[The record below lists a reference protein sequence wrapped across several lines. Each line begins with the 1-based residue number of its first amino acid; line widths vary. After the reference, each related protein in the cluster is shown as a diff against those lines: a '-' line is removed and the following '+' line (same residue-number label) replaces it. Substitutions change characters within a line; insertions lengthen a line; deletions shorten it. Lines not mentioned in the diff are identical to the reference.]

1 MVQECILTICLLGS
15 PKLAP
20 ASGRRKQREAGLPV
34 SNGDSVQQVADLG
47 FWRDRLASAPKELPL
62 PVDRPHP
69 AEPAPPSARLTRELS
84 LALGDDAE
92 LIVLSAFVVLLHR
105 YAGTADVVLGI
116 GSLVPLR
123 VDLGGA
129 PGFDD
134 VVARVRAA
142 REEALAHQVPF
153 DDLVGEV
160 QPERGR
166 GGSVLVNVGFAA
178 ETTLPLDLVL
188 AAGDGVLEARYRA
201 DVLDE
206 STVDRMLGH
215 LEHLLHDA
223 LSRPQW
229 PVARLNLVPEPEL
242 RRMLEEWNDTAL
254 DAPLST
260 LPELFAARVREAPGS
275 VALVFE
281 DVEVTYAELDAR
293 ANRLAHVLIGRGAGP
308 ERVVALAV
316 PRSVEMIVAELAVLK
331 AGAAY
336 LPLDQDYPAERI
348 AFMVADA
355 GPVCVVT
362 TSELAG
368 RFDGDVLVLD
378 ETSPDDAPATDPGA
392 AIAPASA
399 AYVIYTSGSTG
410 RPKGVVVSHAGVAK
424 LVATQAE
431 RFGVGPHSRVLQFA
445 SPSFDVAFWD
455 LCLGLLSGGR
465 LVVVPAER
473 RVPGPELADY
483 AHAHGV
489 DFMILPP
496 ALLAEFPEDC
506 DLPRD
511 SVLLAGTERVSPELV
526 RRWAPGRRMFNAYG
540 PTEAT
545 TNSTLGLC
553 DPEIAPGSAVPIG
566 VPDPGTRAYVLDA
579 YLAPVPVGVVGELY
593 LAGSGLA
600 RGYLG
605 RAALTSERF
614 VADPFG
620 SGGRLYRTG
629 DLVKWLP
636 DGRLVFLGRAD
647 DQVKIRGYR
656 IELGEI
662 ESVLAEHPRVGQSV
676 VVAQDGQLVAY
687 AVPVP
692 DRAAEQGHVD
702 EWHDVHEEMLAGSQG
717 IEENFAGWNSSYDG
731 SDIPLEEMREWHAAT
746 IDRIRALRPK
756 RVLEIGVGSGL
767 ILSRIAPDAETY
779 WGVDL
784 SESAVENVRR
794 EVAAMPE
801 LAGKVHL
808 AARPAHDL
816 GDLPAEPFDTVIV
829 NSVAQ
834 YFPSADYLAEVVR
847 TAAGLVA
854 PGGTVFLGDLRNLR
868 SLRAFR
874 TAVELRHGRGD
885 VAAVDQAIAREGELV
900 LDPDFFPALARGLDG
915 FDDVDLWVKRGDAHN
930 ELTRHRYDVVLRKAP
945 KPAPPAEQVIAFG
958 DLAAV
963 ERFLTAETPDRL
975 RVTGVPDARLA
986 GELAAVRALDEG
998 DSAAALAALDRRD
1011 GVDPEDLHR
1020 VGERAGYRVAVT
1032 WAAAGEL
1039 EAVFGRG
1046 SAPGAAYR
1054 PARTTGAPGSY
1065 ANNPA
1070 ARRETGALV
1079 ASLRS
1084 HVRDRLPQYMVPT
1097 AFVVLDKLP
1106 VLASGKLDR
1115 KALPAPE
1122 RFTAGPGR
1130 APRTPVEQLLCELF
1144 ADVLGVPRVGP
1155 DDDFFALGGHS
1166 LMATRLIQRIRAAV
1180 GTDLP
1185 VRAVFDAPTVAA
1197 LAELL
1202 AGAGSGT
1209 ERRPLGRAV
1218 ERPERL
1224 PLSFAQQR
1232 LWFLHGLEGGSA
1244 TYNVPLVMRLS
1255 GELDVDAL
1263 RVALHDVLGRHEAL
1277 RTVFPVA
1284 DGVPYQRVLPVE
1296 EAAVELT
1303 VRTVAESEVDSAVDG
1318 LVRSVFDLGAGV
1330 PVRAELLTIDQ
1341 RRHVLVL
1348 VVHHIAADGWSL
1360 SPLWRDI
1367 AAAYGARRQG
1377 EGPRWTPLPVQYA
1390 DYTLWQRELLETE
1403 EAAQLG
1409 YWRSTLADLPE
1420 RIGLPLDRPHPAVSA
1435 YRGEFFT
1442 FTWDAGLRAALA
1454 DLARACGASPFMV
1467 VHAGLTALLS
1477 RLGGGTDIPIGTP
1490 IAGRADPALD
1500 DLVGFF
1506 VNTLVLR
1513 VDTGGDPTFRD
1524 LVARVRE
1531 RSLDAYAHQDV
1542 PFERLVEALNPAR
1555 SLAHHPLFQ
1564 TMLAWQNTPGSG
1576 VELPGLTVTE
1586 QPVGTGTAKFD
1597 LWFSLTEHADGID
1610 GQAEFNAEVF
1620 DRSTVD
1626 ALLARL
1632 EVLLRQV
1639 VSAPDRRLGSL
1650 DVLTRAERDGL
1661 EAVWSGAVEAVPAV
1675 TVPELFAAQV
1685 ARTPDHPALVFED
1698 ERLTYAELDAASN
1711 RLAQALVARGA
1722 GPERVVALALP
1733 RSTHLV
1739 TAILAVLKA
1748 GAAYLPL
1755 DPGYPADRIAFMLAD
1770 AEPTLVLATAE
1781 TADLV
1786 PGALLLDE
1794 PVTAAGF
1801 PAKAPEVVL
1810 RPEHPAYVIYT
1821 SGSTGRPKGVVVPHA
1836 GIVNRLLWMQDE
1848 YGLTGDDR
1856 VLQKT
1861 PSSFDVSVWEFL
1873 WPLLVG
1879 ATEVL
1884 ARPDGQKDPAYLAR
1898 LIREHE
1904 VTTVHFVPSM
1914 LQVFLQEPAA
1924 AECAS
1929 LRRVL
1934 CSGEALPP
1942 EAVARFG
1949 QVLDAELHNLY
1960 GPTEASV
1967 DVTSWHTSPDETSVP
1982 IGRPVWNT
1990 RTYVL
1995 DAALRPVPPGTP
2007 GELYLAGVQLARG
2020 YLGRPGLSA
2029 ERFIADPYGE
2039 PGSRMY
2045 RTGDVARFRADG
2057 VCEFLGRGD
2066 EQIKIRGFR
2075 VEPGEIA
2082 ATLAAHDDVAHAVV
2096 VAREDRP
2103 GDVRLVGYVVP
2114 ADTSASATDETEQ
2127 VREWRELYDSMY
2139 SGATDDFEGWNSSY
2153 TGEPISR
2160 AEMREWR
2167 DAIVTRIRG
2176 LEPRRVLELGVG
2188 TGLLLTELA
2197 PHCESYWGT
2206 DFSAEVIASL
2216 GDRVAADPALA
2227 DRVELRTGD
2236 AADVSGLPAGY
2247 FDTIVLNSVV
2257 QYFPSGTYLLD
2268 VLDKAIGLLAPGGTV
2283 FVGDVRDLRQVRAFH
2298 AEVARQRGGDVEQGL
2313 VREKELLVAP
2323 EFFAGLDG
2331 VAADIRVKR
2340 GRGVNELS
2348 QFRYDVVIHTEP
2360 VQAPAVEPL
2369 TWGTDVSTVDEV
2381 AAALDNGLRINGV
2394 PNGRTTTG
2402 VNPQDWY
2409 DLGDAHGY
2417 TTAVTWS
2424 AEGDGSVDVVFTTG
2438 SAAGAFRPGSEPLL
2452 SYTGNPGRFR
2462 RISTLSADLRALA
2475 AESLPEHMVPSAIV
2489 VLDALPVTA
2498 NGKLDRPAL
2507 PSPDPL
2513 VPTSDRE
2520 PRTPVERQLCAL
2532 FADVLG
2538 LPRVGPD
2545 DSFFALGGHSLLAT
2559 RLIARIRATLNAEL
2573 EVRSVFETPTAAGLA
2588 ELITTGAGPARPPLV
2603 PLDRPALVPLSG
2615 AQRRLW
2621 FLHHLEGPSATYNV
2635 PLIMRIEGELDV
2647 EALRSA
2653 LSDVV
2658 ARHEALRTRFPQR
2671 DGVPFQDIIP
2681 AEEVDLRVREVTD
2694 LDRALTGLVRGAFDL
2709 ERHVPMR
2716 AELLRL
2722 ADGEH
2727 VLALVFHH
2735 IASDGWSMA
2744 PLWRDIAT
2752 AYAARRSGERPQWT
2766 PLPVQYADYTLW
2778 QQDLLGSEDDPDSV
2792 LTAQLDYWRATL
2804 DGLPDRIELPL
2815 DRPHPATATFRGELH
2830 TFTWDA
2836 DLHTRL
2842 SRLARECGSSVFM
2855 VVHAALAALLT
2866 RLGAGTDVPIGSPIA
2881 GRTDQALDDL
2891 VGFFVNTLVL
2901 RVDTAG
2907 EPSFRDLVGR
2917 VRERN
2922 LDAYAHQDVPFERLV
2937 EVLNPAR
2944 SLSYHPLFQVMLAGQ
2959 NNARAEVTLPGLTV
2973 TEIPVTTGTSKFDL
2987 SISLTEREAG
2997 IAGVLEF
3004 NADVFDHAGADAIL
3018 RRLGVLLRAALAEP
3032 DGPVGALDLLEGDE
3046 RDQVLTR
3053 WAGSLEPAG
3062 TETFTG
3068 MFARRV
3074 RQAPDAV
3081 ALVFE
3086 DVELTYAELDARAN
3100 QLAHLLIERGAG
3112 PERVVALAVPRS
3124 VEMIV
3129 AELAVLKA
3137 GAAYLPVDVDYPGD
3151 RIAFMIDDAA
3161 PVCVVT
3167 TRDVDGNLPPGVPRV
3182 LLDDPALTTM
3192 STVDPEV
3199 PVKPENAAY
3208 VIYTS
3213 GSSGRP
3219 KGVVLQHSGVA
3230 KLVATQKERFGI
3242 GPHSR
3247 VLQFASPSFDV
3258 AFWDLCLGLL
3268 SGGRLIVVPAERRV
3282 AGPALTEY
3290 AHEHGA
3296 DFMILPPALLDAMP
3310 EDCDLPRDSV
3320 LLAGTERVSPEL
3332 IRRWAPGRRMFNA
3345 YGPTEATTNSTLGE
3359 SDPVELADATV
3370 VPIGIPDPG
3379 TRAYVL
3385 DAGLRPVPPGVVGEL
3400 YLAGSGLARGYL
3412 GRAGLTSERFVA
3424 DPFGS
3429 GGRLYRT
3436 GDLVKWLPDGRLVFL
3451 GRADDQVK
3459 IRGYRIEPGEIEAVI
3474 TEHPAVAQ
3482 SVVLAQ
3488 DGRLI
3493 AYAVPAASRDE
3504 EAELDHVGEWRELH
3518 ENVFDDAASGGFE
3531 ENFTGWNSSY
3541 DGSEIPLDEMREWHA
3556 ATIERIQALR
3566 PKRVLEIGVGSGL
3579 ILSRIAPD
3587 AEEYW
3592 GVDLSEKAIANLRRE
3607 LAGRPELAGKVH
3619 VAARPAH
3626 DLGELPDEP
3635 FDTVIV
3641 NSVAQYFP
3649 SVDYLAEVIRTA
3661 AARVRPGGAIFL
3673 GDIRNLRSLRA
3684 FRTATELRHGR
3695 RDVAGVDQAIARDGE
3710 LVLDP
3715 DFFTALSRGLAG
3727 FDDVDLWF
3735 KRGEAHNELT
3745 RHRYDVVLRKA
3756 PKPAPAA
3763 EEVVTFGSVAELER
3777 LLADHPARLRV
3788 AGVPNA
3794 RLSGELAAV
3803 AALAERD
3810 ADAALSALDSEPTG
3824 VDPETLQ
3831 DLGTRL
3837 GYRVYTTP
3845 AADVSVLEVVFT
3857 TGEPVRIY
3865 RARPVRAALST
3876 LGNHPAGQR
3885 DTSALVS
3892 ALRAHVR
3899 DRLPQYMVP
3908 SAFVV
3913 LDRLPVLASGKLDR
3927 RALPSPDKQAG
3938 AAGRAPR
3945 TPVEEV
3951 LCGLFADVLG
3961 VPRVG
3966 PDDDFFALGGHS
3978 LMATRLV
3985 ARLRAVFGVE
3995 LQVRSVF
4002 ETPTVAGLAAL
4013 LSTLDSS
4020 AARPALVRAE
4030 PRPDALPLS
4039 FAQQRLWFLHRLE
4052 GPSATYNMPTA
4063 IRLTGDLDGT
4073 ALRTALSDVVERH
4086 EALRTVFPEI
4096 DGEARQQV
4104 LEDVTIPLHARDVTE
4119 ATLADAVSEAA
4130 RTVFELESEVP
4141 LRAELLRLGARE
4153 HVLVLVFHHI
4163 ASDGWST
4170 APLWRDLATAY
4181 TARRTGERP
4190 EWTPLPVQYAD
4201 YTLWQRD
4208 VLGEQVIEPQLAY
4221 WRETLAG
4228 LPERIELPTDR
4239 PHPAEASYQGE
4250 QFSFGWDAD
4259 LHSGL
4264 VDLARACG
4272 ASVFMVVHAGL
4283 TAVLTRLGAGTD
4295 VPIGT
4300 SIAGRTDQA
4309 LDDLVGFFVNTLVL
4323 RVGTDGDPSFR
4334 DLVARVRDRSL
4345 DAYAHQDVPFERL
4358 VEALNPVRSLAY
4370 HPLFQTMLAW
4380 QNNAVAELGLPGLTV
4395 EEEPVRTGTARA
4407 DLVFFVGERPGNQTG
4422 IRGTAEYNSDVFDR
4436 SGVEA
4441 ILGRIKTLLRA
4452 AVTDPDTR
4460 IGAIDLL
4467 TDAEHE
4473 RLTAEQTETVTSL
4486 PARTTAELF
4495 AAQVAR
4501 TPDATALV
4509 IGEECLTY
4517 ADLDARAT
4525 TLAQALLARGAGPE
4539 RVVAVALPRSAELVT
4554 ALLAVLKTGA
4564 AYLPLDLNHPAD
4576 RVELML
4582 TDAAPHLVVA
4592 WEGFG
4597 ERLVRPDE
4605 TAAEPAVWPVI
4616 SPDNP
4621 AYVIFTSGST
4631 GRPKAVAGTQLALAN
4646 RLHWGRGLAQGVRV
4660 AKSALTFIDGSTEL
4674 LGGLVAGDPVVLA
4687 DDTTATDPHALAEF
4701 VRSSGAQILTVVPSL
4716 LDSFAEDVSDSAF
4729 DSVTTWITSGE
4740 PLSEALAEKVAR
4752 RWPSAK
4758 LVNLYGCS
4766 EVGGDS
4772 LAQVCGPVAIGRPV
4786 ANTRAYLL
4794 DAALRPVPPGVRGEL
4809 YLAGAGLA
4817 RGYLGRPALSAE
4829 RFLADPFGAPGERMY
4844 RTGDLVRRRADGAL
4858 DFLGRADQQI
4868 KIRGFR
4874 VEPGEVE
4881 AVLTADPSVARA
4893 VVIARENRLVAY
4905 VVGESADPVVL
4916 RTLVATRLPEYLVPA
4931 AVVVLAELPVNA
4943 NGKLDRRALPDPEVR
4958 TTARQA
4964 RTPAEQALCELF
4976 ADVLGVPAVGPDD
4989 GFFTLGG
4996 HSLLATRLVSRIRA
5010 LLGVEVPIRAVFD
5023 APTPARLASLL
5034 DPGRTSRPALVPAHR
5049 PDVLPLS
5056 FAQQRLWFLDRL
5068 DGLSATYNIPWA
5080 WELTGPVDVDAL
5092 RAALGDVVTRHEI
5105 LRTVLAEDRGTP
5117 RQIVLNPGDERAH
5130 PVLVTGTA
5138 TEADLAD
5145 RVAEAA
5151 AYCFTLDAEIPV
5163 RATLVSA
5170 GPERH
5175 VFVLL
5180 VHHIAG
5186 DGWSL
5191 PPLKRDLDT
5200 AYAARLRGARPQWT
5214 PLPVQYADYTLWQQE
5229 MFGRSDDPDSLLGR
5243 QAAFW
5248 RDTLAG
5254 IPDELALPA
5263 DRPRPA
5269 RSTNRGA
5276 AVPFTVPGAVHRGL
5290 RDLAHGSDTSTF
5302 MVLQAALAAVLTR
5315 LGAGTDIPLGTPV
5328 AGRMDHAL
5336 EDLAGFFVNTL
5347 VLRTDTG
5354 GDPTFRELLA
5364 RVREADLAAYAHQD
5378 LPFEHLVEL
5387 LNPARSLARHPLFQV
5402 MLAVYHSGSEPEK
5415 LLGLDASYRDTGLR
5429 PAKFDLSFD
5438 LVETADGI
5446 EGDLEFSFDL
5456 FDEPTARTLTERLV
5470 RLMAAVVADPDR
5482 PLSRID
5488 VLEPA
5493 ERHRILGE
5501 WGTGE
5506 PVTTAAPTVV
5516 DRLAAQVAA
5525 TPGATALSDAHE
5537 SVTFGEFAART
5548 DRLARWLTA
5557 HGARPEQVVALVLPR
5572 SAAVVEAIF
5581 GVFKAGAAY
5590 LPVDPDQ
5597 PVDRIAAVLADSG
5610 AALVLTTRALAD
5622 RVPPERALF
5631 VEDIVDSA
5639 VTLTPPSPANPA
5651 YVLYTSGS
5659 TGEPK
5664 GVVIPHSGLV
5674 NLFHSHR
5681 ETLYRPAVAAAGGR
5695 RLRVGHAW
5703 AFFFD
5708 ASWQPQLWMLDGH
5721 EVHVVDDDTRR
5732 DPDRLAAVV
5741 RERGLDFLELT
5752 PSHFAQL
5759 AAAGVVE
5766 DGSCAL
5772 GVVGVGGEAVSQS
5785 LWEELR
5791 SMPGTEAYN
5800 LYGPTEA
5807 TVDALVGRFRDAD
5820 RPVVGRP
5827 VHNARAYVL
5836 DGGLS
5841 PVPAGVPG
5849 ELYLAGAGL
5858 ARGYHERPSLTAD
5871 RFVADPFGRP
5881 GERMYRTGDLVRW
5894 RPDGQLEY
5902 LGRTDDQVK
5911 IRGFRIE
5918 PGEIETALTRHDD
5931 VAQALVIVREDR
5943 PGDKRLVAYTTPE
5956 TTDPARLREF
5966 VARSLPEYMV
5976 PAAIVSLDAFPVTAN
5991 GKLDKA
5997 ALPVPELEAR
6007 GRAPETPLE
6016 KTLCEVFAEVL
6027 DVDAVGAD
6035 DDLFA
6040 LGGHSM
6046 LLVVLRNRITERT
6059 GTELPIAE
6067 FFRTPTAAGLAAVLT
6082 ETRGS

>member
-1 MVQECILTICLLGS
+1 M
-15 PKLAP
+15 
-20 ASGRRKQREAGLPV
+20 
-34 SNGDSVQQVADLG
+34 SNGDAVQQVSRLG

-62 PVDRPHP
+62 PVDRPYS
-69 AEPAPPSARLTRELS
+69 AEPVAGRLIRPVPEADELTL
-84 LALGDDAE
+84 LA
-92 LIVLSAFVVLLHR
+92 AFVVLLSR
-105 YAGTADVVLGI
+105 YSGTADVVVGV

-123 VDLGGA
+123 VDLGGS
-129 PGFDD
+129 PGFAE
-134 VVARVRAA
+134 VVTRVREA

-153 DDLVGEV
+153 ADLVAEV
-160 QPERGR
+160 EPEPGR
-166 GGSVLVNVGFAA
+166 GGSVLVNVGFGA
-178 ETTLPLDLVL
+178 ETDLPLDLNLTV
-188 AAGDGVLEARYRA
+188 ADGVLVAGYRA

-215 LEHLLHDA
+215 LGHLLADA
-223 LSRPQW
+223 SRRPQC
-229 PVARLNLVPEPEL
+229 PVARLEVVPEPEL
-242 RRMLEEWNDTAL
+242 RRMLDDWNDTDL

-260 LPELFAARVREAPGS
+260 LPELFAARVREAPDA

-281 DVEVTYAELDAR
+281 DEQLTYAELDAR

-308 ERVVALAV
+308 ERVVALVV
-316 PRSVEMIVAELAVLK
+316 PRSPEMIVAELAVLK

-355 GPVCVVT
+355 RPVCVVT
-362 TSELAG
+362 TADLAD
-368 RFDGDVLVLD
+368 RFDGDVLLLD
-378 ETSPDDAPATDPGA
+378 EIDLGAGPDTDPRA
-392 AIAPASA
+392 EIVPANA

-424 LVATQAE
+424 LVATQSE

-465 LVVVPAER
+465 LVIVPAER
-473 RVPGPELADY
+473 RVPGSELAEY
-483 AHAHGV
+483 AHRHGV

-579 YLAPVPVGVVGELY
+579 YLAPVPAGVVGELY

-605 RAALTSERF
+605 RPGLTAERF

-676 VVAQDGQLVAY
+676 VVAQDGRLVAY

-692 DRAAEQGHVD
+692 DRDQAAEQGHVD
-702 EWHDVHEEMLAGSQG
+702 EWHDVHEEMLAGSTG

-731 SDIPLEEMREWHAAT
+731 SEIPLDEMREWHAAT
-746 IDRIRALRPK
+746 IERIRSLGPK

-767 ILSRIAPDAETY
+767 ILSRIAPETESY

-784 SESAVENVRR
+784 SESAIENVRR
-794 EVAAMPE
+794 EVAAMPF
-801 LAGKVHL
+801 ANKVHL

-816 GDLPAEPFDTVIV
+816 GELPDFDTVII

-847 TAAGLVA
+847 TAAGVLK
-854 PGGTVFLGDLRNLR
+854 PGGTIFLGDIRNLR

-874 TAVELRHGRGD
+874 TAVELWHGRGD

-900 LDPDFFPALARGLDG
+900 LDPDFFPALARDLEG
-915 FDDVDLWVKRGDAHN
+915 FDDVDLWVKRGTAHN
-930 ELTRHRYDVVLRKAP
+930 ELTRHRYDVVLRKVP
-945 KPAPPAEQVIAFG
+945 KPEVADEQVVAFG
-958 DLAAV
+958 DLVAV
-963 ERFLTAETPDRL
+963 ERFLTAETPARL
-975 RVTGVPDARLA
+975 RVTGIPDARLA
-986 GELAAVRALDEG
+986 GELAAVRALDTG
-998 DSAAALAALDRRD
+998 DAGAALAALERRD
-1011 GVDPEDLHR
+1011 GVDPEALHR
-1020 VGERAGYRVAVT
+1020 LGDQAGYRVAVT
-1032 WAAAGEL
+1032 WAAESGEL
-1039 EAVFGRG
+1039 EAVFMKGEDG
-1046 SAPGAAYR
+1046 TAYR
-1054 PARTTGAPGSY
+1054 PVRQAGAPASY

-1079 ASLRS
+1079 ASLRA
-1084 HVRDRLPQYMVPT
+1084 HVRDRLPLYMVPS

-1115 KALPAPE
+1115 KALPSPE
-1122 RFTAGPGR
+1122 RWAGPGR
-1130 APRTPVEQLLCELF
+1130 APRNPVEQLLCEMF
-1144 ADVLGVPRVGP
+1144 ADVLGLPQAGL

-1166 LMATRLIQRIRAAV
+1166 LLATRLIQRIRAAAGAEV
-1180 GTDLP
+1180 P
-1185 VRAVFDAPTVAA
+1185 VRAVFDAPTPAA

-1202 AGAGSGT
+1202 SGAVAGT
-1209 ERRPLGRAV
+1209 ERRPLVRV
-1218 ERPERL
+1218 PERPDRL

-1232 LWFLHGLEGGSA
+1232 LWFLHGLDGGSA
-1244 TYNVPLVMRLS
+1244 TYNVPLVVRLA
-1255 GELDVDAL
+1255 GELDVEAL
-1263 RVALHDVLGRHEAL
+1263 RSALNDVVARHETL
-1277 RTVFPVA
+1277 RTVFPAA
-1284 DGVPYQRVLPVE
+1284 DGEPYQQVLDESTVELPVR
-1296 EAAVELT
+1296 A
-1303 VRTVAESEVDSAVDG
+1303 VAESEVDTVVDC
-1318 LVRSVFDLGAGV
+1318 LVREVFDLGAGV
-1330 PVRAELLTIDQ
+1330 PLRAGLLAVDP
-1341 RRHVLVL
+1341 RRHVLV
-1348 VVHHIAADGWSL
+1348 VVLHHIAADGWSL

-1367 AAAYGARRQG
+1367 ATAYRARLRSEAPQ
-1377 EGPRWTPLPVQYA
+1377 WTPLPVQYA
-1390 DYTLWQRELLETE
+1390 DYTLWQRDLLETE
-1403 EAAQLG
+1403 ETAQLD
-1409 YWRSTLADLPE
+1409 YWRETLDALPE
-1420 RIGLPLDRPHPAVSA
+1420 RLTLPLDRPHPPVSA
-1435 YRGEFFT
+1435 HRGEFFT
-1442 FTWDAGLRAALA
+1442 FTWDAGLQDGLA

-1467 VHAGLTALLS
+1467 VHAGLAALLS
-1477 RLGGGTDIPIGTP
+1477 RLGAGSDIPLGTP

-1513 VDTGGDPTFRD
+1513 VDTGGDPSFRD
-1524 LVARVRE
+1524 LVTRVRE
-1531 RSLDAYAHQDV
+1531 RSLDAYNHQDV

-1564 TMLAWQNTPGSG
+1564 TMLAWQNTPGTG
-1576 VELPGLTVTE
+1576 AGLPGLTVTT
-1586 QPVGTGTAKFD
+1586 QHVGTGTAKFD
-1597 LWFSLTEHADGID
+1597 LWFSFTEQDG
-1610 GQAEFNAEVF
+1610 GLEGEAEFNTEVF
-1620 DRSTVD
+1620 DRATVHG
-1626 ALLARL
+1626 LLDRL
-1632 EVLLRQV
+1632 ELLLRQV
-1639 VSAPDRRLGSL
+1639 ISAPDRRLGSL
-1650 DVLTRAERDGL
+1650 EVLTPAERDRL
-1661 EAVWSGAVEAVPAV
+1661 ADVWSGAVQDVPAV
-1675 TVPELFAAQV
+1675 TLPELFAAQV

-1698 ERLTYAELDAASN
+1698 EELSYAELDAVSN
-1711 RLAQALVARGA
+1711 RLARVLAARGA

-1733 RSTHLV
+1733 RSAHLV
-1739 TAILAVLKA
+1739 TAILAVLKT

-1755 DPGYPADRIAFMLAD
+1755 DPGYPADRIAFMLED
-1770 AEPTLVLATAE
+1770 AQPALVLATAE
-1781 TADLV
+1781 TAI
-1786 PGALLLDE
+1786 PGALPLDD
-1794 PVTAAGF
+1794 PDVLAGV
-1801 PAKAPEVVL
+1801 PDAPLDVVL
-1810 RPEHPAYVIYT
+1810 GPEHPAYVIYT

-1873 WPLLVG
+1873 WPLVTG

-1884 ARPDGQKDPAYLAR
+1884 ARPDGHKDPAYLAR
-1898 LIREHE
+1898 LIRERGI
-1904 VTTVHFVPSM
+1904 TTVHFVPSM
-1914 LQVFLQEPAA
+1914 LQVFLREPAA
-1924 AECAS
+1924 AECTS

-1942 EAVARFG
+1942 DAVAQFG
-1949 QVLDAELHNLY
+1949 RVLGAELHNLY

-1967 DVTSWHTSPDETSVP
+1967 DVTSWQTSTEDTTVP

-2029 ERFIADPYGE
+2029 ERFVADPFGA
-2039 PGSRMY
+2039 PGARMY
-2045 RTGDVARFRADG
+2045 RTGDLARFRPDG
-2057 VCEFLGRGD
+2057 VLEFLGRGD

-2082 ATLAAHDDVAHAVV
+2082 ATLSAHDDVAHAVV

-2114 ADTSASATDETEQ
+2114 AGPRTGALLA
-2127 VREWRELYDSMY
+2127 EL
-2139 SGATDDFEGWNSSY
+2139 
-2153 TGEPISR
+2153 
-2160 AEMREWR
+2160 
-2167 DAIVTRIRG
+2167 
-2176 LEPRRVLELGVG
+2176 RVL
-2188 TGLLLTELA
+2188 
-2197 PHCESYWGT
+2197 
-2206 DFSAEVIASL
+2206 
-2216 GDRVAADPALA
+2216 
-2227 DRVELRTGD
+2227 
-2236 AADVSGLPAGY
+2236 
-2247 FDTIVLNSVV
+2247 
-2257 QYFPSGTYLLD
+2257 
-2268 VLDKAIGLLAPGGTV
+2268 
-2283 FVGDVRDLRQVRAFH
+2283 
-2298 AEVARQRGGDVEQGL
+2298 
-2313 VREKELLVAP
+2313 
-2323 EFFAGLDG
+2323 
-2331 VAADIRVKR
+2331 
-2340 GRGVNELS
+2340 
-2348 QFRYDVVIHTEP
+2348 
-2360 VQAPAVEPL
+2360 
-2369 TWGTDVSTVDEV
+2369 
-2381 AAALDNGLRINGV
+2381 AAAR
-2394 PNGRTTTG
+2394 
-2402 VNPQDWY
+2402 
-2409 DLGDAHGY
+2409 
-2417 TTAVTWS
+2417 
-2424 AEGDGSVDVVFTTG
+2424 
-2438 SAAGAFRPGSEPLL
+2438 
-2452 SYTGNPGRFR
+2452 
-2462 RISTLSADLRALA
+2462 
-2475 AESLPEHMVPSAIV
+2475 LPDHMVPSAIV
-2489 VLDALPVTA
+2489 LLDALPVTA
-2498 NGKLDRPAL
+2498 NGKLDRRAL
-2507 PSPDPL
+2507 PSPDP
-2513 VPTSDRE
+2513 VTPTSGRA
-2520 PRTPVERQLCAL
+2520 PRTPVERQLCEL

-2545 DSFFALGGHSLLAT
+2545 DSFFTLGGHSLLAT
-2559 RLIARIRATLNAEL
+2559 RLIARIRAALGAEV
-2573 EVRSVFETPTAAGLA
+2573 EIRSVFETPTPAGLA
-2588 ELITTGAGPARPPLV
+2588 GVLATGAGAARPPLMPV
-2603 PLDRPALVPLSG
+2603 RRPSPVPLSG
-2615 AQRRLW
+2615 AQQRLW

-2635 PLIMRIEGELDV
+2635 PLVMRLEGEVDV
-2647 EALRSA
+2647 EALRAA
-2653 LSDVV
+2653 LADVV
-2658 ARHEALRTRFPQR
+2658 GRHEALRTRFPQR
-2671 DGVPFQDIIP
+2671 DGVPYQDIL
-2681 AEEVDLRVREVTD
+2681 AVEDADVTLRVRAVAD
-2694 LDRALTGLVRGAFDL
+2694 LGEALTGLVRGPFDL
-2709 ERHVPMR
+2709 ERHVPVR

-2722 ADGEH
+2722 GDREH
-2727 VLALVFHH
+2727 VFALVFHH

-2752 AYAARRSGERPQWT
+2752 AYTARRAGESPQWT

-2778 QQDLLGSEDDPDSV
+2778 QRELLGREDDPDSV
-2792 LTAQLDYWRATL
+2792 LSAQLAYWRAAL

-2815 DRPHPATATFRGELH
+2815 DRPHPAAATFRGELH

-2836 DLHTRL
+2836 GLHSRL
-2842 SRLARECGSSVFM
+2842 ARLARECGASVFM

-2901 RVDTAG
+2901 RVDTGG
-2907 EPSFRDLVGR
+2907 EPSFRDLVAR

-2944 SLSYHPLFQVMLAGQ
+2944 SLSYHPLFQVMIAGQ
-2959 NNARAEVTLPGLTV
+2959 NNARAEVVLPGLTV

-2987 SISLTEREAG
+2987 AISLTERDAG

-3004 NADVFDHAGADAIL
+3004 NADVFDHAGAHAIL
-3018 RRLGVLLRAALAEP
+3018 RRLEVLLRAALAEP
-3032 DGPVGALDLLEGDE
+3032 DRPVGALDLLAGDE
-3046 RDQVLTR
+3046 RDRVLGR

-3062 TETFTG
+3062 TETFPG

-3074 RQAPDAV
+3074 AEAPDAV

-3086 DVELTYAELDARAN
+3086 DVELTYAEVDARAN
-3100 QLAHLLIERGAG
+3100 RLANLLVERGAG

-3124 VEMIV
+3124 LDMII

-3151 RIAFMIDDAA
+3151 RIAYMAGDAA

-3167 TRDVDGNLPPGVPRV
+3167 TREIDAKLPPDVPRV
-3182 LLDDPALTTM
+3182 LLEDPALDGM
-3192 STVDPEV
+3192 STADPAV
-3199 PVKPENAAY
+3199 MVKPENAAY

-3230 KLVATQKERFGI
+3230 KLVATQSERFGV

-3268 SGGRLIVVPAERRV
+3268 SGGRLVVVPAERRV

-3290 AHEHGA
+3290 AHRHGV
-3296 DFMILPPALLDAMP
+3296 DFMILPPALLDALP

-3332 IRRWAPGRRMFNA
+3332 VRRWAPGRRMFNA

-3359 SDPVELADATV
+3359 SDPAELAEATV

-3412 GRAGLTSERFVA
+3412 GRPGLTAERFVA

-3459 IRGYRIEPGEIEAVI
+3459 IRGYRIEPGEIEAVLA
-3474 TEHPAVAQ
+3474 EHPAVGQ

-3488 DGRLI
+3488 DGRLV
-3493 AYAVPAASRDE
+3493 AYAVPAAGRDE

-3518 ENVFDDAASGGFE
+3518 ENVFTDAASAGLE

-3541 DGSEIPLDEMREWHA
+3541 DGSEIPLGEMREWHA
-3556 ATIERIQALR
+3556 ATIERIRSLAKAPLSRESGALG
-3566 PKRVLEIGVGSGL
+3566 RVLEIGVGSGL

-3592 GVDLSEKAIANLRRE
+3592 GVDLSERAIANLRRE
-3607 LAGRPELAGKVH
+3607 LAGTPFAGKVH
-3619 VAARPAH
+3619 LAARPAH
-3626 DLGELPDEP
+3626 DLGELPE

-3649 SVDYLAEVIRTA
+3649 SVGYLAEVVRTA
-3661 AARVRPGGAIFL
+3661 AARVLPGGVIFL

-3695 RDVAGVDQAIARDGE
+3695 RDTAAVDQAIARDGE

-3715 DFFTALSRGLAG
+3715 DFFPALARDLGG
-3727 FDDVDLWF
+3727 FDDVDLWV
-3735 KRGEAHNELT
+3735 KRGHAHNELT

-3756 PKPAPAA
+3756 PKLATP
-3763 EEVVTFGSVAELER
+3763 EEQVVTFESVADLDR
-3777 LLADHPARLRV
+3777 LLETRPGRV
-3788 AGVPNA
+3788 RVTGVPNA

-3803 AALAERD
+3803 TALAAGD
-3810 ADAALSALDSEPTG
+3810 PDAALSSLDSRDG
-3824 VDPETLQ
+3824 VDPETLH
-3831 DLGTRL
+3831 DLGERF
-3837 GYRVYTTP
+3837 GYRVCATLT
-3845 AADVSVLEVVFT
+3845 ADEGALEVVFT
-3857 TGEPVRIY
+3857 TGEPTRIH
-3865 RARPVRAALST
+3865 RVRPVRAALET

-3885 DTSALVS
+3885 DTNALVT
-3892 ALRAHVR
+3892 ALRTHVR

-3908 SAFVV
+3908 SAFVI
-3913 LDRLPVLASGKLDR
+3913 LARLPLLASGKLDR
-3927 RALPSPDKQAG
+3927 RALPSPDKQAVT
-3938 AAGRAPR
+3938 AGRAPR

-3951 LCGLFADVLG
+3951 LCGLFAEVLDTASIG
-3961 VPRVG
+3961 V
-3966 PDDDFFALGGHS
+3966 DDDFFALGGHS

-4013 LSTLDSS
+4013 LST
-4020 AARPALVRAE
+4020 AGQARPALVRAD
-4030 PRPDALPLS
+4030 PRPDVLPLS

-4052 GPSATYNMPTA
+4052 GPSATYNMPSA
-4063 IRLTGDLDGT
+4063 VRLTGDLDVD
-4073 ALRTALSDVVERH
+4073 ALRAALSDVVGRH
-4086 EALRTVFPEI
+4086 EALRTVFPEVG
-4096 DGEARQQV
+4096 GEARQLV
-4104 LEDVTIPLHARDVTE
+4104 LDDVAIPLPLRTVTE
-4119 ATLADAVSEAA
+4119 ATLADAVSEVAG
-4130 RTVFELESEVP
+4130 TVFRLEAELP

-4170 APLWRDLATAY
+4170 APLWRDLAKAY
-4181 TARRTGERP
+4181 TARQAAEAP
-4190 EWTPLPVQYAD
+4190 QWTPLPVQYAD

-4208 VLGEQVIEPQLAY
+4208 VLGEPVIEPQLAY
-4221 WRETLAG
+4221 WREALAD
-4228 LPERIELPTDR
+4228 LPDRIELPTDR
-4239 PHPAEASYQGE
+4239 PHPAEASYRGE
-4250 QFSFGWDAD
+4250 QFAFGWDAE

-4264 VDLARACG
+4264 VELARACG

-4295 VPIGT
+4295 IPLGT
-4300 SIAGRTDQA
+4300 SIAGRTDEA

-4323 RVGTDGDPSFR
+4323 RVDTGGDPSFR

-4358 VEALNPVRSLAY
+4358 VEVLNPVRSPAY
-4370 HPLFQTMLAW
+4370 PPLFQTMLAW
-4380 QNNAVAELGLPGLTV
+4380 QNNAVADLALPGLTAV
-4395 EEEPVRTGTARA
+4395 EEPVRTGTARA
-4407 DLVFFVGERPGNQTG
+4407 DLTFFVGEQPGHQAG

-4436 SGVEA
+4436 ASVEA
-4441 ILGRIKTLLRA
+4441 ILDRLRTLLQ
-4452 AVTDPDTR
+4452 AVVADPDTR
-4460 IGAIDLL
+4460 IGAVDLL
-4467 TDAEHE
+4467 TEAERE
-4473 RLTAEQTETVTSL
+4473 QLAAAPATPLSAETA
-4486 PARTTAELF
+4486 AELF

-4509 IGEECLTY
+4509 FGSARLTY
-4517 ADLDARAT
+4517 AELDARAT
-4525 TLAQALLARGAGPE
+4525 TLARALLARGAGPE
-4539 RVVAVALPRSAELVT
+4539 QVVAVALPRSPELVV
-4554 ALLAVLKTGA
+4554 ALLAVLKAGA
-4564 AYLPLDLNHPAD
+4564 AYLPLDLNHPAE
-4576 RVELML
+4576 RIELML

-4592 WEGFG
+4592 EDGFG
-4597 ERLVRPDE
+4597 DRLVRPGS
-4605 TAAEPAVWPVI
+4605 TADQPDAWPPI

-4631 GRPKAVAGTQLALAN
+4631 GRPKAVAGTQRALAN
-4646 RLHWGRGLAQGVRV
+4646 RLYWGRDLAEGVRA

-4687 DDTTATDPHALAEF
+4687 DDTTATDPMALAEF
-4701 VRSSGAQILTVVPSL
+4701 VRESGAQVLTVVPSL
-4716 LDSFAEDVSDSAF
+4716 LDSFAEDAPADAF
-4729 DSVTTWITSGE
+4729 ESVTTWITSGE
-4740 PLSEALAEKVAR
+4740 PLSAALAEKVAT

-4766 EVGGDS
+4766 EVAGDS
-4772 LAQVCGPVAIGRPV
+4772 LVQVCGPVAIGRPI
-4786 ANTRAYLL
+4786 ANTRAYVL
-4794 DAALRPVPPGVRGEL
+4794 DTALRPVPPGVRGEL

-4817 RGYLGRPALSAE
+4817 RGYLGRPALTAE
-4829 RFLADPFGAPGERMY
+4829 RFVASPFEPGERMY

-4858 DFLGRADQQI
+4858 EFLGRADQQI

-4881 AVLTADPSVARA
+4881 AVLTTDASVARA
-4893 VVIARENRLVAY
+4893 AVIARGNRLIAY
-4905 VVGESADPVVL
+4905 VAPSGDPVAL
-4916 RTLVATRLPEYLVPA
+4916 RARVAEQLPEYLVPS
-4931 AVVVLAELPVNA
+4931 AVVVLPELPVNA
-4943 NGKLDRRALPDPEVR
+4943 NGKLDRAALPDPEVR
-4958 TTARQA
+4958 TSGRVA

-4976 ADVLGVPAVGPDD
+4976 ADVLGVPVVGPDD
-4989 GFFTLGG
+4989 GFFALGG

-5023 APTPARLASLL
+5023 APTPARLAGLL
-5034 DPGRTSRPALVPAHR
+5034 DPGRRSRPALVPAER
-5049 PDVLPLS
+5049 PEVLPLS

-5068 DGLSATYNIPWA
+5068 DGLNATYNIPWA
-5080 WELTGPVDVDAL
+5080 WELTGPVDVGAL
-5092 RAALGDVVTRHEI
+5092 RAALSDVVARHEI
-5105 LRTVLAEDRGTP
+5105 LRTLLVEEQGTP
-5117 RQIVLNPGDERAH
+5117 RQVVLDRAE
-5130 PVLVTGTA
+5130 PVLVTETVA
-5138 TEADLAD
+5138 TADLD
-5145 RVAEAA
+5145 ERVTAA
-5151 AYCFTLDAEIPV
+5151 ASYCFTLDTEIPI

-5200 AYAARLRGARPQWT
+5200 AYAARLRGESPQWT
-5214 PLPVQYADYTLWQQE
+5214 PLPVQYADYTLWQRE
-5229 MFGRSDDPDSLLGR
+5229 SFGRAGDPDSVLGR

-5248 RDTLAG
+5248 RETLADL
-5254 IPDELALPA
+5254 PDELALPV
-5263 DRPRPA
+5263 DRSRPA

-5276 AVPFTVPGAVHRGL
+5276 AVPFTVPADVHRGL
-5290 RDLAHGSDTSTF
+5290 RELAHGSDTSTF
-5302 MVLQAALAAVLTR
+5302 MVLQAALAALLTR

-5328 AGRMDHAL
+5328 AGRTDHAL
-5336 EDLAGFFVNTL
+5336 DDLAGFFVNTL

-5364 RVREADLAAYAHQD
+5364 RVREAGLAAYAHQD

-5387 LNPARSLARHPLFQV
+5387 LNPPRSLARHPLFQV
-5402 MLAVYHSGSEPEK
+5402 MLAVYHSGTEDGR
-5415 LLGLDASYRDTGLR
+5415 LLGLDAAYRDTGLR
-5429 PAKFDLSFD
+5429 QAKFDLSFD
-5438 LVETADGI
+5438 LVETAEGI
-5446 EGDLEFSFDL
+5446 DGDLEYSLDL

-5470 RLMAAVVADPDR
+5470 RVMAAVVADPDR

-5488 VLEPA
+5488 VLDSV
-5493 ERHRILGE
+5493 ERDRILRD
-5501 WGTGE
+5501 WGAGAPLTL
-5506 PVTTAAPTVV
+5506 PAPTVV

-5525 TPGATALSDAHE
+5525 TPGAIALSDARE
-5537 SVTFGEFAART
+5537 SLTFAEFAART
-5548 DRLARWLTA
+5548 DRLARWLA
-5557 HGARPEQVVALVLPR
+5557 AQGAGPEKVVALVLPR

-5581 GVFKAGAAY
+5581 GVFKTGAAY

-5597 PVDRIAAVLADSG
+5597 PGDRISAILADAG
-5610 AALVLTTRALAD
+5610 AALVLTSRSLASP
-5622 RVPPERALF
+5622 VPGALF
-5631 VEDIVDSA
+5631 VEDIVDSDA
-5639 VTLTPPSPANPA
+5639 ALTPPSPANPA

-5659 TGEPK
+5659 TGNPK

-5708 ASWQPQLWMLDGH
+5708 ASWQPQLWLLDGH

-5759 AAAGVVE
+5759 AAAGVIS
-5766 DGSCAL
+5766 DGRCAL
-5772 GVVGVGGEAVSQS
+5772 GVVGVGGEAVSQP
-5785 LWEELR
+5785 LWEQLR

-5800 LYGPTEA
+5800 LYGPTET

-5827 VHNARAYVL
+5827 VHNTRAYVL

-5858 ARGYHERPSLTAD
+5858 ARGYHGRPALTAD
-5871 RFVADPFGRP
+5871 RFVADPSGPP

-5894 RPDGQLEY
+5894 RPGGQLEY

-5931 VAQALVIVREDR
+5931 VGQALVVVREDR
-5943 PGDKRLVAYTTPE
+5943 DKRLVAYTTPA
-5956 TTDPARLREF
+5956 TADPVELREF
-5966 VARSLPEYMV
+5966 LARSLPEYMV
-5976 PAAIVSLDAFPVTAN
+5976 PAAIVPLEKFPVTPN

-5997 ALPVPELEAR
+5997 ALPVPDVAAR

-6016 KTLCEVFAEVL
+6016 KALCEIFAEVL
-6027 DVDAVGAD
+6027 DVAAVGAD
-6035 DDLFA
+6035 DDLFT

-6046 LLVVLRNRITERT
+6046 LLVVLRNRITERL
-6059 GTELPIAE
+6059 GTELEIAE
-6067 FFRTPTAAGLAAVLT
+6067 FFRTPTAAGLAALLT
-6082 ETRGS
+6082 RDAR

>member
-1 MVQECILTICLLGS
+1 M
-15 PKLAP
+15 
-20 ASGRRKQREAGLPV
+20 
-34 SNGDSVQQVADLG
+34 SNGDAVQQQVSRLG
-47 FWRDRLASAPKELPL
+47 FWRDRLASAPEELPL
-62 PVDRPHP
+62 PVDRPYP
-69 AEPAPPSARLTRELS
+69 AEPAAP
-84 LALGDDAE
+84 
-92 LIVLSAFVVLLHR
+92 VVLGRPVPEADELTLLAAFTVLLSR
-105 YAGTADVVLGI
+105 YAGTVDVRLGI

-123 VDLGGA
+123 VDLGGS
-129 PGFDD
+129 PGFAE
-134 VVARVRAA
+134 VVARVREA
-142 REEALAHQVPF
+142 REEALAHEVPF
-153 DDLVGEV
+153 ADLVAELD
-160 QPERGR
+160 PEPGR
-166 GGSVLVNVGFAA
+166 GGSLLVNVGFGA
-178 ETTLPLDLVL
+178 ETDLPLDLNL
-188 AAGDGVLEARYRA
+188 TADGLRYRA
-201 DVLDE
+201 DVLEE
-206 STVDRMLGH
+206 STVEHMLGH
-215 LEHLLHDA
+215 LGHLLA
-223 LSRPQW
+223 EATERPQW
-229 PVARLNLVPEPEL
+229 PVDRLALLAAEERHEILAGWNATNLATPPA
-242 RRMLEEWNDTAL
+242 TF
-254 DAPLST
+254 
-260 LPELFAARVREAPGS
+260 PELFAARVRENPDA

-281 DVEVTYAELDAR
+281 DEELTYAELDAR

-316 PRSVEMIVAELAVLK
+316 PRSIEMIVAELAVLK

-348 AFMVADA
+348 AFMVSDA
-355 GPVCVVT
+355 RPVCVVT
-362 TSELAG
+362 TGELAD
-368 RFDGDVLVLD
+368 RFDGDLLLLD
-378 ETSPDDAPATDPGA
+378 EVDLADGPATDPAA
-392 AIAPASA
+392 AIVPANA

-424 LVATQAE
+424 LVATQSE

-465 LVVVPAER
+465 LVIVPAER
-473 RVPGPELADY
+473 RVPGPELAEY

-579 YLAPVPVGVVGELY
+579 HLAPVPPGVVGELY

-605 RAALTSERF
+605 RPGLTAERF

-676 VVAQDGQLVAY
+676 VVAQDGQLIAY

-692 DRAAEQGHVD
+692 DRDPAAEQGHVD
-702 EWHDVHEEMLAGSQG
+702 EWHDVHEEMLAGSRG

-731 SDIPLEEMREWHAAT
+731 SEIPLAEMREWHAAT

-767 ILSRIAPDAETY
+767 ILSRIAPDSETY

-784 SESAVENVRR
+784 SESAIENVRR
-794 EVAAMPE
+794 EVAGMPF
-801 LAGKVHL
+801 ADKVHL

-816 GDLPAEPFDTVIV
+816 GELPPFDTVII

-834 YFPSADYLAEVVR
+834 YFPSADYLAEVVK
-847 TAAGLVA
+847 TAAGLLT
-854 PGGTVFLGDLRNLR
+854 PGGTIFLGDIRNLR

-874 TAVELRHGRGD
+874 TAVELHRGRAD

-915 FDDVDLWVKRGDAHN
+915 FGDVDLWVKRGHAHN

-945 KPAPPAEQVIAFG
+945 RPEPADEQVVAFG
-958 DLAAV
+958 GLDAV
-963 ERFLTAETPDRL
+963 ERFLAAETPERL
-975 RVTGVPDARLA
+975 RVTAIPDARLA
-986 GELAAVRALDEG
+986 GELAAVRALDTG
-998 DSAAALAALDRRD
+998 DASAASAALDRRD
-1011 GVDPEDLHR
+1011 GIDPEALYAL
-1020 VGERAGYRVAVT
+1020 GERAGYRVAVT
-1032 WAAAGEL
+1032 LAAEGL
-1039 EAVFGRG
+1039 EAVFSRG
-1046 SAPGAAYR
+1046 EDGPAYR
-1054 PARTTGAPGSY
+1054 PVRPTGAPGSY
-1065 ANNPA
+1065 ANDPA

-1079 ASLRS
+1079 ASLRA
-1084 HVRDRLPQYMVPT
+1084 HVRDRLPLYMVPS

-1115 KALPAPE
+1115 KALPSPE

-1130 APRTPVEQLLCELF
+1130 APRNPVEQLLCEMF
-1144 ADVLGVPRVGP
+1144 ADVLGVPQAGP

-1166 LMATRLIQRIRAAV
+1166 LLATRLIQRIRAAV
-1180 GTDLP
+1180 GAEVP
-1185 VRAVFDAPTVAA
+1185 VRAVFDAPTPAA

-1202 AGAGSGT
+1202 AGEVTAG
-1209 ERRPLGRAV
+1209 ERRPLVRV
-1218 ERPERL
+1218 TERPERL

-1244 TYNVPLVMRLS
+1244 TYNVPLVMRLA

-1263 RVALHDVLGRHEAL
+1263 REALNDVVARHEAL
-1277 RTVFPVA
+1277 RTVFPVV
-1284 DGVPYQRVLPVE
+1284 DGVPYQQIRPE
-1296 EAAVELT
+1296 G
-1303 VRTVAESEVDSAVDG
+1303 TVALAVRVVSDVDSEVDA
-1318 LVRSVFDLGAGV
+1318 LVRGVFELDAGV
-1330 PVRAELLTIDQ
+1330 PVRAELLTAGP

-1348 VVHHIAADGWSL
+1348 VIHHIAADGWSL

-1367 AAAYGARRQG
+1367 AAAYRARLRGDAPQ
-1377 EGPRWTPLPVQYA
+1377 WTPLPVQYA
-1390 DYTLWQRELLETE
+1390 DYTLWQRDLLDTE
-1403 EAAQLG
+1403 EAAQLA
-1409 YWRSTLADLPE
+1409 YWRETLAGLPD
-1420 RIGLPLDRPHPAVSA
+1420 RIALPLDRPHPPVSA
-1435 YRGEFFT
+1435 YRGGFFT
-1442 FTWDAGLRAALA
+1442 FTWDAGLQTAIA

-1477 RLGGGTDIPIGTP
+1477 RLGAGTDIPIGTP
-1490 IAGRADPALD
+1490 IAGRTDPALD

-1513 VDTGGDPTFRD
+1513 VDTSGDPAFRD

-1555 SLAHHPLFQ
+1555 SPAHHPLFQ
-1564 TMLAWQNTPGSG
+1564 TMLAWQNTPGAG

-1597 LWFSLTEHADGID
+1597 LWFSFTEGADGLH

-1620 DRSTVD
+1620 DRTTVTG
-1626 ALLARL
+1626 LLDRL
-1632 EVLLRQV
+1632 ETLLRQV
-1639 VSAPDRRLGSL
+1639 AAAPDRRLGSL
-1650 DVLTRAERDGL
+1650 DVLTPAERDSL
-1661 EAVWSGAVEAVPAV
+1661 EQSWSGAVEDVPAV

-1698 ERLTYAELDAASN
+1698 EELTYAELDALSN
-1711 RLAQALVARGA
+1711 RLARVLAARGA

-1739 TAILAVLKA
+1739 TAILAVLKT

-1755 DPGYPADRIAFMLAD
+1755 DPGYPADRIAFMLED
-1770 AEPTLVLATAE
+1770 AAPALVLAVAE
-1781 TADLV
+1781 TAVD
-1786 PGALLLDE
+1786 GALLLDDPE
-1794 PVTAAGF
+1794 TLAGVSD
-1801 PAKAPEVVL
+1801 ASLDVVL
-1810 RPEHPAYVIYT
+1810 RPENPAYVIYT

-1848 YGLTGDDR
+1848 YGLTADDR

-1873 WPLLVG
+1873 WPLLTG

-1884 ARPDGQKDPAYLAR
+1884 ARPDGHKDPAYLTR
-1898 LIREHE
+1898 LIRERGI
-1904 VTTVHFVPSM
+1904 TTVHFVPSM

-1924 AECAS
+1924 GECTS

-1942 EAVARFG
+1942 DAVAQFG
-1949 QVLDAELHNLY
+1949 QVLDTELHNLY
-1960 GPTEASV
+1960 GPTEASI
-1967 DVTSWHTSPDETSVP
+1967 DVTAQRTSTEDTSVP

-2020 YLGRPGLSA
+2020 YLGRAGLTA
-2029 ERFIADPYGE
+2029 ERFVADPFGA
-2039 PGSRMY
+2039 PGTRMY
-2045 RTGDVARFRADG
+2045 RTGDLARFRPDG
-2057 VCEFLGRGD
+2057 VLEFLGRGD
-2066 EQIKIRGFR
+2066 EQVKIRGFR

-2114 ADTSASATDETEQ
+2114 ADTAGSAEEETEQ
-2127 VREWRELYDSMY
+2127 VGEWRELYDSMY
-2139 SGATDDFEGWNSSY
+2139 SAAEDEFAGWNSSY
-2153 TGEPISR
+2153 TGEPIPR

-2167 DAIVTRIRG
+2167 DAIVTRIRE
-2176 LEPRRVLELGVG
+2176 LRPKRVLEIGVG
-2188 TGLLLTELA
+2188 TGLLLTGLA
-2197 PHCESYWGT
+2197 PDCETYWGT

-2216 GDRVAADPALA
+2216 GERVAADPALA
-2227 DRVELRTGD
+2227 GRVELRTGD
-2236 AADVSGLPAGY
+2236 AADVTGLPSGF

-2257 QYFPSGTYLLD
+2257 QYFPSGAYLLD
-2268 VLDKAIGLLAPGGTV
+2268 VVRKALDLLAPGGSL

-2298 AEVARQRGGDVEQGL
+2298 TAVAEARGGDVEQRL
-2313 VREKELLVAP
+2313 LREKELLVAP
-2323 EFFAGLDG
+2323 EFFAGIDG

-2340 GRGVNELS
+2340 GRAVNELTRY
-2348 QFRYDVVIHTEP
+2348 RYDVVLRP
-2360 VQAPAVEPL
+2360 GAAGPAEAETL
-2369 TWGTDVSTVDEV
+2369 TWGTDVSTVEEV
-2381 AAALDNGLRINGV
+2381 AARRRNGLRVEGV
-2394 PNGRTTTG
+2394 PNGRLTEG
-2402 VNPQDWY
+2402 VDPEDWY
-2409 DLGDAHGY
+2409 ALGAV
-2417 TTAVTWS
+2417 VTWS
-2424 AEGDGSVDVVFTTG
+2424 AAGDGSVDVLFTDDP
-2438 SAAGAFRPGSEPLL
+2438 AGAFRPGPGSIL
-2452 SYTGNPGRFR
+2452 SYTGNPR
-2462 RISTLSADLRALA
+2462 RSRRSPALPADLRTFA
-2475 AESLPEHMVPSAIV
+2475 AGRLPEHMVPSAIV

-2498 NGKLDRPAL
+2498 NGKLDRRAL
-2507 PSPDPL
+2507 PAPDVSAP
-2513 VPTSDRE
+2513 VSDRE

-2559 RLIARIRATLNAEL
+2559 RLIARVRTTLNAEL
-2573 EVRSVFETPTAAGLA
+2573 EVRAVFETPTPAGLA
-2588 ELITTGAGPARPPLV
+2588 EALATARGTARPPLV
-2603 PLDRPALVPLSG
+2603 PARRPDFVPLSG
-2615 AQRRLW
+2615 AQQRLW

-2635 PLIMRIEGELDV
+2635 PLVMRLDGDLDV
-2647 EALRSA
+2647 EALRRA

-2671 DGVPFQDIIP
+2671 DGVPCQDILP
-2681 AEEVDLRVREVTD
+2681 PGEVDLPVREVAD
-2694 LDRALTGLVRGAFDL
+2694 VDAALTGLVRGSFDL
-2709 ERHVPMR
+2709 ERHAPMR

-2722 ADGEH
+2722 GAREH
-2727 VLALVFHH
+2727 VFALVFHH

-2752 AYAARRSGERPQWT
+2752 AYAARRSGEAPQWT

-2778 QQDLLGSEDDPDSV
+2778 QQDLLGREDDPDSV
-2792 LTAQLDYWRATL
+2792 LSAQLDYWRDAL

-2836 DLHTRL
+2836 GLHAHL
-2842 SRLARECGSSVFM
+2842 AELARESGASVFM

-2881 GRTDQALDDL
+2881 GRTDAALDDL

-2901 RVDTAG
+2901 RVDTGG
-2907 EPSFRDLVGR
+2907 EPTFRELLAR

-2937 EVLNPAR
+2937 ELLNPAR
-2944 SLSYHPLFQVMLAGQ
+2944 SLSYHPLFQVMIAGQ
-2959 NNARAEVTLPGLTV
+2959 NNVRAQATLPGLAV
-2973 TEIPVTTGTSKFDL
+2973 TEVPVTTGTSKFDL
-2987 SISLTEREAG
+2987 SISLTERDAG

-3018 RRLGVLLRAALAEP
+3018 RRLEVLLRAAVAEP
-3032 DGPVGALDLLEGDE
+3032 DRPVGALDLLDGDE
-3046 RDQVLTR
+3046 RDRVLTE
-3053 WAGSLEPAG
+3053 WAGSGDPAG
-3062 TETFTG
+3062 TETFPG
-3068 MFARRV
+3068 LFARRV
-3074 RQAPDAV
+3074 AEAPDAV

-3086 DVELTYAELDARAN
+3086 DVELTYAEVDTRAN
-3100 QLAHLLIERGAG
+3100 RLAHLLLARGAG

-3124 VEMIV
+3124 AEMIV

-3137 GAAYLPVDVDYPGD
+3137 GAAYLPIDVDYPGD
-3151 RIAFMIDDAA
+3151 RIAFMVEDAA

-3167 TRDVDGNLPPGVPRV
+3167 TRDVEAKLPAALPRV
-3182 LLDDPALTTM
+3182 LLDDPALETA
-3192 STVDPEV
+3192 STEDPQV
-3199 PVKPENAAY
+3199 AIVPENAAY
-3208 VIYTS
+3208 VLYTS

-3230 KLVATQKERFGI
+3230 KLVATQVERFGV

-3268 SGGRLIVVPAERRV
+3268 SGGRLVVVPAERRV

-3290 AHEHGA
+3290 AHAHGV
-3296 DFMILPPALLDAMP
+3296 DFMILPPALLDALP
-3310 EDCDLPRDSV
+3310 SDLDLPRDSV

-3332 IRRWAPGRRMFNA
+3332 VRRWAPGRRMFNA

-3359 SDPVELADATV
+3359 SDPAELADATV
-3370 VPIGIPDPG
+3370 VPIGVPDPG

-3412 GRAGLTSERFVA
+3412 GRPGLTAERFVA

-3459 IRGYRIEPGEIEAVI
+3459 IRGYRIELGEIESVLA
-3474 TEHPAVAQ
+3474 EHPAVGQA
-3482 SVVLAQ
+3482 VVVAQ

-3493 AYAVPAASRDE
+3493 AYAVPAAGRDE

-3518 ENVFDDAASGGFE
+3518 ENVFTEAASGGLE

-3541 DGSEIPLDEMREWHA
+3541 DGSEIPLAEMREWHA
-3556 ATIERIQALR
+3556 ATIDRIRSLR

-3607 LAGRPELAGKVH
+3607 LAATPLASKVH
-3619 VAARPAH
+3619 LAARPAH
-3626 DLGELPDEP
+3626 DLGELPD
-3635 FDTVIV
+3635 FDTVII

-3649 SVDYLAEVIRTA
+3649 SVGYLAEVLRTA
-3661 AARVRPGGAIFL
+3661 AAHVRPGGVIFL

-3695 RDVAGVDQAIARDGE
+3695 RDVAAVDQAIAREGE

-3715 DFFTALSRGLAG
+3715 DFFRALELDG
-3727 FDDVDLWF
+3727 FGDVDVWV
-3735 KRGEAHNELT
+3735 KRGHAHNELT

-3756 PKPAPAA
+3756 PRPDTP
-3763 EEVVTFGSVAELER
+3763 EEQVVALDELEPA
-3777 LLADHPARLRV
+3777 LAARPARLRV
-3788 AGVPNA
+3788 TGVPNA

-3803 AALAERD
+3803 AALAAGD
-3810 ADAALSALDSEPTG
+3810 AETALSSLAERSG
-3824 VDPETLQ
+3824 VDPETLHE
-3831 DLGTRL
+3831 LGERH
-3837 GYRVYTTP
+3837 GYRVYATLT
-3845 AADVSVLEVVFT
+3845 ADESELEVVFT
-3857 TGEPVRIY
+3857 TGEPQRIH
-3865 RARPVRAALST
+3865 RGRPVRAALDT
-3876 LGNHPAGQR
+3876 LGNHPSGQR
-3885 DTSALVS
+3885 DTSALVT

-3913 LDRLPVLASGKLDR
+3913 LDRLPLLASGKLDR
-3927 RALPSPDKQAG
+3927 RALPSPGKQAVT
-3938 AAGRAPR
+3938 AGRAPR

-3951 LCGLFADVLG
+3951 LCGLFAEVLDTASIG
-3961 VPRVG
+3961 V
-3966 PDDDFFALGGHS
+3966 DDDFFALGGHS

-3985 ARLRAVFGVE
+3985 ARVRAVFGVE

-4002 ETPTVAGLAAL
+4002 ETPTVAGLAASL
-4013 LSTLDSS
+4013 ATSDTS
-4020 AARPALVRAE
+4020 ARPALVRAD
-4030 PRPDALPLS
+4030 PRPDVLPLS

-4063 IRLTGDLDGT
+4063 VRLTGVLDVG
-4073 ALRTALSDVVERH
+4073 ALRTALSDVVDRH

-4096 DGEARQQV
+4096 DGEARQHV
-4104 LEDVTIPLHARDVTE
+4104 LDDVTIPLPVRTVTE
-4119 ATLADAVSEAA
+4119 AALADAVSEAA
-4130 RTVFELESEVP
+4130 GTVFALESELP
-4141 LRAELLRLGARE
+4141 LRAQLLRLGARE

-4181 TARRTGERP
+4181 TARCGGERP
-4190 EWTPLPVQYAD
+4190 QWTPLPVQYAD

-4208 VLGEQVIEPQLAY
+4208 VLGEPVIEPQLAY

-4239 PHPAEASYQGE
+4239 PHPAEASYRGE
-4250 QFSFGWDAD
+4250 QFAFGWDAE

-4264 VDLARACG
+4264 VELARACG

-4295 VPIGT
+4295 IPLGT
-4300 SIAGRTDQA
+4300 SIAGRTDAA

-4323 RVGTDGDPSFR
+4323 RVDTGGDPSFR
-4334 DLVARVRDRSL
+4334 DLVARVRERSL

-4358 VEALNPVRSLAY
+4358 VEALNPARSLAY
-4370 HPLFQTMLAW
+4370 HPLFQTMIAW
-4380 QNNAVAELGLPGLTV
+4380 QNNAVADLVLPGLTV
-4395 EEEPVRTGTARA
+4395 VEEPVRTGTARA
-4407 DLVFFVGERPGNQTG
+4407 DLTFFVGERPGHQAG

-4436 SGVEA
+4436 TTVEA
-4441 ILGRIKTLLRA
+4441 ILGRLRTLLA
-4452 AVTDPDTR
+4452 AVVADPDTR
-4460 IGAIDLL
+4460 IGAVDLL
-4467 TDAEHE
+4467 TAAEHDQPAADPA
-4473 RLTAEQTETVTSL
+4473 TPL
-4486 PARTTAELF
+4486 PAETAAELF
-4495 AAQVAR
+4495 SAQVAR
-4501 TPDATALV
+4501 TPDAPALV
-4509 IGEECLTY
+4509 FGSERLTY
-4517 ADLDARAT
+4517 AELDARAT
-4525 TLAQALLARGAGPE
+4525 ALARALLARGAGPE
-4539 RVVAVALPRSAELVT
+4539 RVVAVALPRSVDLVV

-4564 AYLPLDLNHPAD
+4564 AYLPLDLNHPAG
-4576 RVELML
+4576 RIELML
-4582 TDAAPHLVVA
+4582 TDAGPHLVIA
-4592 WEGFG
+4592 SDGFG
-4597 ERLVRPDE
+4597 DRLVRPGD
-4605 TAAEPAVWPVI
+4605 TGPEPAWPTI
-4616 SPDNP
+4616 HPDHP

-4631 GRPKAVAGTQLALAN
+4631 GRPKAVAGTQRALAN
-4646 RLHWGRGLAQGVRV
+4646 RLHWGRELAQGVRM

-4687 DDTTATDPHALAEF
+4687 DDTTATDPLELAEF
-4701 VRSSGAQILTVVPSL
+4701 VRETVAQVLTVVPSL
-4716 LDSFAEDVSDSAF
+4716 LDTFAEDAPAGAF

-4740 PLSEALAEKVAR
+4740 PLSEALAEKVAA

-4766 EVGGDS
+4766 EVAGDS
-4772 LAQVCGPVAIGRPV
+4772 LAQVCGPVAIGRPI
-4786 ANTRAYLL
+4786 ANTRAYVL

-4817 RGYLGRPALSAE
+4817 RGYLGRPALTAE
-4829 RFLADPFGAPGERMY
+4829 RFVASPHQPGERMY
-4844 RTGDLVRRRADGAL
+4844 RTGDLVRRRADGAYE
-4858 DFLGRADQQI
+4858 FLGRADQQL

-4881 AVLTADPSVARA
+4881 AVLMADASVARA
-4893 VVIARENRLVAY
+4893 AVLARENRLIAY
-4905 VVGESADPVVL
+4905 VAPSGDPGAL
-4916 RTLVATRLPEYLVPA
+4916 RARVAEHLPEYLVPSA
-4931 AVVVLAELPVNA
+4931 IVVLPELPVNA
-4943 NGKLDRRALPDPEVR
+4943 NGKLDRAALPDPQVR
-4958 TTARQA
+4958 ASGRLA
-4964 RTPAEQALCELF
+4964 RTPAEQALCGLF
-4976 ADVLGVPAVGPDD
+4976 ADVLGVPSVGPDD
-4989 GFFTLGG
+4989 GFFALGG

-5023 APTPARLASLL
+5023 APTPARLAEAL
-5034 DPGRTSRPALVPAHR
+5034 DPGRGVRPALTRAER
-5049 PDVLPLS
+5049 PEVLPPS

-5068 DGLSATYNIPWA
+5068 DGPSATYNIPWA
-5080 WELTGPVDVDAL
+5080 WDLTGPVDIDAL
-5092 RAALGDVVTRHEI
+5092 RAALGDVVARHEV
-5105 LRTVLAEDRGTP
+5105 LRTLLVEERGTP
-5117 RQIVLNPGDERAH
+5117 RQVVLDRAV
-5130 PVLVTGTA
+5130 PVLVTESVA
-5138 TEADLAD
+5138 EADLD
-5145 RVAEAA
+5145 ERVTAA
-5151 AYCFTLDAEIPV
+5151 ASYCFTLDAEIPIRV
-5163 RATLVSA
+5163 TLVSA
-5170 GPERH
+5170 GPDRH
-5175 VFVLL
+5175 VLVLL

-5191 PPLKRDLDT
+5191 PPLKRDLGT
-5200 AYAARLRGARPQWT
+5200 AYAARLRGERPQWT
-5214 PLPVQYADYTLWQQE
+5214 PLPVQYADYTLWQRE
-5229 MFGRSDDPDSLLGR
+5229 MFGRADDPDSLLGR

-5276 AVPFTVPGAVHRGL
+5276 AVPFTVPASVHRGL
-5290 RDLAHGSDTSTF
+5290 RELAHRSDTSTF
-5302 MVLQAALAAVLTR
+5302 MVLQAALAALLTR

-5328 AGRMDHAL
+5328 AGRSDHAL

-5354 GDPTFRELLA
+5354 GDPTFRELLD

-5387 LNPARSLARHPLFQV
+5387 LNPPRSLARHPLFQV
-5402 MLAVYHSGSEPEK
+5402 MLAVYHSGSEPER
-5415 LLGLDASYRDTGLR
+5415 LLGLDAAYRDTGLR
-5429 PAKFDLSFD
+5429 QAKFDLSFD
-5438 LVETADGI
+5438 LVETAEGI
-5446 EGDLEFSFDL
+5446 DGDLEYSLDL

-5470 RLMAAVVADPDR
+5470 RVLAAVVADPDR

-5488 VLEPA
+5488 VLDAP
-5493 ERHRILGE
+5493 ERHRILHE
-5501 WGTGE
+5501 WGAGAPLTLS
-5506 PVTTAAPTVV
+5506 APTVV

-5525 TPGATALSDAHE
+5525 TPGATALSDATS
-5537 SVTFGEFAART
+5537 SVTFAEFGART
-5548 DRLARWLTA
+5548 DRLARWLA
-5557 HGARPEQVVALVLPR
+5557 SQGAGPEKVVALVLPR

-5581 GVFKAGAAY
+5581 GVFKTGAAY
-5590 LPVDPDQ
+5590 LPIDPDQ
-5597 PVDRIAAVLADSG
+5597 PLDRISAILADAG
-5610 AALVLTTRALAD
+5610 PALVLSSRSLASV
-5622 RVPPERALF
+5622 VPGAVC
-5631 VEDIVDSA
+5631 VEDMVDSDA
-5639 VTLTPPSPANPA
+5639 ALTPPSPANPA

-5659 TGEPK
+5659 TGKPK
-5664 GVVIPHSGLV
+5664 GVVVPHSGLV

-5708 ASWQPQLWMLDGH
+5708 ASWQPQLWLLDGH
-5721 EVHVVDDDTRR
+5721 EVHVVDDETRR
-5732 DPDRLAAVV
+5732 DPARLAAVV
-5741 RERGLDFLELT
+5741 RERELDFLELT

-5759 AAAGVVE
+5759 AAAGVIA
-5766 DGSCAL
+5766 DGACAL
-5772 GVVGVGGEAVSQS
+5772 GVVGVGGEAVSQA
-5785 LWEELR
+5785 LWETLS

-5807 TVDALVGRFRDAD
+5807 TVDALVGRFGDAD

-5827 VHNARAYVL
+5827 VHNTRAYVL

-5858 ARGYHERPSLTAD
+5858 ARGYHARPALTAE
-5871 RFVADPFGRP
+5871 RFVASPHQP

-5931 VAQALVIVREDR
+5931 VTEALVVVREE
-5943 PGDKRLVAYTTPE
+5943 RLVAYTTPA
-5956 TTDPARLREF
+5956 TADPGELREF
-5966 VARSLPEYMV
+5966 LARSLPEYMV
-5976 PAAIVSLDAFPVTAN
+5976 PAAIVPLDAFPVTRN
-5991 GKLDKA
+5991 GKLDRA
-5997 ALPVPELEAR
+5997 ALPVPEFSTR

-6016 KTLCEVFAEVL
+6016 KALCEIFAEVL
-6027 DVDAVGAD
+6027 DVAAVGAD
-6035 DDLFA
+6035 DDLFT

-6046 LLVVLRNRITERT
+6046 LLVVLRNRITERF

-6067 FFRTPTAAGLAAVLT
+6067 FFRTPTAAGLAALV
-6082 ETRGS
+6082 TRDEDQSCSAP

>member
-1 MVQECILTICLLGS
+1 M
-15 PKLAP
+15 
-20 ASGRRKQREAGLPV
+20 
-34 SNGDSVQQVADLG
+34 SNGDAVQQQVSRLG
-47 FWRDRLASAPKELPL
+47 FWRDSLASAPKELPL
-62 PVDRPHP
+62 PVDRPYVG
-69 AEPAPPSARLTRELS
+69 EPVFARLDRPLPAVDELTL
-84 LALGDDAE
+84 LAAFA
-92 LIVLSAFVVLLHR
+92 VLMSR
-105 YAGTADVVLGI
+105 YAGTVDVVLGI
-116 GSLVPLR
+116 GALVPLR
-123 VDLGGA
+123 VDLGGS
-129 PGFDD
+129 PGFGE
-134 VVARVRAA
+134 VVARVREA
-142 REEALAHQVPF
+142 REDALAHRVPF
-153 DDLVGEV
+153 ADLVAELG
-160 QPERGR
+160 PEPGR
-166 GGSVLVNVGFAA
+166 GGSVLVNVGFGA
-178 ETTLPLDLVL
+178 ETDLALDLNL
-188 AAGDGVLEARYRA
+188 TRDGADYRA

-206 STVDRMLGH
+206 STVDRMLDH
-215 LEHLLHDA
+215 LGILLA
-223 LSRPQW
+223 GARERPQW
-229 PVARLNLVPEPEL
+229 PVSRLELMTAPE
-242 RRMLEEWNDTAL
+242 RHRILEEWNETDL
-254 DAPLST
+254 EAPLST
-260 LPELFAARVREAPGS
+260 LPELFAARVREAPDA

-281 DVEVTYAELDAR
+281 DQELSYAELDAR
-293 ANRLAHVLIGRGAGP
+293 ANRLAHLLIGRGAGP

-316 PRSVEMIVAELAVLK
+316 PRSIEMIVAELAVLK

-336 LPLDQDYPAERI
+336 LPLDPDHPAERI

-355 GPVCVVT
+355 RPVCVVT
-362 TSELAG
+362 TRELAG
-368 RFDGDVLVLD
+368 RFDGDVLLLED
-378 ETSPDDAPATDPGA
+378 ISWEPATDPAA
-392 AIAPASA
+392 AIVPANA

-424 LVATQAE
+424 LVATQSE
-431 RFGVGPHSRVLQFA
+431 RFGVGPQSRVLQFA

-465 LVVVPAER
+465 LVIVPAQR
-473 RVPGPELADY
+473 RVPGPELAEY

-545 TNSTLGLC
+545 TNSTLGRC

-579 YLAPVPVGVVGELY
+579 HLAPVPVGVAGELY

-605 RAALTSERF
+605 RPGLTAERF

-636 DGRLVFLGRAD
+636 DGRLVFLGRVD

-656 IELGEI
+656 IEPGEI
-662 ESVLAEHPRVGQSV
+662 ESVLAEHPRVGQAV
-676 VVAQDGQLVAY
+676 VVARDGQLIAY

-692 DRAAEQGHVD
+692 DRDQAAEQGHVD
-702 EWHDVHEEMLAGSQG
+702 EWRAVHEEMLAGSHG

-731 SDIPLEEMREWHAAT
+731 SEIPLAEMREWHAAT
-746 IDRIRALRPK
+746 IERIRALATQGALSGESAPFG

-784 SESAVENVRR
+784 SESAIENVRR
-794 EVAAMPE
+794 EVAAVPG

-816 GDLPAEPFDTVIV
+816 GELPEFDTVII

-834 YFPSADYLAEVVR
+834 YFPSADYLAEVVK
-847 TAAGLVA
+847 TAARVVR
-854 PGGTVFLGDLRNLR
+854 PGGAIFLGDIRNLR

-874 TAVELRHGRGD
+874 TAVELRRGRPD
-885 VAAVDQAIAREGELV
+885 VAAVDQALAREGELV
-900 LDPDFFPALARGLDG
+900 LDPDFFPALARGLAG
-915 FDDVDLWVKRGDAHN
+915 FDDVDLWVKRGTAHN

-945 KPAPPAEQVIAFG
+945 RPEPAGEQVVAFG

-963 ERFLTAETPDRL
+963 ERFLAAEKPERL
-975 RVTGVPDARLA
+975 RVTAIPDARLA
-986 GELAAVRALDEG
+986 GELAAVRALDTG
-998 DSAAALAALDRRD
+998 DAEAALAALGRRD
-1011 GVDPEDLHR
+1011 GVDPEALYAL
-1020 VGERAGYRVAVT
+1020 GERAGYRVAVT
-1032 WAAAGEL
+1032 PAAEAGEL
-1039 EAVFGRG
+1039 EVVFTRPNVALGRVG
-1046 SAPGAAYR
+1046 GAAYR
-1054 PARTTGAPGSY
+1054 PVRRTGTPGSY

-1070 ARRETGALV
+1070 AGRETGAFV
-1079 ASLRS
+1079 ASLRA
-1084 HVRDRLPQYMVPT
+1084 HVRERLPQYMVPS

-1115 KALPAPE
+1115 KALPSPD
-1122 RFTAGPGR
+1122 RFDAGPGR
-1130 APRTPVEQLLCELF
+1130 APRHPVEQLLCELF
-1144 ADVLGVPRVGP
+1144 ADVLGVPQAGP

-1166 LMATRLIQRIRAAV
+1166 LLATRLIQRIRAAV
-1180 GTDLP
+1180 GAEVG
-1185 VRAVFDAPTVAA
+1185 VRAVFDAPTPAA
-1197 LAELL
+1197 LADLL
-1202 AGAGSGT
+1202 AGSVTATG
-1209 ERRPLGRAV
+1209 RRPLVRV
-1218 ERPERL
+1218 TERPDRL
-1224 PLSFAQQR
+1224 PLSSAQQR

-1244 TYNVPLVMRLS
+1244 TYNVPLVIRLA

-1263 RVALHDVLGRHEAL
+1263 RAALDDVVARHEAL
-1277 RTVFPVA
+1277 RTVFPVVG
-1284 DGVPYQRVLPVE
+1284 GVPYQQILPE
-1296 EAAVELT
+1296 GTVELA
-1303 VRTVAESEVDSAVDG
+1303 VRAVSDVDSEVAG
-1318 LVRSVFDLGAGV
+1318 LVRAVFDLGAGV
-1330 PVRAELLTIDQ
+1330 PVRAELLTDGP

-1360 SPLWRDI
+1360 SPLWRDL
-1367 AAAYGARRQG
+1367 ATAYRARLRGGAPQ
-1377 EGPRWTPLPVQYA
+1377 WTPLPVQYA
-1390 DYTLWQRELLETE
+1390 DYTLWQRELLDTE
-1403 EAAQLG
+1403 EAAQLA
-1409 YWRSTLADLPE
+1409 YWRDALAGLPD
-1420 RIGLPLDRPHPAVSA
+1420 RIPLPLDRPHPPVSA
-1435 YRGEFFT
+1435 YRGGFFT
-1442 FTWDAGLRAALA
+1442 FTWDTGLQTALT

-1467 VHAGLTALLS
+1467 VHAALTALLS
-1477 RLGGGTDIPIGTP
+1477 RLGAGTDIPVGTP
-1490 IAGRADPALD
+1490 IAGRTDPALD

-1513 VDTGGDPTFRD
+1513 VDTGGDPSFRD

-1564 TMLAWQNTPGSG
+1564 TMLAWQNTPGAG

-1597 LWFSLTEHADGID
+1597 LWFSFTERPDGLH

-1620 DRSTVD
+1620 DRATVTG
-1626 ALLARL
+1626 LLDRL
-1632 EVLLRQV
+1632 ETLLRQV
-1639 VSAPDRRLGSL
+1639 VAAPDRRLGSL
-1650 DVLTRAERDGL
+1650 DVLTPAERDGL
-1661 EAVWSGAVEAVPAV
+1661 EKTWSGAVEDVPAV

-1685 ARTPDHPALVFED
+1685 ARTPHHPALVFED
-1698 ERLTYAELDAASN
+1698 EELTYAELDAVSD
-1711 RLAQALVARGA
+1711 RLARVLAARGA

-1739 TAILAVLKA
+1739 TAILAVLKT

-1755 DPGYPADRIAFMLAD
+1755 DPGYPADRIAFMLED
-1770 AEPTLVLATAE
+1770 AEPALVLAVADTA
-1781 TADLV
+1781 V
-1786 PGALLLDE
+1786 PGALLLDD
-1794 PVTAAGF
+1794 
-1801 PAKAPEVVL
+1801 PATLAVVPDAPLDVLL

-1836 GIVNRLLWMQDE
+1836 GIVNRLLWMQHE

-1873 WPLLVG
+1873 WPLLTG

-1884 ARPDGQKDPAYLAR
+1884 ARPDGHKDPAYLAR
-1898 LIREHE
+1898 LIRDRGI
-1904 VTTVHFVPSM
+1904 TTVHFVPSM

-1924 AECAS
+1924 RECTS

-1934 CSGEALPP
+1934 CSGEALPLD
-1942 EAVARFG
+1942 AVTQFG
-1949 QVLDAELHNLY
+1949 HVLDAELHNLY

-1967 DVTSWHTSPDETSVP
+1967 DVTAHRTSTEDTSVP

-2020 YLGRPGLSA
+2020 YLGRAGLTA
-2029 ERFIADPYGE
+2029 QRFVADPFGA
-2039 PGSRMY
+2039 PGARMY
-2045 RTGDVARFRADG
+2045 RTGDLARFRTDG
-2057 VCEFLGRGD
+2057 VLEFLGRGD
-2066 EQIKIRGFR
+2066 EQVKIRGFR

-2082 ATLAAHDDVAHAVV
+2082 ATLSAHDDVAHAVV

-2103 GDVRLVGYVVP
+2103 GDIRLVGYVVP
-2114 ADTSASATDETEQ
+2114 ADADAAGSAEEETEQ
-2127 VREWRELYDSMY
+2127 VGEWRELYDSMY
-2139 SGATDDFEGWNSSY
+2139 AVDRDEFAGWNSSY
-2153 TGEPISR
+2153 TGEPIPR
-2160 AEMREWR
+2160 EEMREWR
-2167 DAIVTRIRG
+2167 AAIVTRIRE
-2176 LEPRRVLELGVG
+2176 LRPRRVLEIGVG
-2188 TGLLLTELA
+2188 SGLLLTELA
-2197 PHCESYWGT
+2197 PDCEAYWGT

-2216 GDRVAADPALA
+2216 GERVAAEPALA
-2227 DRVELRTGD
+2227 GRVELRTGD
-2236 AADVSGLPAGY
+2236 AADVTGLPPAF

-2257 QYFPSGTYLLD
+2257 QYFPSGSYLLD
-2268 VLDKAIGLLAPGGTV
+2268 VVRKALALLAPGGSL

-2298 AEVARQRGGDVEQGL
+2298 TAVARARGGDVEQRL
-2313 VREKELLVAP
+2313 LREKELLVAP

-2340 GRGVNELS
+2340 GRAVNELT
-2348 QFRYDVVIHTEP
+2348 QFRYDVVLRPGTAEP
-2360 VQAPAVEPL
+2360 RPVETL
-2369 TWGTDVSTVDEV
+2369 TWGTEVSTVDEV
-2381 AAALDNGLRINGV
+2381 AERRRDGLRVEGV
-2394 PNGRTTTG
+2394 PNGRITDG
-2402 VNPQDWY
+2402 VDPEDWY
-2409 DLGDAHGY
+2409 ALGAV
-2417 TTAVTWS
+2417 VTWS
-2424 AEGDGSVDVVFTTG
+2424 AAGDGSVDVLFTG
-2438 SAAGAFRPGSEPLL
+2438 GDAVGAFRPGPDPILT
-2452 SYTGNPGRFR
+2452 YTGNPRRSRRSAALPAELRTFAAGR
-2462 RISTLSADLRALA
+2462 
-2475 AESLPEHMVPSAIV
+2475 LPEHMVPSAIV

-2498 NGKLDRPAL
+2498 NGKLDRRAL
-2507 PSPDPL
+2507 PAPEPAAP
-2513 VPTSDRE
+2513 VSDRE
-2520 PRTPVERQLCAL
+2520 PRTPVERQLCEL

-2559 RLIARIRATLNAEL
+2559 RLIARVRTALHAEL
-2573 EVRSVFETPTAAGLA
+2573 EVRAVFETPTPSGLA
-2588 ELITTGAGPARPPLV
+2588 GVLATARGTARPPLAAAR
-2603 PLDRPALVPLSG
+2603 RPDFVPLSG
-2615 AQRRLW
+2615 AQQRLW
-2621 FLHHLEGPSATYNV
+2621 FLHHLEGLSATYNV
-2635 PLIMRIEGELDV
+2635 PLVMRLEGELDV
-2647 EALRSA
+2647 EALRRA

-2671 DGVPFQDIIP
+2671 DGVPYQDILPP
-2681 AEEVDLRVREVTD
+2681 AELDLPVREVTG
-2694 LDRALTGLVRGAFDL
+2694 LDDALTGLVRGSFDL
-2709 ERHVPMR
+2709 EREVPVR

-2722 ADGEH
+2722 GAREH
-2727 VLALVFHH
+2727 VFALVFHH

-2752 AYAARRSGERPQWT
+2752 AYTARRAGEPPRWP

-2778 QQDLLGSEDDPDSV
+2778 QHDLLGREDDPDSV
-2792 LTAQLDYWRATL
+2792 LSAQLDHWRTAL
-2804 DGLPDRIELPL
+2804 AGLPDRIELPL
-2815 DRPHPATATFRGELH
+2815 ARPHPATATFRGELH

-2836 DLHTRL
+2836 GLHARL
-2842 SRLARECGSSVFM
+2842 AELARESGASVFM

-2866 RLGAGTDVPIGSPIA
+2866 RLGAGTDVPIGAPIA
-2881 GRTDQALDDL
+2881 GRTDPALDDL

-2901 RVDTAG
+2901 RVDTGG
-2907 EPSFRDLVGR
+2907 EPTFRELLAR

-2944 SLSYHPLFQVMLAGQ
+2944 SLSYHPLFQVMIAGQ
-2959 NNARAEVTLPGLTV
+2959 NNARAEVTLPGLAV
-2973 TEIPVTTGTSKFDL
+2973 TEIPVTTGTAKFDL
-2987 SISLTEREAG
+2987 SISLTERDAG

-3004 NADVFDHAGADAIL
+3004 NADVFDHAGAHAIL
-3018 RRLGVLLRAALAEP
+3018 RRLEVLLRAAAAEP
-3032 DGPVGALDLLEGDE
+3032 DRPVGALDLLDGDE
-3046 RDQVLTR
+3046 RDRVLTG

-3062 TETFTG
+3062 TETFPG
-3068 MFARRV
+3068 LFARRV
-3074 RQAPDAV
+3074 AEAPDAV

-3086 DVELTYAELDARAN
+3086 DVELTYAEVNARAN
-3100 QLAHLLIERGAG
+3100 RLAHLLLGRGAG

-3124 VEMIV
+3124 PDMIL

-3137 GAAYLPVDVDYPGD
+3137 GAAYLPIDVDYPGD
-3151 RIAFMIDDAA
+3151 RIAYMVEDAA

-3167 TRDVDGNLPPGVPRV
+3167 TREVEAKLPAALPRV
-3182 LLDDPALTTM
+3182 LLEDAALAGMSTEDPAVTIT
-3192 STVDPEV
+3192 
-3199 PVKPENAAY
+3199 PENAAY

-3230 KLVATQKERFGI
+3230 KLVATQTERFGV

-3268 SGGRLIVVPAERRV
+3268 SGGRLVVVPAERRV

-3290 AHEHGA
+3290 AHRHA
-3296 DFMILPPALLDAMP
+3296 VDFMILPPALLDALP
-3310 EDCDLPRDSV
+3310 ADLDLPRDSV

-3332 IRRWAPGRRMFNA
+3332 VRRWAPGRRMFNA

-3359 SDPVELADATV
+3359 SDPAELAAAAV

-3385 DAGLRPVPPGVVGEL
+3385 DTGLRPVPPGVVGEL

-3412 GRAGLTSERFVA
+3412 GRPGLTAERFVA

-3451 GRADDQVK
+3451 GRADDQIK
-3459 IRGYRIEPGEIEAVI
+3459 IRGYRIEPGEIESVLA
-3474 TEHPAVAQ
+3474 EHPAVGQA
-3482 SVVLAQ
+3482 VVVAR

-3493 AYAVPAASRDE
+3493 AYAVPSAGRDE
-3504 EAELDHVGEWRELH
+3504 AAELAHVGEWRELH
-3518 ENVFDDAASGGFE
+3518 ENVFTEAASGGLE

-3541 DGSEIPLDEMREWHA
+3541 DGSEIPVGEMREWHA
-3556 ATIERIQALR
+3556 ATIDRIRALR

-3592 GVDLSEKAIANLRRE
+3592 GVDLSEQAIANLRRE
-3607 LAGRPELAGKVH
+3607 LAATPFASKVR

-3626 DLGELPDEP
+3626 DLGELPE

-3649 SVDYLAEVIRTA
+3649 SVGYLAEVLRTA
-3661 AARVRPGGAIFL
+3661 AAHVRPGGVIFL

-3695 RDVAGVDQAIARDGE
+3695 RDVAAVDQAIAREGE

-3715 DFFTALSRGLAG
+3715 DFFGALELDG
-3727 FDDVDLWF
+3727 FDDVDLWV
-3735 KRGEAHNELT
+3735 KRGRAHNELT

-3756 PKPAPAA
+3756 PRPDTP
-3763 EEVVTFGSVAELER
+3763 EELVVAWDDLEEALVGR
-3777 LLADHPARLRV
+3777 PARLRV
-3788 AGVPNA
+3788 TGVPNA

-3803 AALAERD
+3803 TALAAGD
-3810 ADAALSALDSEPTG
+3810 PGTALSSLEDRSG
-3824 VDPETLQ
+3824 VDPETLHE
-3831 DLGTRL
+3831 LGERH
-3837 GYRVYTTP
+3837 GYRVYATLT
-3845 AADVSVLEVVFT
+3845 ADEGALEAVFT
-3857 TGEPVRIY
+3857 TGEPTRIH
-3865 RARPVRAALST
+3865 RARPVRAALDA

-3885 DTSALVS
+3885 DTNALVA

-3908 SAFVV
+3908 SAFVL
-3913 LDRLPVLASGKLDR
+3913 LDRLPLLASGKLDR
-3927 RALPSPDKQAG
+3927 RALPSPDPQA
-3938 AAGRAPR
+3938 ATAGRAPR

-3951 LCGLFADVLG
+3951 LCGLFAEVLDASVG
-3961 VPRVG
+3961 V
-3966 PDDDFFALGGHS
+3966 DDDFFALGGHS
-3978 LMATRLV
+3978 LLATRLV

-4013 LSTLDSS
+4013 LATSGASP
-4020 AARPALVRAE
+4020 ARPALVRAD
-4030 PRPDALPLS
+4030 PRPDVLPLS

-4063 IRLTGDLDGT
+4063 VRLTGVLDVE
-4073 ALRTALSDVVERH
+4073 ALRAALSDVVERH
-4086 EALRTVFPEI
+4086 EALRTVFPEV
-4096 DGEARQQV
+4096 DGEARQLV
-4104 LEDVTIPLHARDVTE
+4104 LDDVTLPLPVHPVTE
-4119 ATLADAVSEAA
+4119 DTLADAVSEAA
-4130 RTVFELESEVP
+4130 GTVFELESELP
-4141 LRAELLRLGARE
+4141 LRARLLRLGDRA

-4181 TARRTGERP
+4181 TARQAGEAP
-4190 EWTPLPVQYAD
+4190 QWIPLPVQYAD
-4201 YTLWQRD
+4201 YTLWQRH
-4208 VLGEQVIEPQLAY
+4208 VLGEPVIEPQLAY
-4221 WRETLAG
+4221 WREALAG

-4239 PHPAEASYQGE
+4239 PHPDRASYRGE
-4250 QFSFGWDAD
+4250 QFAFGWDAE

-4264 VDLARACG
+4264 LALARACG

-4295 VPIGT
+4295 IPLGT
-4300 SIAGRTDQA
+4300 SIAGRTDAA

-4323 RVGTDGDPSFR
+4323 RVDTGGDPSFR

-4358 VEALNPVRSLAY
+4358 VEALNPVRSPAH

-4380 QNNAVAELGLPGLTV
+4380 QNNAVADLALPGLAV
-4395 EEEPVRTGTARA
+4395 AEEPVRTGTARA
-4407 DLVFFVGERPGNQTG
+4407 DLTFFVGERPGHRAG

-4436 SGVEA
+4436 ASVEA
-4441 ILGRIKTLLRA
+4441 LLDRLRKFLA
-4452 AVTDPDTR
+4452 AVVADPDTR
-4460 IGAIDLL
+4460 IGAVDLL
-4467 TDAEHE
+4467 TAAE
-4473 RLTAEQTETVTSL
+4473 RDQLTPAPATTL
-4486 PARTTAELF
+4486 PAETAAGLF
-4495 AAQVAR
+4495 AAQVGR
-4501 TPDATALV
+4501 TPDALALV
-4509 IGEECLTY
+4509 SGAERLTY
-4517 ADLDARAT
+4517 AELDTRAT
-4525 TLAQALLARGAGPE
+4525 ALARALLARGAGPE
-4539 RVVAVALPRSAELVT
+4539 RVVAVALPRSADLVV

-4582 TDAAPHLVVA
+4582 TDAAPHLVIA
-4592 WEGFG
+4592 EDGFG
-4597 ERLVRPDE
+4597 DRLVRPGD
-4605 TAAEPAVWPVI
+4605 TGTEPAWPPVQ
-4616 SPDNP
+4616 PDHP

-4631 GRPKAVAGTQLALAN
+4631 GRPKAVAGTQRALAN
-4646 RLHWGRGLAQGVRV
+4646 RLHWGRDLARGVRL

-4687 DDTTATDPHALAEF
+4687 DDATATDPIALAELA
-4701 VRSSGAQILTVVPSL
+4701 RESGAQVLTVVPSL
-4716 LDSFAEDVSDSAF
+4716 LETFAEDAPAGAF
-4729 DSVTTWITSGE
+4729 GSVTTWITSGE
-4740 PLSEALAEKVAR
+4740 PLSGVLAGKVAA

-4766 EVGGDS
+4766 EVAGDS
-4772 LAQVCGPVAIGRPV
+4772 LAQVCGPVAIGRPI
-4786 ANTRAYLL
+4786 ANTRAHVL

-4817 RGYLGRPALSAE
+4817 RGYLGRPALTAE
-4829 RFLADPFGAPGERMY
+4829 RFVASPFEPGQRLY
-4844 RTGDLVRRRADGAL
+4844 RTGDLACRRADGAL
-4858 DFLGRADQQI
+4858 EFLGRADQQI

-4881 AVLTADPSVARA
+4881 AVLTADAAVARA
-4893 VVIARENRLVAY
+4893 AVIAREDRLIAY
-4905 VVGESADPVVL
+4905 VAPAGDPVAL
-4916 RTLVATRLPEYLVPA
+4916 RASLAARLPEHLVPSA
-4931 AVVVLAELPVNA
+4931 IVVLPELPVNA
-4943 NGKLDRRALPDPEVR
+4943 NGKSDRAALPDPRVR
-4958 TTARQA
+4958 ASGRLA

-4989 GFFTLGG
+4989 GFFALGG

-5010 LLGVEVPIRAVFD
+5010 RLGVEVPLRAVFD
-5023 APTPARLASLL
+5023 APTPARLADAL
-5034 DPGRTSRPALVPAHR
+5034 DPGRGRRPALVPASR
-5049 PDVLPLS
+5049 PEVVPLS
-5056 FAQQRLWFLDRL
+5056 SAQQRLWFLDRL
-5068 DGLSATYNIPWA
+5068 DGPSATYNIPWA
-5080 WELTGPVDVDAL
+5080 WELTGPVDTGAL
-5092 RAALGDVVTRHEI
+5092 RAALGDVVARHEV
-5105 LRTVLAEDRGTP
+5105 LRTLLVEVRGTP
-5117 RQIVLNPGDERAH
+5117 RQVVLDHAE
-5130 PVLVTGTA
+5130 PVLVTETVPA
-5138 TEADLAD
+5138 ADLD
-5145 RVAEAA
+5145 ERVTAA
-5151 AYCFTLDAEIPV
+5151 ASYRFTLDAEIPI

-5170 GPERH
+5170 GPDRH
-5175 VFVLL
+5175 VLVLL

-5200 AYAARLRGARPQWT
+5200 AYAARRRGERPLWT
-5214 PLPVQYADYTLWQQE
+5214 PLPVQYADYTLWQRE
-5229 MFGRSDDPDSLLGR
+5229 MFGRADDPDSFLGR

-5254 IPDELALPA
+5254 LPDELALPA
-5263 DRPRPA
+5263 DRPRPP

-5276 AVPFTVPGAVHRGL
+5276 AVPFTVPASVHTGL
-5290 RDLAHGSDTSTF
+5290 RELAHRSGTSTF
-5302 MVLQAALAAVLTR
+5302 MVLQAALATLLTR
-5315 LGAGTDIPLGTPV
+5315 LGAGTDIPVGTPV
-5328 AGRMDHAL
+5328 AGRSDHAL

-5354 GDPTFRELLA
+5354 GDPTFRQLLG

-5387 LNPARSLARHPLFQV
+5387 LNPPRSLARHPLFQV
-5402 MLAVYHSGSEPEK
+5402 MLAVYHSGSEPER
-5415 LLGLDASYRDTGLR
+5415 LLGLDAAYRGTGLR
-5429 PAKFDLSFD
+5429 QAKFDLSFD
-5438 LVETADGI
+5438 LVETAAGI
-5446 EGDLEFSFDL
+5446 DGDLEYSLDL

-5470 RLMAAVVADPDR
+5470 RVLAAVVADPDR

-5488 VLEPA
+5488 VLDA
-5493 ERHRILGE
+5493 GERHRILHD
-5501 WGTGE
+5501 WSAGE
-5506 PVTTAAPTVV
+5506 PLTVSAPTVV

-5525 TPGATALSDAHE
+5525 TPEATALSDARS
-5537 SVTFGEFAART
+5537 SVTFAEFAART
-5548 DRLARWLTA
+5548 DRLARWLA
-5557 HGARPEQVVALVLPR
+5557 SRGAGPEQVVALVLPR

-5581 GVFKAGAAY
+5581 GVFKTGAAY

-5597 PVDRIAAVLADSG
+5597 PLERISAILDDSG
-5610 AALVLTTRALAD
+5610 ASLVLSSRSLASL
-5622 RVPPERALF
+5622 VPDALF
-5631 VEDIVDSA
+5631 VEDIVDSDA
-5639 VTLTPPSPANPA
+5639 ALTPPSPANPA

-5659 TGEPK
+5659 TGKPK

-5708 ASWQPQLWMLDGH
+5708 ASWQPQLWLLDGH

-5759 AAAGVVE
+5759 AAAGVIA
-5766 DGSCAL
+5766 DGRCAL
-5772 GVVGVGGEAVSQS
+5772 GVVGVGGEAVSQP
-5785 LWEELR
+5785 LWETLA
-5791 SMPGTEAYN
+5791 SMPGTAAYN

-5807 TVDALVGRFRDAD
+5807 TVDALVGRFGAAD
-5820 RPVVGRP
+5820 RPVIGRP
-5827 VHNARAYVL
+5827 VHNTRAYVL
-5836 DGGLS
+5836 DGGLT

-5858 ARGYHERPSLTAD
+5858 ARGYHGRPALTAE
-5871 RFVADPFGRP
+5871 RFVASPFEP
-5881 GERMYRTGDLVRW
+5881 GERLYRTGDLVRW
-5894 RPDGQLEY
+5894 RPGGQLEY

-5911 IRGFRIE
+5911 VRGFRIE
-5918 PGEIETALTRHDD
+5918 PGEIETALTRHED
-5931 VAQALVIVREDR
+5931 VGEALVVVRDE
-5943 PGDKRLVAYTTPE
+5943 RLVAYTTPASAN
-5956 TTDPARLREF
+5956 PARLREF
-5966 VARSLPEYMV
+5966 LARSLPEYMV
-5976 PAAIVSLDAFPVTAN
+5976 PAAIVPLDAFPVTPN
-5991 GKLDKA
+5991 GKVDRA
-5997 ALPVPELEAR
+5997 ALPVPSFEVR
-6007 GRAPETPLE
+6007 GRAPETPVE
-6016 KTLCEVFAEVL
+6016 KALCEIFADVL
-6027 DVDAVGAD
+6027 GVAAVGAD
-6035 DDLFA
+6035 DDLFT

-6046 LLVVLRNRITERT
+6046 LLVVLRNRITERL
-6059 GTELPIAE
+6059 GTELAIAE
-6067 FFRTPTAAGLAAVLT
+6067 FFRTPTAAGLAALLT
-6082 ETRGS
+6082 RDTE

>member
-1 MVQECILTICLLGS
+1 M
-15 PKLAP
+15 
-20 ASGRRKQREAGLPV
+20 
-34 SNGDSVQQVADLG
+34 SNGDAVQQVAELG
-47 FWRDRLASAPKELPL
+47 FWRDRLASAPKELAL
-62 PVDRPHP
+62 PVDRPYP
-69 AEPAPPSARLTRELS
+69 AEPVVARLTRPWPEVDEVTL
-84 LALGDDAE
+84 LA
-92 LIVLSAFVVLLHR
+92 AFAVLLSR
-105 YAGTADVVLGI
+105 YAGTVDVVLGI

-123 VDLGGA
+123 VDLGGS
-129 PGFDD
+129 PGFAD
-134 VVARVRAA
+134 VVARVREA
-142 REEALAHQVPF
+142 REEALAHEVPF
-153 DDLVGEV
+153 VDLVAELK
-160 QPERGR
+160 PEPAR
-166 GGSVLVNVGFAA
+166 GGSVLVNVGFGA
-178 ETTLPLDLVL
+178 ETDLPLDLNL
-188 AAGDGVLEARYRA
+188 SPADGMVVADYRA

-215 LEHLLHDA
+215 LEHLLA
-223 LSRPQW
+223 AARKRPQW
-229 PVARLNLVPEPEL
+229 PVARLDLVPAPEL
-242 RRMLEEWNDTAL
+242 RRILDDWNDTDL
-254 DAPLST
+254 ETPLST
-260 LPELFAARVREAPGS
+260 LPELFAARVREAPDA

-281 DVEVTYAELDAR
+281 DEELTYAELDAR
-293 ANRLAHVLIGRGAGP
+293 ANRLAHVLIGLGAGP

-316 PRSVEMIVAELAVLK
+316 PRSAGMIVAELAVLK

-336 LPLDQDYPAERI
+336 LPLDPDYPAERI

-355 GPVCVVT
+355 RPVCVLT
-362 TSELAG
+362 TGELAEH
-368 RFDGDVLVLD
+368 FESAVLVDDLD
-378 ETSPDDAPATDPGA
+378 LDAAPDTDPA
-392 AIAPASA
+392 AEIVPANA

-424 LVATQAE
+424 LVATQSE

-473 RVPGPELADY
+473 RVPGPELAEY

-579 YLAPVPVGVVGELY
+579 FLAPVPVGVAGELY

-605 RAALTSERF
+605 RPGLTAERF

-620 SGGRLYRTG
+620 AGGRLYRTG

-692 DRAAEQGHVD
+692 DRDPAAEEGHVE
-702 EWHDVHEEMLAGSQG
+702 EWHAVHEEMLAGSTG

-731 SDIPLEEMREWHAAT
+731 SDLPLDEMREWHAAT
-746 IDRIRALRPK
+746 IARIRALKPK

-784 SESAVENVRR
+784 SESAIENVRR
-794 EVAAMPE
+794 EVAAMPFAE
-801 LAGKVHL
+801 RVHL

-816 GDLPAEPFDTVIV
+816 GELPDEPFDTVII

-847 TAAGLVA
+847 TTAGLLA
-854 PGGTVFLGDLRNLR
+854 PGGTIFLGDIRNLR

-874 TAVELRHGRGD
+874 TAVELRHGRAD

-915 FDDVDLWVKRGDAHN
+915 FEDVDLWVKRGTAHN

-945 KPAPPAEQVIAFG
+945 NREVAGEQVVAFG
-958 DLAAV
+958 DLGAV
-963 ERFLTAETPDRL
+963 ARFLAAETPARL
-975 RVTGVPDARLA
+975 RVTGIPDARLA

-998 DSAAALAALDRRD
+998 DAEAALAALERRD
-1011 GVDPEDLHR
+1011 GVDPEELHR
-1020 VGERAGYRVAVT
+1020 LGERAGYQVAVT
-1032 WAAAGEL
+1032 WAAESGEL
-1039 EAVFGRG
+1039 EAVFMRPNATLGALDAPNATLGALDATNATLGRLG
-1046 SAPGAAYR
+1046 SAYR
-1054 PARTTGAPGSY
+1054 PGRQTGTYASY

-1079 ASLRS
+1079 ASLRA
-1084 HVRDRLPQYMVPT
+1084 HVRDRLPRYMVPS

-1115 KALPAPE
+1115 KALPSPE

-1130 APRTPVEQLLCELF
+1130 APRHPVEQLLCEMF
-1144 ADVLGVPRVGP
+1144 ADVLGVPQAGP

-1166 LMATRLIQRIRAAV
+1166 LLATRLIQRIRAAV
-1180 GTDLP
+1180 GAEVP
-1185 VRAVFDAPTVAA
+1185 VRAVFDAPTPAA
-1197 LAELL
+1197 LADLL
-1202 AGAGSGT
+1202 AGAVTGT
-1209 ERRPLGRAV
+1209 GRRPLARV
-1218 ERPERL
+1218 TERPERL

-1244 TYNVPLVMRLS
+1244 TYNVPLVLRLA
-1255 GELDVDAL
+1255 GELDVEAL
-1263 RVALHDVLGRHEAL
+1263 RSALADVLARHEAL
-1277 RTVFPVA
+1277 RTVFPTA
-1284 DGVPYQRVLPVE
+1284 DGVPYQQILAE
-1296 EAAVELT
+1296 GTVELT
-1303 VRTVAESEVDSAVDG
+1303 VRTVTESEVDSQVDT
-1318 LVRSVFDLGAGV
+1318 LVRGVFDLGAGV
-1330 PVRAELLTIDQ
+1330 PVRAALLTVDE

-1360 SPLWRDI
+1360 APLWRDI
-1367 AAAYGARRQG
+1367 AAAYRARLRG
-1377 EGPRWTPLPVQYA
+1377 EAPPWTPLPVQYA
-1390 DYTLWQRELLETE
+1390 DYTLWQRDLLAAE
-1403 EAAQLG
+1403 ESSQLG
-1409 YWRSTLADLPE
+1409 YWRTTLAGLPE
-1420 RIGLPLDRPHPAVSA
+1420 RIPLPLDRPHPAVSA

-1442 FTWDAGLRAALA
+1442 FTWDAGLQAGLA

-1490 IAGRADPALD
+1490 IAGRTDPALD

-1564 TMLAWQNTPGSG
+1564 TMLAWQNTPAAG

-1586 QPVGTGTAKFD
+1586 RPVGTGTAKFD
-1597 LWFSLTEHADGID
+1597 LWFSFTERGDGLH

-1620 DRSTVD
+1620 DRATVTGILD
-1626 ALLARL
+1626 RL
-1632 EVLLRQV
+1632 EVLLREV
-1639 VSAPDRRLGSL
+1639 VSAPDRRLGTL
-1650 DVLTRAERDGL
+1650 DVLTPAERDGL
-1661 EAVWSGAVEAVPAV
+1661 EETWSGAIEDVPV
-1675 TVPELFAAQV
+1675 GTVPELFAAQV
-1685 ARTPDHPALVFED
+1685 ARTPEHPALVFED
-1698 ERLTYAELDAASN
+1698 EELTYAELDAVSN
-1711 RLAQALVARGA
+1711 RLARVLAARGA
-1722 GPERVVALALP
+1722 GPERIVALALP

-1739 TAILAVLKA
+1739 TAILAVLKT

-1755 DPGYPADRIAFMLAD
+1755 DPGYPADRIAFMLED
-1770 AEPTLVLATAE
+1770 AAPALVLATAE
-1781 TADLV
+1781 TAV
-1786 PGALLLDE
+1786 EGALLLDD
-1794 PVTAAGF
+1794 PATVAGVSD
-1801 PAKAPEVVL
+1801 APLDGTL
-1810 RPEHPAYVIYT
+1810 RPENPAYVIYT
-1821 SGSTGRPKGVVVPHA
+1821 SGSTGRPKGVVVPHE

-1848 YGLTGDDR
+1848 YGLTADDR

-1873 WPLLVG
+1873 WPLVTG

-1884 ARPDGQKDPAYLAR
+1884 ARPEGHKDPAYLAR
-1898 LIREHE
+1898 LIRDRGI
-1904 VTTVHFVPSM
+1904 TTVHFVPSM

-1924 AECAS
+1924 GEGTS

-1942 EAVARFG
+1942 DAVVQFG

-1967 DVTSWHTSPDETSVP
+1967 DVTSWRTSTEDTTVP

-2020 YLGRPGLSA
+2020 YLGRPGLTA
-2029 ERFIADPYGE
+2029 ERFVADPFGA
-2039 PGSRMY
+2039 PGTRMY
-2045 RTGDVARFRADG
+2045 RTGDLARFRPDG
-2057 VCEFLGRGD
+2057 VLEFLGRGD

-2114 ADTSASATDETEQ
+2114 ADTASTTDEETEQ
-2127 VREWRELYDSMY
+2127 VGEWRELYDSMY
-2139 SGATDDFEGWNSSY
+2139 AGTDDEFEGWNSSY
-2153 TGEPISR
+2153 TGEPIPRS
-2160 AEMREWR
+2160 EMREWR
-2167 DAIVTRIRG
+2167 DAIVTRIRE
-2176 LEPRRVLELGVG
+2176 LRPRRVLEIGVG

-2197 PHCESYWGT
+2197 PHCETYWGT

-2216 GDRVAADPALA
+2216 GRRVEADPTLA

-2236 AADVSGLPAGY
+2236 AADLSGLPAGF

-2257 QYFPSGTYLLD
+2257 QYFPSGTYLLE
-2268 VLDKAIGLLAPGGTV
+2268 VLRGALELLAPGGSL

-2298 AEVARQRGGDVEQGL
+2298 TAVAEARGGDVEQNL
-2313 VREKELLVAP
+2313 LREKELLVAP
-2323 EFFAGLDG
+2323 EFFAGLRE
-2331 VAADIRVKR
+2331 VTADIRVKR
-2340 GRGVNELS
+2340 GRAVNELT
-2348 QFRYDVVIHTEP
+2348 QYRYDVVLRP
-2360 VQAPAVEPL
+2360 GSAAAPEVPAFV
-2369 TWGTDVSTVDEV
+2369 WGTDLSTVDEV
-2381 AAALDNGLRINGV
+2381 AGPSRIERV
-2394 PNGRTTTG
+2394 PNGRTAPGG
-2402 VNPQDWY
+2402 VNPEDWY
-2409 DLGDAHGY
+2409 EFGDAHGY
-2417 TTAVTWS
+2417 RTVVTWS
-2424 AEGDGSVDVVFTTG
+2424 AEGDGSVDVLFTTG
-2438 SAAGAFRPGSEPLL
+2438 DPAGAFRPGTGPLL

-2462 RISTLSADLRALA
+2462 RISTLTARLRAFA
-2475 AESLPEHMVPSAIV
+2475 AQRLPEHMVPSAIV

-2498 NGKLDRPAL
+2498 NGKLDRLAL
-2507 PSPDPL
+2507 PSPDPAA
-2513 VPTSDRE
+2513 PISDRE
-2520 PRTPVERQLCAL
+2520 PRTPAERQLCEL
-2532 FADVLG
+2532 FAEVLG

-2559 RLIARIRATLNAEL
+2559 RLIARIRTTLTAEL
-2573 EVRSVFETPTAAGLA
+2573 EVRSVFETPTPAGLA
-2588 ELITTGAGPARPPLV
+2588 GVLATAGGTARPPLV
-2603 PLDRPALVPLSG
+2603 PRRRPERVPLSG

-2635 PLIMRIEGELDV
+2635 PLVMRLEGDVDV
-2647 EALRSA
+2647 EALGAA

-2658 ARHEALRTRFPQR
+2658 GRHESLRTRFPQR
-2671 DGVPFQDIIP
+2671 DGVPYQDILP
-2681 AEEVDLRVREVTD
+2681 AEDVALRVRDVTD
-2694 LDRALTGLVRGAFDL
+2694 LDEALTGLVRGPFDL
-2709 ERHVPMR
+2709 ERHAPMR

-2722 ADGEH
+2722 GEREH

-2744 PLWRDIAT
+2744 PLWRDLAT
-2752 AYAARRSGERPQWT
+2752 AYTARRADEAPQWT

-2778 QQDLLGSEDDPDSV
+2778 QQELLGREDDPDSV
-2792 LTAQLDYWRATL
+2792 LAAQLDYWRDTL

-2836 DLHTRL
+2836 GLHA
-2842 SRLARECGSSVFM
+2842 RLAELAGECRASVFM

-2881 GRTDQALDDL
+2881 GRTDPALDDL

-2901 RVDTAG
+2901 RVDTGG
-2907 EPSFRDLVGR
+2907 EPSFRELVGR

-2944 SLSYHPLFQVMLAGQ
+2944 SLSYHPLFQVMIAGQ
-2959 NNARAEVTLPGLTV
+2959 NNARAEVTLPGLAV
-2973 TEIPVTTGTSKFDL
+2973 SEIPVTTGTSKFDL
-2987 SISLTEREAG
+2987 AISLTERDAG

-3004 NADVFDHAGADAIL
+3004 NADVFDHPGADAIL
-3018 RRLGVLLRAALAEP
+3018 RRLEVLLRAALAEP
-3032 DGPVGALDLLEGDE
+3032 DRPVGALDLLAGDE
-3046 RDQVLTR
+3046 RDRVLTE
-3053 WAGSLEPAG
+3053 WAGSLDPAG
-3062 TETFTG
+3062 TETFPG
-3068 MFARRV
+3068 LFARRV
-3074 RQAPDAV
+3074 AEAPDAV

-3086 DVELTYAELDARAN
+3086 DVELTYAEVNARAN
-3100 QLAHLLIERGAG
+3100 RLAHLLLDRGAG

-3124 VEMIV
+3124 ADMIV

-3151 RIAFMIDDAA
+3151 RIAYLVEDAG

-3167 TRDVDGNLPPGVPRV
+3167 TREVDAKLPADVPRV
-3182 LLDDPALTTM
+3182 LLDDPALDHL
-3192 STVDPEV
+3192 STEDPEV
-3199 PVKPENAAY
+3199 TITPENAAY

-3230 KLVATQKERFGI
+3230 KLVATQVERFGV

-3268 SGGRLIVVPAERRV
+3268 SGGRLVVVPAERRV
-3282 AGPALTEY
+3282 AGPALSEY
-3290 AHEHGA
+3290 AFAHGV

-3310 EDCDLPRDSV
+3310 ADCDLPRDSV

-3332 IRRWAPGRRMFNA
+3332 VRRWAPGRRMFNA

-3359 SDPVELADATV
+3359 SDPAELADATV

-3412 GRAGLTSERFVA
+3412 GRPGLTAERFVA

-3459 IRGYRIEPGEIEAVI
+3459 IRGYRIEPGEIETVI
-3474 TEHPAVAQ
+3474 AEHPAVGQ
-3482 SVVLAQ
+3482 SVVIAR

-3493 AYAVPAASRDE
+3493 AYAVPAAGRDE
-3504 EAELDHVGEWRELH
+3504 EAELAHVGEWRELH
-3518 ENVFDDAASGGFE
+3518 ENVFTEAASGGLE

-3556 ATIERIQALR
+3556 ATIERIRSLR

-3607 LAGRPELAGKVH
+3607 LAATPFASKVH
-3619 VAARPAH
+3619 LAARPAH
-3626 DLGELPDEP
+3626 DLGELPD
-3635 FDTVIV
+3635 FDTVVI

-3649 SVDYLAEVIRTA
+3649 SVGYLAGVLRTA
-3661 AARVRPGGAIFL
+3661 AAHLRPGGVILL

-3695 RDVAGVDQAIARDGE
+3695 RDAAAVDQAIAREGE

-3715 DFFTALSRGLAG
+3715 DFFAALARELDG
-3727 FDDVDLWF
+3727 FDDVDLWV
-3735 KRGEAHNELT
+3735 KRGHAHNELT

-3756 PKPAPAA
+3756 PKPAAA
-3763 EEVVTFGSVAELER
+3763 TEQVVPFESAGELDR
-3777 LLADHPARLRV
+3777 LLAAHPARLRV
-3788 AGVPNA
+3788 TGVPNA

-3803 AALAERD
+3803 AALAAGD
-3810 ADAALSALDSEPTG
+3810 AETALSSLEERSG
-3824 VDPETLQ
+3824 VDPETLH
-3831 DLGTRL
+3831 DLGERH
-3837 GYRVYTTP
+3837 GYRVYATLT
-3845 AADVSVLEVVFT
+3845 ADEGELEVVFT
-3857 TGEPVRIY
+3857 TGAPTRIH
-3865 RARPVRAALST
+3865 RGKPVRAALET

-3885 DTSALVS
+3885 DTGALVS

-3913 LDRLPVLASGKLDR
+3913 LDRLPLLASGKLDR
-3927 RALPSPDKQAG
+3927 RALPGPDQQAVT
-3938 AAGRAPR
+3938 AGRAPR

-3951 LCGLFADVLG
+3951 LCGLFAEVLDAASIG
-3961 VPRVG
+3961 V
-3966 PDDDFFALGGHS
+3966 DDDFFALGGHS

-3995 LQVRSVF
+3995 LQVRAVF
-4002 ETPTVAGLAAL
+4002 EAPTVAGLAAL
-4013 LSTLDSS
+4013 LSASESS
-4020 AARPALVRAE
+4020 AARPALQRAE
-4030 PRPDALPLS
+4030 PRPAVLPLS

-4063 IRLTGDLDGT
+4063 VRLTGDLDVS
-4073 ALRTALSDVVERH
+4073 ALTLALSDVVERH
-4086 EALRTVFPEI
+4086 EALRTVFPEV
-4096 DGEARQQV
+4096 DGEARQLV
-4104 LEDVTIPLHARDVTE
+4104 LDDVTVPLPTRPVTE
-4119 ATLADAVSEAA
+4119 ATLGAAVSAVA
-4130 RTVFELESEVP
+4130 GSVFRLESEIP

-4181 TARRTGERP
+4181 TARQAGEAP
-4190 EWTPLPVQYAD
+4190 PWTPLPVQYAD

-4208 VLGEQVIEPQLAY
+4208 VLGEPVIEPQLAY
-4221 WRETLAG
+4221 WREALAG
-4228 LPERIELPTDR
+4228 LPERIELPADR
-4239 PHPAEASYQGE
+4239 PHPAEASYRGE
-4250 QFSFGWDAD
+4250 QFAFGWDAG

-4264 VDLARACG
+4264 VELARACG

-4295 VPIGT
+4295 IPLGT

-4323 RVGTDGDPSFR
+4323 RVDTGGDPSFR

-4380 QNNAVAELGLPGLTV
+4380 QNNAVADLALPGLTV
-4395 EEEPVRTGTARA
+4395 AEEPVRTGTARA
-4407 DLVFFVGERPGNQTG
+4407 DLVFFVGERPGHQAG

-4436 SGVEA
+4436 ASVEA
-4441 ILGRIKTLLRA
+4441 ILERLRMLLQ
-4452 AVTDPDTR
+4452 AVVSDPDTR

-4467 TDAEHE
+4467 TEAEHE
-4473 RLTAEQTETVTSL
+4473 QLAAAPATPL
-4486 PARTTAELF
+4486 PAPTPAGLF

-4501 TPDATALV
+4501 TPDALALV
-4509 IGEECLTY
+4509 FGAQRLTY
-4517 ADLDARAT
+4517 AELDTRAT
-4525 TLAQALLARGAGPE
+4525 ALARALLARGAGPE
-4539 RVVAVALPRSAELVT
+4539 RVVAVALPRSVDLVV
-4554 ALLAVLKTGA
+4554 ALLAVLKSGA
-4564 AYLPLDLNHPAD
+4564 AYLPLDLNHPTE
-4576 RVELML
+4576 RIELML
-4582 TDAAPHLVVA
+4582 ADAAPHLVVA
-4592 WEGFG
+4592 EGGFG
-4597 ERLVRPDE
+4597 ERLVRPGD
-4605 TAAEPAVWPVI
+4605 TGPEPVWPSI
-4616 SPDNP
+4616 SPDHP

-4631 GRPKAVAGTQLALAN
+4631 GRPKAVAGTQRALAN
-4646 RLHWGRGLAQGVRV
+4646 RLHWGRDVAEGVRV

-4674 LGGLVAGDPVVLA
+4674 LGGLVAGNPVVLA
-4687 DDTTATDPHALAEF
+4687 DDATATDPMALAAL
-4701 VRSSGAQILTVVPSL
+4701 VRESGAQVLTVVPSL
-4716 LDSFAEDVSDSAF
+4716 LDSFAEDAPAGAF
-4729 DSVTTWITSGE
+4729 DAVTTWITSGE
-4740 PLSEALAEKVAR
+4740 PLSGALAEKVAA

-4766 EVGGDS
+4766 EVAGDS
-4772 LAQVCGPVAIGRPV
+4772 LAQVCGPVAIGRPI
-4786 ANTRAYLL
+4786 ANTRAYVL

-4817 RGYLGRPALSAE
+4817 RGYLGRPALTAE
-4829 RFLADPFGAPGERMY
+4829 RFVASAFEPGERMY

-4858 DFLGRADQQI
+4858 EFLGRADQQI

-4881 AVLTADPSVARA
+4881 AALTADASVARA
-4893 VVIARENRLVAY
+4893 AVIARENRLIAY
-4905 VVGESADPVVL
+4905 VAPSGDPAAL
-4916 RTLVATRLPEYLVPA
+4916 RASLAARLPEHLVPSA
-4931 AVVVLAELPVNA
+4931 IVVLPELPVNA
-4943 NGKLDRRALPDPEVR
+4943 NGKLDRAALPDPEVR
-4958 TTARQA
+4958 TSGRVA
-4964 RTPAEQALCELF
+4964 RTPAEQALCDLF
-4976 ADVLGVPAVGPDD
+4976 ADVLGVPAVAPDD
-4989 GFFTLGG
+4989 GFFALGG

-5023 APTPARLASLL
+5023 APTPARLAEAL
-5034 DPGRTSRPALVPAHR
+5034 DPGRGRRPALVPAER

-5068 DGLSATYNIPWA
+5068 DGPSATYNIPWA
-5080 WELTGPVDVDAL
+5080 WELTGPVDADAL
-5092 RAALGDVVTRHEI
+5092 RAALGDVVARHEV
-5105 LRTVLAEDRGTP
+5105 LRTLLVEEQGSP
-5117 RQIVLNPGDERAH
+5117 RQVVLDQAR
-5130 PVLVTGTA
+5130 PVLVTEPVA
-5138 TEADLAD
+5138 AADLD
-5145 RVAEAA
+5145 ERVTAAA
-5151 AYCFTLDAEIPV
+5151 AYCFTLDAEIPI

-5170 GPERH
+5170 GPDRH

-5191 PPLKRDLDT
+5191 PPLKRDLDA
-5200 AYAARLRGARPQWT
+5200 AYAARLRGERPQWT
-5214 PLPVQYADYTLWQQE
+5214 PLPVQYADYTLWQRE
-5229 MFGRSDDPDSLLGR
+5229 MFGRADDPASLLGR

-5276 AVPFTVPGAVHRGL
+5276 AVPFTVSADVHRGL
-5290 RDLAHGSDTSTF
+5290 RELAHGSDTSTF
-5302 MVLQAALAAVLTR
+5302 MVLQAALAALLTR

-5328 AGRMDHAL
+5328 AGRSDHAL

-5387 LNPARSLARHPLFQV
+5387 LNPPRSLARHPLFQV
-5402 MLAVYHSGSEPEK
+5402 MLAVYHAGSEPER
-5415 LLGLDASYRDTGLR
+5415 LLGLDAAYRDTGLR
-5429 PAKFDLSFD
+5429 QAKFDLSFD

-5446 EGDLEFSFDL
+5446 DGDLEYSLDL
-5456 FDEPTARTLTERLV
+5456 FDEPTARTFTERLV
-5470 RLMAAVVADPDR
+5470 RLMTAVVADPDR

-5488 VLEPA
+5488 VLDAA
-5493 ERHRILGE
+5493 ERHRIVAE
-5501 WGTGE
+5501 WGRGE
-5506 PVTTAAPTVV
+5506 PLTTSAPTVV

-5525 TPGATALSDAHE
+5525 TPAATALSDATS
-5537 SVTFGEFAART
+5537 SVTFAEFAART
-5548 DRLARWLTA
+5548 DRLARWLA
-5557 HGARPEQVVALVLPR
+5557 SHGAGPESVVALVLPR

-5581 GVFKAGAAY
+5581 GVFKTGAAY

-5597 PVDRIAAVLADSG
+5597 PVDRISAILADAG
-5610 AALVLTTRALAD
+5610 PTLVLTSRSLASLVPGALH
-5622 RVPPERALF
+5622 
-5631 VEDIVDSA
+5631 VEDMVDTEA
-5639 VTLTPPSPANPA
+5639 ALTPPAPANPA

-5659 TGEPK
+5659 TGRPK

-5681 ETLYRPAVAAAGGR
+5681 EALYRPAVAAAGGR

-5708 ASWQPQLWMLDGH
+5708 ASWQPQLWLLDGH
-5721 EVHVVDDDTRR
+5721 EVHVVDDETRR

-5741 RERGLDFLELT
+5741 RERRLDFLELT
-5752 PSHFAQL
+5752 PSHFTQL

-5766 DGSCAL
+5766 DGECAL
-5772 GVVGVGGEAVSQS
+5772 GVVGVGGEAVSQT
-5785 LWEELR
+5785 LWETLR
-5791 SMPGTEAYN
+5791 SMPGTAAYN

-5807 TVDALVGRFRDAD
+5807 TVDALVGRFADAD
-5820 RPVVGRP
+5820 RPVIGRP

-5858 ARGYHERPSLTAD
+5858 ARGYHGRAALTAD
-5871 RFVADPFGRP
+5871 RFVADPFGPP

-5894 RPDGQLEY
+5894 RPGGQLEY

-5931 VAQALVIVREDR
+5931 VGQALVVVREDR
-5943 PGDKRLVAYTTPE
+5943 DKRLVAYTTPASV
-5956 TTDPARLREF
+5956 DPVALREF

-5976 PAAIVSLDAFPVTAN
+5976 PAAIVPLAAFPVTPN

-5997 ALPVPELEAR
+5997 ALPAPEFEAR

-6016 KTLCEVFAEVL
+6016 KALCEVFAEVL
-6027 DVDAVGAD
+6027 DVDVVGAD
-6035 DDLFA
+6035 DDLFT

-6046 LLVVLRNRITERT
+6046 LLVVLRNRIAERL
-6059 GTELPIAE
+6059 GTELEIAE
-6067 FFRTPTAAGLAAVLT
+6067 FFRTPTAAGLAALLT
-6082 ETRGS
+6082 RDVR

>member
-1 MVQECILTICLLGS
+1 M
-15 PKLAP
+15 
-20 ASGRRKQREAGLPV
+20 
-34 SNGDSVQQVADLG
+34 QQVSGLG
-47 FWRDRLASAPKELPL
+47 FWRDRLASAPKELSLPIDRPYPAEAAAPVVLARPL
-62 PVDRPHP
+62 PD
-69 AEPAPPSARLTRELS
+69 ADELTL
-84 LALGDDAE
+84 LAAFTV
-92 LIVLSAFVVLLHR
+92 VLSR
-105 YAGTADVVLGI
+105 YAGTTDVQLGI

-123 VDLGGA
+123 VDLGGS
-129 PGFDD
+129 PGFAD
-134 VVARVRAA
+134 VVARVREA
-142 REEALAHQVPF
+142 REEALAHEVPF
-153 DDLVGEV
+153 ADLVAELE
-160 QPERGR
+160 PEPGR
-166 GGSVLVNVGFAA
+166 GGAPLVNVGFGA
-178 ETTLPLDLVL
+178 ETDLPLDLNL
-188 AAGDGVLEARYRA
+188 TAGGLRYRA
-201 DVLDE
+201 DVFNE

-215 LEHLLHDA
+215 LRHLLA
-223 LSRPQW
+223 EAAERPQW
-229 PVARLNLVPEPEL
+229 PVGRLALMTAPEL
-242 RRMLEEWNDTAL
+242 HEILDAWNDTDLA
-254 DAPLST
+254 APPAT
-260 LPELFAARVREAPGS
+260 FPELFAARVREHPDA

-281 DVEVTYAELDAR
+281 DEELTYAELDAR

-355 GPVCVVT
+355 RPVCVVT
-362 TSELAG
+362 TRALAD
-368 RFDGDVLVLD
+368 RFDGAVLLLD
-378 ETSPDDAPATDPGA
+378 EVHTGDVPATDPAA
-392 AIAPASA
+392 AIVPANA

-424 LVATQAE
+424 LVATQSG

-473 RVPGPELADY
+473 RVPGPELAGY

-496 ALLAEFPEDC
+496 ALLAEFPDDC
-506 DLPRD
+506 DLPRN

-553 DPEIAPGSAVPIG
+553 DPELAPGSAVPIG

-579 YLAPVPVGVVGELY
+579 HLAPVPVGVVGELY

-605 RAALTSERF
+605 RPGLTAERF

-656 IELGEI
+656 IEPGEI
-662 ESVLAEHPRVGQSV
+662 ESVLAGHPRVGQSV
-676 VVAQDGQLVAY
+676 VVAQDGQLIAY

-692 DRAAEQGHVD
+692 DRDQAAEQGHVD
-702 EWHDVHEEMLAGSQG
+702 EWRDVHEEMLAGSHG

-731 SDIPLEEMREWHAAT
+731 SGLPLGEMREWHAAT
-746 IDRIRALRPK
+746 IERIRALRPK

-767 ILSRIAPDAETY
+767 ILSRIAPDAEAY

-784 SESAVENVRR
+784 SESAIENVRR
-794 EVAAMPE
+794 EVAAMPF
-801 LAGKVHL
+801 AGKVHL

-816 GDLPAEPFDTVIV
+816 GELPEFDTVII

-834 YFPSADYLAEVVR
+834 YFPSADYLAEVVK
-847 TAAGLVA
+847 TAAGVLE
-854 PGGTVFLGDLRNLR
+854 PGGTIFLGDIRNLR

-874 TAVELRHGRGD
+874 TAVELHRGRAD

-900 LDPDFFPALARGLDG
+900 LDPDFFPALARELDG
-915 FDDVDLWVKRGDAHN
+915 FGDVDLWVKRGEAHN

-945 KPAPPAEQVIAFG
+945 RPAAVEEQVVAFG

-963 ERFLTAETPDRL
+963 ERFLAAETPERL
-975 RVTGVPDARLA
+975 RVTAIPDARLA
-986 GELAAVRALDEG
+986 GELAAVRALDTG
-998 DSAAALAALDRRD
+998 DAEAALAALGRRD
-1011 GVDPEDLHR
+1011 GVDPEALYR
-1020 VGERAGYRVAVT
+1020 FGERAGYRVAVT
-1032 WAAAGEL
+1032 LAAEGL
-1039 EAVFGRG
+1039 EAVFTKGEAG
-1046 SAPGAAYR
+1046 QAYR
-1054 PARTTGAPGSY
+1054 PVRPAGTPGSY

-1079 ASLRS
+1079 ASLRA
-1084 HVRDRLPQYMVPT
+1084 HVRDRLPRYMVPS

-1115 KALPAPE
+1115 KALPSPE

-1130 APRTPVEQLLCELF
+1130 APRNPVEQLLCELF
-1144 ADVLGVPRVGP
+1144 ADVLGVPQAGP

-1166 LMATRLIQRIRAAV
+1166 LLATRLIQRIRAAV
-1180 GTDLP
+1180 GAEVP
-1185 VRAVFDAPTVAA
+1185 VRAVFDAPTPAA
-1197 LAELL
+1197 LADVL
-1202 AGAGSGT
+1202 AGAVTGT
-1209 ERRPLGRAV
+1209 ERRPLGRV
-1218 ERPERL
+1218 TERPGRL

-1244 TYNVPLVMRLS
+1244 TYNVPLVMRLA

-1263 RVALHDVLGRHEAL
+1263 RAALNDVLDRHEAL
-1277 RTVFPVA
+1277 RTVFPVV
-1284 DGVPYQRVLPVE
+1284 DGVPYQEILAE
-1296 EAAVELT
+1296 GTVELT
-1303 VRTVAESEVDSAVDG
+1303 VRAVSDVDAEVDL
-1318 LVRSVFDLGAGV
+1318 LVRAVFDLGAGV
-1330 PVRAELLTIDQ
+1330 PVRAELLTADP

-1348 VVHHIAADGWSL
+1348 IVHHIAADGWSL

-1367 AAAYGARRQG
+1367 ATAYRARLRGDAPQ
-1377 EGPRWTPLPVQYA
+1377 WTPLPVQYA
-1390 DYTLWQRELLETE
+1390 DYTLWQRELLATE
-1403 EAAQLG
+1403 EPAQLA
-1409 YWRSTLADLPE
+1409 YWRETLAGLPD
-1420 RIGLPLDRPHPAVSA
+1420 RIPLPLDRPHPAVSA
-1435 YRGEFFT
+1435 YRGGFFT
-1442 FTWDAGLRAALA
+1442 FTWDAGLQAAVA

-1477 RLGGGTDIPIGTP
+1477 RLGAGTDIPIGTP
-1490 IAGRADPALD
+1490 IAGRTDPALD

-1513 VDTGGDPTFRD
+1513 VDAGGDPSFRD

-1564 TMLAWQNTPGSG
+1564 TMLAWQNTPGAG
-1576 VELPGLTVTE
+1576 VELPGLTVTG

-1597 LWFSLTEHADGID
+1597 LWFSFTERADGLH

-1620 DRSTVD
+1620 DRSTVTG
-1626 ALLARL
+1626 LLDRL
-1632 EVLLRQV
+1632 EALLRQV
-1639 VSAPDRRLGSL
+1639 AAAPDRRLGTL

-1661 EAVWSGAVEAVPAV
+1661 EKIWSGPVREIPAV

-1698 ERLTYAELDAASN
+1698 EELTYAELDAVST
-1711 RLAQALVARGA
+1711 RLAGVLAGRGA

-1739 TAILAVLKA
+1739 TAILAVLKT

-1755 DPGYPADRIAFMLAD
+1755 DPGYPADRIAFMLEDAD
-1770 AEPTLVLATAE
+1770 PALVLAVAE
-1781 TADLV
+1781 TAV
-1786 PGALLLDE
+1786 AGALLLDD
-1794 PVTAAGF
+1794 PATLAGVSD
-1801 PAKAPEVVL
+1801 APLDVVL

-1836 GIVNRLLWMQDE
+1836 GIVNRLLWMQAE

-1873 WPLLVG
+1873 WPLITG

-1884 ARPDGQKDPAYLAR
+1884 ARPDGHKDPAYLAR
-1898 LIREHE
+1898 LIRDRA

-1924 AECAS
+1924 AGCTA

-1934 CSGEALPP
+1934 CSGEALPLD
-1942 EAVARFG
+1942 AVARFG
-1949 QVLDAELHNLY
+1949 EVLDAELHNLY

-1967 DVTSWHTSPDETSVP
+1967 DVTSWRTSGADTSVP

-2020 YLGRPGLSA
+2020 YLGRAGLTA
-2029 ERFIADPYGE
+2029 ERFVASPFE
-2039 PGSRMY
+2039 PGERMY
-2045 RTGDVARFRADG
+2045 RTGDLARFRPDG
-2057 VCEFLGRGD
+2057 VLEFLGRGD
-2066 EQIKIRGFR
+2066 EQVKIRGFR

-2114 ADTSASATDETEQ
+2114 ADASGTAEEESAQ
-2127 VREWRELYDSMY
+2127 VGEWRELYDSMY
-2139 SGATDDFEGWNSSY
+2139 SGDGDEFSGWNSSY
-2153 TGEPISR
+2153 TGEPIPR

-2167 DAIVTRIRG
+2167 DAIVTRIRE
-2176 LEPRRVLELGVG
+2176 LSPRRVLEIGVG
-2188 TGLLLTELA
+2188 SGLLLTELA
-2197 PHCESYWGT
+2197 PDCETYWGT

-2216 GDRVAADPALA
+2216 GERVAADPALA
-2227 DRVELRTGD
+2227 GRVELRTGD
-2236 AADVSGLPAGY
+2236 AADVTGLPPGF

-2257 QYFPSGTYLLD
+2257 QYFPSGAYLLD
-2268 VLDKAIGLLAPGGTV
+2268 VVRKALALLAPGGSV

-2298 AEVARQRGGDVEQGL
+2298 TAVAQARGGGVEQRL
-2313 VREKELLVAP
+2313 LREKELLVAP

-2340 GRGVNELS
+2340 GRAVNELT
-2348 QFRYDVVIHTEP
+2348 QYRYDVVLRPGTAA
-2360 VQAPAVEPL
+2360 APQVETL
-2369 TWGTDVSTVDEV
+2369 TWGTDVSAVDDVV
-2381 AAALDNGLRINGV
+2381 AGRCDGLRVEGV
-2394 PNGRTTTG
+2394 PNGRLTDG
-2402 VNPQDWY
+2402 VNPEEWY
-2409 DLGDAHGY
+2409 ALGAV
-2417 TTAVTWS
+2417 VTWS
-2424 AEGDGSVDVVFTTG
+2424 AAGDGSVDVLFTG
-2438 SAAGAFRPGSEPLL
+2438 GDPAGAFRPGPDPVLA
-2452 SYTGNPGRFR
+2452 YTGNPR
-2462 RISTLSADLRALA
+2462 RSRLSTALPAQLRALA
-2475 AESLPEHMVPSAIV
+2475 AERLPEHMVPSAIV
-2489 VLDALPVTA
+2489 VLDTLPVTA
-2498 NGKLDRPAL
+2498 NGKLDQRAL
-2507 PSPDPL
+2507 PAPDRSAP
-2513 VPTSDRE
+2513 VSDRE
-2520 PRTPVERQLCAL
+2520 PRTPAERQLCEL

-2559 RLIARIRATLNAEL
+2559 RLIARVRTELRAEL
-2573 EVRSVFETPTAAGLA
+2573 EVRSVFETPTPAGLA
-2588 ELITTGAGPARPPLV
+2588 AVLATARGTARPPLV
-2603 PLDRPALVPLSG
+2603 PARRPDLVPLSG

-2635 PLIMRIEGELDV
+2635 PLVMRLEGELDV
-2647 EALRSA
+2647 DALRTA
-2653 LSDVV
+2653 LSDVA

-2671 DGVPFQDIIP
+2671 DGVPYQDILPPGGIDLP
-2681 AEEVDLRVREVTD
+2681 VRAVDD
-2694 LDRALTGLVRGAFDL
+2694 LGAALTGLVRGSFDL
-2709 ERHVPMR
+2709 EEHVPVR

-2722 ADGEH
+2722 GAREH
-2727 VLALVFHH
+2727 VFALVFHH

-2752 AYAARRSGERPQWT
+2752 AYAARSAGEAPRWT

-2778 QQDLLGSEDDPDSV
+2778 QQDLLGREDDPGSV
-2792 LTAQLDYWRATL
+2792 LNTQLDYWRETL

-2836 DLHTRL
+2836 GLHTRL
-2842 SRLARECGSSVFM
+2842 AELARESGASVFM

-2881 GRTDQALDDL
+2881 GRTDPALDDL

-2901 RVDTAG
+2901 RVDTGG
-2907 EPSFRDLVGR
+2907 EPSFRDLLAR

-2959 NNARAEVTLPGLTV
+2959 NNARAEVTLPGLAV
-2973 TEIPVTTGTSKFDL
+2973 TEIPVTTGTAKFDL
-2987 SISLTEREAG
+2987 SISLTERAAG
-2997 IAGVLEF
+2997 IDGVLEF
-3004 NADVFDHAGADAIL
+3004 NADVFDHEGANAIL
-3018 RRLGVLLRAALAEP
+3018 RRLEVLLRAALAEP
-3032 DGPVGALDLLEGDE
+3032 DRPVGALDLLEGDE
-3046 RDQVLTR
+3046 RERVLTR
-3053 WAGSLEPAG
+3053 WAGSPEPAG
-3062 TETFTG
+3062 TETFPG

-3074 RQAPDAV
+3074 AEAPDAV

-3086 DVELTYAELDARAN
+3086 DVELTYAEVNTRAN
-3100 QLAHLLIERGAG
+3100 RLAHLLRDRGAG

-3124 VEMIV
+3124 ADMIV

-3137 GAAYLPVDVDYPGD
+3137 GAAYLPIDVDYPGD
-3151 RIAFMIDDAA
+3151 RIAYLTGDAA

-3167 TRDVDGNLPPGVPRV
+3167 TADVEAKLPAALPRV
-3182 LLDDPALTTM
+3182 LLDDAALAGM
-3192 STVDPEV
+3192 STEDPQV
-3199 PVKPENAAY
+3199 AIAPENAAY

-3230 KLVATQKERFGI
+3230 KLVATQVERFGV

-3268 SGGRLIVVPAERRV
+3268 SGGRLVVVPAERRV

-3290 AHEHGA
+3290 AHAHGV

-3310 EDCDLPRDSV
+3310 ADLDLPRDSV

-3332 IRRWAPGRRMFNA
+3332 VRRWAPGRRMFNA

-3359 SDPVELADATV
+3359 SDPAELADATV
-3370 VPIGIPDPG
+3370 VPIGVPDPG

-3412 GRAGLTSERFVA
+3412 GRPALTAERFVA

-3459 IRGYRIEPGEIEAVI
+3459 IRGYRIEPGEIESVLA
-3474 TEHPAVAQ
+3474 EHPAVGQ
-3482 SVVLAQ
+3482 SVVVAR

-3493 AYAVPAASRDE
+3493 AYAVPSAGRDE

-3518 ENVFDDAASGGFE
+3518 ENVFTEAASGGLE

-3541 DGSEIPLDEMREWHA
+3541 DGSEIPFDEMREWHA
-3556 ATIERIQALR
+3556 ATIDRIRALQ

-3607 LAGRPELAGKVH
+3607 LAATPFASKVH
-3619 VAARPAH
+3619 LAARPAH
-3626 DLGELPDEP
+3626 DLGELPE
-3635 FDTVIV
+3635 FDTVII

-3649 SVDYLAEVIRTA
+3649 SVGYLAEVVRTA
-3661 AARVRPGGAIFL
+3661 AAHVRPGGVVFL

-3695 RDVAGVDQAIARDGE
+3695 RDVAAVDQAIAREGE

-3715 DFFTALSRGLAG
+3715 DFFRALDLDG
-3727 FDDVDLWF
+3727 FGDVDLWV
-3735 KRGEAHNELT
+3735 KRGHAHNELT

-3756 PKPAPAA
+3756 PRPATP
-3763 EEVVTFGSVAELER
+3763 EELVVSLDELEQA
-3777 LLADHPARLRV
+3777 LAARPARLRV
-3788 AGVPNA
+3788 TGVPNA

-3803 AALAERD
+3803 TALAAGDPE
-3810 ADAALSALDSEPTG
+3810 AALSALEDRSG
-3824 VDPETLQ
+3824 VDPETLH
-3831 DLGTRL
+3831 DLGERH
-3837 GYRVYTTP
+3837 GYRVYATLGTDEG
-3845 AADVSVLEVVFT
+3845 ALEVVFT
-3857 TGEPVRIY
+3857 TGEATRIH
-3865 RARPVRAALST
+3865 RGRPVRAALEA

-3908 SAFVV
+3908 SAVV
-3913 LDRLPVLASGKLDR
+3913 LLDRLPLLASGKLDR
-3927 RALPSPDKQAG
+3927 RALPSPDKQA
-3938 AAGRAPR
+3938 AAGGRAPR

-3951 LCGLFADVLG
+3951 LCGLFAEVLDTSVG
-3961 VPRVG
+3961 V
-3966 PDDDFFALGGHS
+3966 DDDFFALGGHS

-3985 ARLRAVFGVE
+3985 ARLRPVFGVE

-4013 LSTLDSS
+4013 LSTSAAS
-4020 AARPALVRAE
+4020 AARPALVRAD
-4030 PRPDALPLS
+4030 PRPDVLPLS

-4063 IRLTGDLDGT
+4063 VRLTGELDVD
-4073 ALRTALSDVVERH
+4073 ALRTALSDVVGRH

-4096 DGEARQQV
+4096 DGEARQLV
-4104 LEDVTIPLHARDVTE
+4104 LDDGTIPLPVSVVTE

-4130 RTVFELESEVP
+4130 GAVFELESEIP
-4141 LRAELLRLGARE
+4141 LRAALLRLGARE

-4181 TARRTGERP
+4181 TARRAGDP
-4190 EWTPLPVQYAD
+4190 PQWTPLPVQYAD

-4208 VLGEQVIEPQLAY
+4208 VLGEPVIEPQLAY
-4221 WRETLAG
+4221 WREVLAD

-4239 PHPAEASYQGE
+4239 PHPAEASYRGE
-4250 QFSFGWDAD
+4250 QFAFGWDAR

-4264 VDLARACG
+4264 VELARACG

-4295 VPIGT
+4295 IPLGT
-4300 SIAGRTDQA
+4300 SIAGRTDAA

-4323 RVGTDGDPSFR
+4323 RVDTGGDPSFR

-4380 QNNAVAELGLPGLTV
+4380 QNNAVADLALPGLTV
-4395 EEEPVRTGTARA
+4395 AEEPVRTGTARA
-4407 DLVFFVGERPGNQTG
+4407 DLTFFVGERPGHQAG
-4422 IRGTAEYNSDVFDR
+4422 IHGTAEYNSDVFDR
-4436 SGVEA
+4436 ASVEA
-4441 ILGRIKTLLRA
+4441 ILERLRMLLA
-4452 AVTDPDTR
+4452 AVVADPDTR
-4460 IGAIDLL
+4460 IGAVDLL
-4467 TDAEHE
+4467 TAAEHE
-4473 RLTAEQTETVTSL
+4473 QLTPAPATPL
-4486 PARTTAELF
+4486 PAETAAGLF
-4495 AAQVAR
+4495 AAQAAR
-4501 TPDATALV
+4501 TPDAPALV
-4509 IGEECLTY
+4509 SGTERLTY
-4517 ADLDARAT
+4517 AELDARAT
-4525 TLAQALLARGAGPE
+4525 ALAGALLVRGAGPE
-4539 RVVAVALPRSAELVT
+4539 RVVAVALPRSAELVV

-4564 AYLPLDLNHPAD
+4564 AYLPLDLNHPAE
-4576 RVELML
+4576 RIELMR
-4582 TDAAPHLVVA
+4582 TDADPHLVVA
-4592 WEGFG
+4592 REGFG
-4597 ERLVRPDE
+4597 DRLVRPGD
-4605 TAAEPAVWPVI
+4605 TGPEPAWPPI
-4616 SPDNP
+4616 SPDHP

-4631 GRPKAVAGTQLALAN
+4631 GRPKAVAGTQRALAN
-4646 RLHWGRGLAQGVRV
+4646 RLHWGRDVARGVRV

-4687 DDTTATDPHALAEF
+4687 DDVTATDPHALAAL
-4701 VRSSGAQILTVVPSL
+4701 VRETGAQVLTVVPSL
-4716 LDSFAEDVSDSAF
+4716 LDTFAEDAEAGAF
-4729 DSVTTWITSGE
+4729 GSVTTWITSGE
-4740 PLSEALAEKVAR
+4740 PLSEALAGKVAA

-4766 EVGGDS
+4766 EVAGDS
-4772 LAQVCGPVAIGRPV
+4772 LAQVCGPVAIGRPI
-4786 ANTRAYLL
+4786 ANTRAYVL

-4817 RGYLGRPALSAE
+4817 RGYLGRPALTAE
-4829 RFLADPFGAPGERMY
+4829 RFVASPFEPGERLY
-4844 RTGDLVRRRADGAL
+4844 RTGDLVRRRADGACE
-4858 DFLGRADQQI
+4858 FLGRADQQI

-4881 AVLTADPSVARA
+4881 AALTADASVARA
-4893 VVIARENRLVAY
+4893 AVIARENRLIAY
-4905 VVGESADPVVL
+4905 VAPSGDPVAL
-4916 RTLVATRLPEYLVPA
+4916 RASLAARLPEYLVPSA
-4931 AVVVLAELPVNA
+4931 IVVLPELPVNA
-4943 NGKLDRRALPDPEVR
+4943 HGKLDRAALPDPEVR
-4958 TTARQA
+4958 TSGRVA

-4976 ADVLGVPAVGPDD
+4976 ADVLGVGPVGPDD
-4989 GFFTLGG
+4989 GFFALGG

-5023 APTPARLASLL
+5023 APTPARLAELL
-5034 DPGRTSRPALVPAHR
+5034 DPGRRGRPALVPVPR
-5049 PDVLPLS
+5049 PEVLPLS

-5068 DGLSATYNIPWA
+5068 DGPAATYNIPWA
-5080 WELTGPVDVDAL
+5080 WELTGPVDVVAL
-5092 RAALGDVVTRHEI
+5092 RAALGDVVERHEI
-5105 LRTVLAEDRGTP
+5105 LRTLLVEAQGTP
-5117 RQIVLNPGDERAH
+5117 RQVVLDRAR
-5130 PVLVTGTA
+5130 PVLVTETM
-5138 TEADLAD
+5138 
-5145 RVAEAA
+5145 AA
-5151 AYCFTLDAEIPV
+5151 ADVAGRVTAAASYCFALDAEIPV

-5170 GPERH
+5170 GPDRH

-5180 VHHIAG
+5180 VHHTAG

-5200 AYAARLRGARPQWT
+5200 AYAARLRGERPQWT
-5214 PLPVQYADYTLWQQE
+5214 PLPVQYADYTLWQRQL
-5229 MFGRSDDPDSLLGR
+5229 FGRADDPDSVLGR

-5269 RSTNRGA
+5269 RSTGRGA
-5276 AVPFTVPGAVHRGL
+5276 AVPFTVPASVHRGL
-5290 RDLAHGSDTSTF
+5290 RELAHRSATSTF
-5302 MVLQAALAAVLTR
+5302 MVLQAALAALLTR

-5328 AGRMDHAL
+5328 AGRSDHAL

-5354 GDPTFRELLA
+5354 GDPTFRELLG

-5387 LNPARSLARHPLFQV
+5387 LNPPRSLARHPLFQV
-5402 MLAVYHSGSEPEK
+5402 MLAVYHSGAEPER
-5415 LLGLDASYRDTGLR
+5415 LLGLPAAYRDTGLR
-5429 PAKFDLSFD
+5429 QAKFDLSFD
-5438 LVETADGI
+5438 LVETAEGI
-5446 EGDLEFSFDL
+5446 DGDLGFSLDL

-5470 RLMAAVVADPDR
+5470 RLMTAVVADPDR

-5488 VLEPA
+5488 VLDAP
-5493 ERHRILGE
+5493 ERERILRG
-5501 WGTGE
+5501 WGAGAPLTL
-5506 PVTTAAPTVV
+5506 AAPTVV

-5525 TPGATALSDAHE
+5525 TPDATALSDAGS
-5537 SVTFGEFAART
+5537 SVTFAEFAART
-5548 DRLARWLTA
+5548 DRLARWLA
-5557 HGARPEQVVALVLPR
+5557 SHGAAPEQVVALVLPR

-5581 GVFKAGAAY
+5581 GVFKTGAAY

-5597 PVDRIAAVLADSG
+5597 PADRIAAILADAG
-5610 AALVLTTRALAD
+5610 PALVLTSRSLASP
-5622 RVPPERALF
+5622 VPGALF

-5639 VTLTPPSPANPA
+5639 AALTPPSPANPA

-5659 TGEPK
+5659 TGKPK
-5664 GVVIPHSGLV
+5664 GVVIPHAGLV

-5708 ASWQPQLWMLDGH
+5708 ASWQPQLWLLDGH

-5759 AAAGVVE
+5759 AAAGVIA
-5766 DGSCAL
+5766 DGRCAL
-5772 GVVGVGGEAVSQS
+5772 GVVGVGGEAVSQP
-5785 LWEELR
+5785 LWETLG

-5807 TVDALVGRFRDAD
+5807 TVDALVGRFGDAD
-5820 RPVVGRP
+5820 RPVIGRP
-5827 VHNARAYVL
+5827 VHNTRAYVL

-5858 ARGYHERPSLTAD
+5858 ARGYHGRPGLTAD
-5871 RFVADPFGRP
+5871 RFVASPFEP

-5894 RPDGQLEY
+5894 RPDGQLDY

-5911 IRGFRIE
+5911 VRGFRIE

-5931 VAQALVIVREDR
+5931 VTQALVVVREDR
-5943 PGDKRLVAYTTPE
+5943 GKRLVAYTTPA
-5956 TTDPARLREF
+5956 TANPVRLREF
-5966 VARSLPEYMV
+5966 LARSLPEYMV
-5976 PAAIVSLDAFPVTAN
+5976 PAAIVPLGAFPVTPN
-5991 GKLDKA
+5991 GKLDRA
-5997 ALPVPELEAR
+5997 ALPAPEFETR
-6007 GRAPETPLE
+6007 GRAPGTPVE
-6016 KTLCEVFAEVL
+6016 KALCEIFAEVL
-6027 DVDAVGAD
+6027 DVAAVGAD
-6035 DDLFA
+6035 DNLFT

-6046 LLVVLRNRITERT
+6046 LLVVLRNRITERL
-6059 GTELPIAE
+6059 GTELAIAE
-6067 FFRTPTAAGLAAVLT
+6067 FFRTPTAAGLAALLT
-6082 ETRGS
+6082 RDPE

>member
-1 MVQECILTICLLGS
+1 M
-15 PKLAP
+15 
-20 ASGRRKQREAGLPV
+20 
-34 SNGDSVQQVADLG
+34 SNGDAVQQAAEID

-62 PVDRPHP
+62 PVDRPHL
-69 AEPAPPSARLTRELS
+69 AEPVPARLTRPLPAVDELTL
-84 LALGDDAE
+84 LA
-92 LIVLSAFVVLLHR
+92 AFTVLLSR
-105 YAGTADVVLGI
+105 YAGTVDVVLGI

-123 VDLGGA
+123 VDLGGS
-129 PGFDD
+129 PGFAD

-142 REEALAHQVPF
+142 REEALARRVPF
-153 DDLVGEV
+153 DDLVAEV
-160 QPERGR
+160 RPEPGR
-166 GGSVLVNVGFAA
+166 GGSMLVNVGFGA
-178 ETTLPLDLVL
+178 ETDLPLDLNVT
-188 AAGDGVLEARYRA
+188 AADGVLTAHYRA
-201 DVLDE
+201 DVLDA

-215 LEHLLHDA
+215 LDHLLADA
-223 LSRPQW
+223 LRRPQW
-229 PVARLNLVPEPEL
+229 PVARLDLVPEPEL
-242 RRMLEEWNDTAL
+242 RRILEDWNDTGVGS
-254 DAPLST
+254 PLST
-260 LPELFAARVREAPGS
+260 LPELFAARVREAPDA

-281 DVEVTYAELDAR
+281 DEELTYAELDAR

-316 PRSVEMIVAELAVLK
+316 PRSPEMIVAELAVLK

-336 LPLDQDYPAERI
+336 LPLDPDYPAERI

-355 GPVCVVT
+355 RPVCVVT
-362 TSELAG
+362 TSDLAG
-368 RFDGDVLVLD
+368 RFDGDVLLLD
-378 ETSPDDAPATDPGA
+378 ETTLDDAPGTDPGA
-392 AIAPASA
+392 EIVPANA

-424 LVATQAE
+424 LVATQSE

-465 LVVVPAER
+465 LVIVPAER
-473 RVPGPELADY
+473 RVPGPELAGY
-483 AHAHGV
+483 AHAKGV

-496 ALLAEFPEDC
+496 ALLAEFPDDC

-579 YLAPVPVGVVGELY
+579 HLAPVPVGVVGELY

-605 RAALTSERF
+605 RPGLTAERF

-692 DRAAEQGHVD
+692 DRDQAAEQGHVD
-702 EWHDVHEEMLAGSQG
+702 EWHDVHEEMLAGSTG

-731 SDIPLEEMREWHAAT
+731 SEIPLDEMREWHAAT
-746 IDRIRALRPK
+746 IERIRSLCPK

-767 ILSRIAPDAETY
+767 ILSRIAPAAENY

-794 EVAAMPE
+794 EVAAMPD

-816 GDLPAEPFDTVIV
+816 GELPDEPFDTVII

-847 TAAGLVA
+847 TAAARLA
-854 PGGTVFLGDLRNLR
+854 PGGTIFLGDIRNLR

-915 FDDVDLWVKRGDAHN
+915 FGDVDLWVKRGTAHN
-930 ELTRHRYDVVLRKAP
+930 ELTRHRYDAVLRKAP
-945 KPAPPAEQVIAFG
+945 KPDPVAEQVVAFG
-958 DLAAV
+958 DLGAV
-963 ERFLTAETPDRL
+963 ERFLAAETPERL
-975 RVTGVPDARLA
+975 RVTGIPDARLA

-998 DSAAALAALDRRD
+998 DAEAALAALERRD
-1011 GVDPEDLHR
+1011 GVDPEALHR
-1020 VGERAGYRVAVT
+1020 LGESAGYRVAVT
-1032 WAAAGEL
+1032 WAAERGEL
-1039 EAVFGRG
+1039 EAVFMRPNVALGAS
-1046 SAPGAAYR
+1046 SAPNVALGASSAPNVAFGASNAPNATLGRSGAAYR
-1054 PARTTGAPGSY
+1054 PVRQAGSPASF

-1079 ASLRS
+1079 ASLRA
-1084 HVRDRLPQYMVPT
+1084 HVRDRLPLYMVPS

-1115 KALPAPE
+1115 KALPSPE

-1130 APRTPVEQLLCELF
+1130 APRNPVEQLLCEMF
-1144 ADVLGVPRVGP
+1144 ADVLGVPQAGP

-1166 LMATRLIQRIRAAV
+1166 LLATRLIQRIRAAV
-1180 GTDLP
+1180 GAEVPL
-1185 VRAVFDAPTVAA
+1185 RAVFDAPTPAG
-1197 LAELL
+1197 LADLL
-1202 AGAGSGT
+1202 AGAVTGT
-1209 ERRPLGRAV
+1209 GRRPLARV
-1218 ERPERL
+1218 TERPGRL

-1244 TYNVPLVMRLS
+1244 TYNVPLVMRLA
-1255 GELDVDAL
+1255 GELDVEAL
-1263 RVALHDVLGRHEAL
+1263 RSALNDVLTRHETL

-1284 DGVPYQRVLPVE
+1284 DGVPYQRVLDEATVE
-1296 EAAVELT
+1296 LAVRAVE
-1303 VRTVAESEVDSAVDG
+1303 ESEVDARVDA
-1318 LVRSVFDLGAGV
+1318 LVRGVFDLGAGV
-1330 PVRAELLTIDQ
+1330 PVRAELLAVDS

-1367 AAAYGARRQG
+1367 ATAYRARLRG
-1377 EGPRWTPLPVQYA
+1377 EAPQWTPLPVQYA
-1390 DYTLWQRELLETE
+1390 DYTLWQRDLLAADET
-1403 EAAQLG
+1403 AQLG
-1409 YWRSTLADLPE
+1409 YWRETLDGLPE
-1420 RIGLPLDRPHPAVSA
+1420 RITLPLDRPHPAISA
-1435 YRGEFFT
+1435 HRGEFFT
-1442 FTWDAGLRAALA
+1442 FTWDAGLRAGLT

-1477 RLGGGTDIPIGTP
+1477 RLGAGTDIPIGTP

-1513 VDTGGDPTFRD
+1513 VDAGGDPSFRD
-1524 LVARVRE
+1524 LVARVRD
-1531 RSLDAYAHQDV
+1531 RGLDAYAHQDV

-1564 TMLAWQNTPGSG
+1564 TMLAWQNTPGTG
-1576 VELPGLTVTE
+1576 VELPGLTVAE

-1597 LWFSLTEHADGID
+1597 LWFSFTERADGLD

-1620 DRSTVD
+1620 DRATVTGILD
-1626 ALLARL
+1626 RL

-1639 VSAPDRRLGSL
+1639 VAAPDRRLGTL
-1650 DVLTRAERDGL
+1650 DVLTPADRDRLAE
-1661 EAVWSGAVEAVPAV
+1661 AWPGAVAEVPAV
-1675 TVPELFAAQV
+1675 TVPDLFAAQV

-1698 ERLTYAELDAASN
+1698 EQLSYAELDAVSN
-1711 RLAQALVARGA
+1711 RLARVLAARGA

-1733 RSTHLV
+1733 RSVHLV
-1739 TAILAVLKA
+1739 TAILAVLKT

-1755 DPGYPADRIAFMLAD
+1755 DPGYPAERIAFMLED
-1770 AEPTLVLATAE
+1770 AAPALVLATAE
-1781 TADLV
+1781 TAV
-1786 PGALLLDE
+1786 PGALLLDD
-1794 PVTAAGF
+1794 PDTLAGVPAAP
-1801 PAKAPEVVL
+1801 PAEVAL

-1873 WPLLVG
+1873 WPLIAG

-1884 ARPDGQKDPAYLAR
+1884 ARPDGHKDPAYLAR
-1898 LIREHE
+1898 LIRERG

-1924 AECAS
+1924 GECTS

-1942 EAVARFG
+1942 DAVAQFG
-1949 QVLDAELHNLY
+1949 RVLDAGLHNLY

-1967 DVTSWHTSPDETSVP
+1967 DVTSWRTSTEDTTVP

-2020 YLGRPGLSA
+2020 YLGRAGLTA
-2029 ERFIADPYGE
+2029 ERFVADPFGA

-2045 RTGDVARFRADG
+2045 RTGDLARFRADG
-2057 VCEFLGRGD
+2057 VLEFLGRGD
-2066 EQIKIRGFR
+2066 EQVKIRGFR

-2114 ADTSASATDETEQ
+2114 A
-2127 VREWRELYDSMY
+2127 
-2139 SGATDDFEGWNSSY
+2139 G
-2153 TGEPISR
+2153 
-2160 AEMREWR
+2160 
-2167 DAIVTRIRG
+2167 
-2176 LEPRRVLELGVG
+2176 
-2188 TGLLLTELA
+2188 
-2197 PHCESYWGT
+2197 
-2206 DFSAEVIASL
+2206 
-2216 GDRVAADPALA
+2216 
-2227 DRVELRTGD
+2227 
-2236 AADVSGLPAGY
+2236 
-2247 FDTIVLNSVV
+2247 
-2257 QYFPSGTYLLD
+2257 
-2268 VLDKAIGLLAPGGTV
+2268 
-2283 FVGDVRDLRQVRAFH
+2283 
-2298 AEVARQRGGDVEQGL
+2298 
-2313 VREKELLVAP
+2313 
-2323 EFFAGLDG
+2323 
-2331 VAADIRVKR
+2331 
-2340 GRGVNELS
+2340 
-2348 QFRYDVVIHTEP
+2348 
-2360 VQAPAVEPL
+2360 
-2369 TWGTDVSTVDEV
+2369 
-2381 AAALDNGLRINGV
+2381 
-2394 PNGRTTTG
+2394 
-2402 VNPQDWY
+2402 
-2409 DLGDAHGY
+2409 
-2417 TTAVTWS
+2417 
-2424 AEGDGSVDVVFTTG
+2424 
-2438 SAAGAFRPGSEPLL
+2438 AGAGDLP
-2452 SYTGNPGRFR
+2452 
-2462 RISTLSADLRALA
+2462 ADLRALA
-2475 AESLPEHMVPSAIV
+2475 AGRLPEHMVPSAIV

-2498 NGKLDRPAL
+2498 NGKLDRRSL
-2507 PSPDPL
+2507 PSPAP
-2513 VPTSDRE
+2513 VTPTSDRA
-2520 PRTPVERQLCAL
+2520 PRTPVERQLCEL

-2538 LPRVGPD
+2538 LSKAGPD

-2559 RLIARIRATLNAEL
+2559 RLIARVRAALGAEL
-2573 EVRSVFETPTAAGLA
+2573 EIRSVFETPTPAGLA
-2588 ELITTGAGPARPPLV
+2588 GVLATAGGTARPPLV
-2603 PLDRPALVPLSG
+2603 RARRPELVPLSG
-2615 AQRRLW
+2615 AQQRLW

-2635 PLIMRIEGELDV
+2635 PLIMRLEGEIDV
-2647 EALRSA
+2647 EALRAA

-2671 DGVPFQDIIP
+2671 DGVPYQEILPPGD
-2681 AEEVDLRVREVTD
+2681 VDLPVREVTG
-2694 LDRALTGLVRGAFDL
+2694 LDEALTGLVRGAFDL
-2709 ERHVPMR
+2709 EHHVPMR
-2716 AELLRL
+2716 VELLRL
-2722 ADGEH
+2722 GAREH

-2752 AYAARRSGERPQWT
+2752 AYTARSAGDAPQWT

-2778 QQDLLGSEDDPDSV
+2778 QRELLGREDDPDSV
-2792 LTAQLDYWRATL
+2792 LTAQLDYWRAAL

-2836 DLHTRL
+2836 ELHARL
-2842 SRLARECGSSVFM
+2842 AELARECGASVFM

-2901 RVDTAG
+2901 RVDTGG
-2907 EPSFRDLVGR
+2907 EPSFRDLVAR

-2937 EVLNPAR
+2937 ELLNPAR
-2944 SLSYHPLFQVMLAGQ
+2944 SLSYHPLFQVMIAGQ
-2959 NNARAEVTLPGLTV
+2959 NNARAEVILPGLTV

-2987 SISLTEREAG
+2987 SISLTERDSG

-3004 NADVFDHAGADAIL
+3004 NADVFDHPGADAIL
-3018 RRLGVLLRAALAEP
+3018 RRLEVLLRAALAEP
-3032 DGPVGALDLLEGDE
+3032 DRPVGALDLLDGDE
-3046 RDQVLTR
+3046 RDRVLTE

-3062 TETFTG
+3062 TETFPG
-3068 MFARRV
+3068 LFARRV
-3074 RQAPDAV
+3074 AEAPDAV

-3086 DVELTYAELDARAN
+3086 DVELTYAELNARAN
-3100 QLAHLLIERGAG
+3100 RLAHLLAERGAG

-3124 VEMIV
+3124 VDMIV

-3151 RIAFMIDDAA
+3151 RIAYMVGDAR

-3167 TRDVDGNLPPGVPRV
+3167 TREIDAKLPADVPRV
-3182 LLDDPALTTM
+3182 HLDDAAVDGM
-3192 STVDPEV
+3192 STEDPSV
-3199 PVKPENAAY
+3199 VVKPENAAY

-3230 KLVATQKERFGI
+3230 KLVATQVDRFGV

-3268 SGGRLIVVPAERRV
+3268 SGGRLVVVPAERRV
-3282 AGPALTEY
+3282 AGPALSEY
-3290 AHEHGA
+3290 AFAHGV

-3310 EDCDLPRDSV
+3310 ADCDLPRDSV
-3320 LLAGTERVSPEL
+3320 LLAGTERVSPDL
-3332 IRRWAPGRRMFNA
+3332 VRRWAPGRRMFNA

-3359 SDPVELADATV
+3359 SDPAELADATV
-3370 VPIGIPDPG
+3370 VPIGVPDPG

-3400 YLAGSGLARGYL
+3400 YLGGSGLARGYL
-3412 GRAGLTSERFVA
+3412 GRPGLTAERFVS

-3459 IRGYRIEPGEIEAVI
+3459 IRGYRIEPGEIEAVLA
-3474 TEHPAVAQ
+3474 EHPAVGQ

-3488 DGRLI
+3488 DGRLV
-3493 AYAVPAASRDE
+3493 AYAVPAAGRDE
-3504 EAELDHVGEWRELH
+3504 AAELDHVGEWRELH
-3518 ENVFDDAASGGFE
+3518 ENVFTDAAAGGLE

-3541 DGSEIPLDEMREWHA
+3541 DGSEIPLAEMREWHA
-3556 ATIERIQALR
+3556 ATIERVRSLR

-3587 AEEYW
+3587 ADEYW
-3592 GVDLSEKAIANLRRE
+3592 GVDLSERAIANLRRE
-3607 LAGRPELAGKVH
+3607 LAATPFAGKVH
-3619 VAARPAH
+3619 LAARPAH

-3649 SVDYLAEVIRTA
+3649 SVGYLAEVVRTA
-3661 AARVRPGGAIFL
+3661 AARVRPGGVIFL

-3695 RDVAGVDQAIARDGE
+3695 RDAAAVDQAIAREGE

-3715 DFFTALSRGLAG
+3715 DFFPALARELDG
-3727 FDDVDLWF
+3727 FGDVDLWV
-3735 KRGEAHNELT
+3735 KRGTAHNELT

-3756 PKPAPAA
+3756 PKPAWVD
-3763 EEVVTFGSVAELER
+3763 EDVVVFESSEELER
-3777 LLADHPARLRV
+3777 LLAARPGRLRV
-3788 AGVPNA
+3788 TGVPDA
-3794 RLSGELAAV
+3794 RLSGELTAV
-3803 AALAERD
+3803 AALAEGD
-3810 ADAALSALDSEPTG
+3810 ADAALSALDARPSG
-3824 VDPETLQ
+3824 VDPEALRE
-3831 DLGTRL
+3831 LGERL
-3837 GYRVYTTP
+3837 GYRVYSAP
-3845 AADVSVLEVVFT
+3845 GDAGSFEAVFT
-3857 TGEPVRIY
+3857 TGEPTRIH
-3865 RARPVRAALST
+3865 RPRPARAALDA

-3908 SAFVV
+3908 SAFVI
-3913 LDRLPVLASGKLDR
+3913 LDRLPLLASGKLDR
-3927 RALPSPDKQAG
+3927 RALPSPDKQAV
-3938 AAGRAPR
+3938 AAGRTPR

-3951 LCGLFADVLG
+3951 LCGLFAEVLDAPSIG
-3961 VPRVG
+3961 V
-3966 PDDDFFALGGHS
+3966 DDDFFALGGHS

-4002 ETPTVAGLAAL
+4002 ETPTVAGLAGL
-4013 LSTLDSS
+4013 LSIWGSA
-4020 AARPALVRAE
+4020 AARPPLVRAE
-4030 PRPDALPLS
+4030 PRPDVLPLS

-4063 IRLTGDLDGT
+4063 VRLTGDLDAE
-4073 ALRTALSDVVERH
+4073 ALRAALSDVVERH

-4096 DGEARQQV
+4096 DGEARQRV
-4104 LEDVTIPLHARDVTE
+4104 LGDVTIPLPARTVTE

-4130 RTVFELESEVP
+4130 GTVFALESELP

-4181 TARRTGERP
+4181 TARRSGEAP
-4190 EWTPLPVQYAD
+4190 QWTPLPVQYAD

-4208 VLGEQVIEPQLAY
+4208 VLGEPVIEPQLAY
-4221 WRETLAG
+4221 WRDALAD
-4228 LPERIELPTDR
+4228 LPERIELPADR
-4239 PHPAEASYQGE
+4239 PHPAEASYRGE
-4250 QFSFGWDAD
+4250 QFAFGWDAE
-4259 LHSGL
+4259 LHRGL
-4264 VDLARACG
+4264 VELARACG

-4295 VPIGT
+4295 IPIGT

-4323 RVGTDGDPSFR
+4323 RVDTGGDPSFR

-4358 VEALNPVRSLAY
+4358 VEALNPARSLAY

-4380 QNNAVAELGLPGLTV
+4380 QNNAVADLALPGLTV
-4395 EEEPVRTGTARA
+4395 AEEPVRTGTARA
-4407 DLVFFVGERPGNQTG
+4407 DLVFFVGERPGTQAG

-4436 SGVEA
+4436 ASVEA
-4441 ILGRIKTLLRA
+4441 ILERLRVLLRA
-4452 AVTDPDTR
+4452 AVADPGTR

-4467 TDAEHE
+4467 TGAEHE
-4473 RLTAEQTETVTSL
+4473 RLAADPATPL
-4486 PARTTAELF
+4486 PAETATELF
-4495 AAQVAR
+4495 SAQVAR
-4501 TPDATALV
+4501 TPDALALTF
-4509 IGEECLTY
+4509 GSERLTY
-4517 ADLDARAT
+4517 AELDTRAT
-4525 TLAQALLARGAGPE
+4525 TLARALLARGAGPE

-4564 AYLPLDLNHPAD
+4564 AYLPLDLNHPAE

-4582 TDAAPHLVVA
+4582 TDAAPHLVIA
-4592 WEGFG
+4592 EDGFG
-4597 ERLVRPDE
+4597 DRLVRPDTTGE
-4605 TAAEPAVWPVI
+4605 EPVAWPSI

-4631 GRPKAVAGTQLALAN
+4631 GRPKAVAGTQRALAN
-4646 RLHWGRGLAQGVRV
+4646 RLHWGRSALGPGVRV

-4687 DDTTATDPHALAEF
+4687 DDATATDPHALAAL
-4701 VRSSGAQILTVVPSL
+4701 VRESGAQVLTVVPSL
-4716 LDSFAEDVSDSAF
+4716 LDSFAEDGPDGAF
-4729 DSVTTWITSGE
+4729 ESVTTWITSGE
-4740 PLSEALAEKVAR
+4740 PLSGALAEKVAR

-4758 LVNLYGCS
+4758 LVNLFGCS
-4766 EVGGDS
+4766 EVAGDS
-4772 LAQVCGPVAIGRPV
+4772 LAHRCDGSVAIGRPV
-4786 ANTRAYLL
+4786 ANTRAYVL

-4829 RFLADPFGAPGERMY
+4829 RFVADPFGAPGERMY

-4858 DFLGRADQQI
+4858 EFLGRADQQI

-4881 AVLTADPSVARA
+4881 AALTADASVARA
-4893 VVIARENRLVAY
+4893 AVIARDDRLIAY
-4905 VVGESADPVVL
+4905 VAPSGDPEAL
-4916 RTLVATRLPEYLVPA
+4916 RALLAARLPEYLVPA
-4931 AVVVLAELPVNA
+4931 AVVVLPELPVNA
-4943 NGKLDRRALPDPEVR
+4943 NGKLDRAALPDPEVR
-4958 TTARQA
+4958 TSGRVA

-4976 ADVLGVPAVGPDD
+4976 AAVLGVPAVGPDD
-4989 GFFTLGG
+4989 GFFALGG

-5023 APTPARLASLL
+5023 APTPARLAELL
-5034 DPGRTSRPALVPAHR
+5034 DPSRRSRPTLVPVER
-5049 PDVLPLS
+5049 PEVLPLS

-5080 WELTGPVDVDAL
+5080 WELTGPVDTGAL
-5092 RAALGDVVTRHEI
+5092 RAALGDVVARHEI
-5105 LRTVLAEDRGTP
+5105 LRTLLVEEQGTP
-5117 RQIVLNPGDERAH
+5117 RQVVLDRAH
-5130 PVLVTGTA
+5130 PVLVTESVPA
-5138 TEADLAD
+5138 ADLD
-5145 RVAEAA
+5145 ERVAAA
-5151 AYCFTLDAEIPV
+5151 ASYCFTLDAEIPI

-5175 VFVLL
+5175 VLVLL

-5200 AYAARLRGARPQWT
+5200 AYAARLRGERPQWT
-5214 PLPVQYADYTLWQQE
+5214 PLPVQYADYTVWQRE
-5229 MFGRSDDPDSLLGR
+5229 MFGRTDDPDSLLGR

-5248 RDTLAG
+5248 RDALAG

-5276 AVPFTVPGAVHRGL
+5276 AVPFTVPASVHHGL
-5290 RDLAHGSDTSTF
+5290 RELAHRSDTSTF
-5302 MVLQAALAAVLTR
+5302 MVLQAALAALLTR

-5328 AGRMDHAL
+5328 AGRSDHAL
-5336 EDLAGFFVNTL
+5336 EELAGFFVNTL

-5354 GDPTFRELLA
+5354 GDPTFRQLLD

-5387 LNPARSLARHPLFQV
+5387 LNPPRSLARHPLFQV
-5402 MLAVYHSGSEPEK
+5402 MLAVYHSGAEPER
-5415 LLGLDASYRDTGLR
+5415 LLGVDAAYRDTGLR
-5429 PAKFDLSFD
+5429 QAKFDLSFD
-5438 LVETADGI
+5438 LVETAGGI
-5446 EGDLEFSFDL
+5446 EGDLEFSLDL

-5470 RLMAAVVADPDR
+5470 RVMAAVVADPDR
-5482 PLSRID
+5482 PLSRLD
-5488 VLEPA
+5488 VLDSP
-5493 ERHRILGE
+5493 ERDRILGD
-5501 WGTGE
+5501 WGAGAPLTLS
-5506 PVTTAAPTVV
+5506 APTVV
-5516 DRLAAQVAA
+5516 DQLAAQVAA
-5525 TPGATALSDAHE
+5525 TPDATALSDAR
-5537 SVTFGEFAART
+5537 SRVTFAEFAART
-5548 DRLARWLTA
+5548 DRLARWLA
-5557 HGARPEQVVALVLPR
+5557 SQGAGPEKVVALVLPR

-5581 GVFKAGAAY
+5581 GVFRTGAAY

-5597 PVDRIAAVLADSG
+5597 PVDRISAILADAG
-5610 AALVLTTRALAD
+5610 AALVLTSRSLASL
-5622 RVPPERALF
+5622 VPGALF
-5631 VEDIVDSA
+5631 VEDIVDVEA
-5639 VTLTPPSPANPA
+5639 ALTPPSPANPA

-5659 TGEPK
+5659 TGKPK

-5708 ASWQPQLWMLDGH
+5708 ASWQPQLWLLDGH

-5732 DPDRLAAVV
+5732 DPARLAAVV

-5759 AAAGVVE
+5759 AAAGVIE
-5766 DGSCAL
+5766 DGECAL
-5772 GVVGVGGEAVSQS
+5772 GVVGVGGEAVSQP
-5785 LWEELR
+5785 LWETLG
-5791 SMPGTEAYN
+5791 SLPGTEAYN

-5807 TVDALVGRFRDAD
+5807 TVDALVARVGDAD

-5836 DGGLS
+5836 DDGLS

-5858 ARGYHERPSLTAD
+5858 ARGYHGRAALTAT
-5871 RFVADPFGRP
+5871 RFVADPFGPP

-5918 PGEIETALTRHDD
+5918 PGEIESALTRHSGVD
-5931 VAQALVIVREDR
+5931 QALVVVREDR
-5943 PGDKRLVAYTTPE
+5943 DKRLVAYTTPA
-5956 TTDPARLREF
+5956 TADPVRLREF

-5976 PAAIVSLDAFPVTAN
+5976 PAAIVPLETFPVTPN

-5997 ALPVPELEAR
+5997 ALPVPEFETR

-6035 DDLFA
+6035 DDLFI

-6067 FFRTPTAAGLAAVLT
+6067 FFRTPTAAGLAALLT
-6082 ETRGS
+6082 ETRGSRCTAP

>member
-1 MVQECILTICLLGS
+1 M
-15 PKLAP
+15 
-20 ASGRRKQREAGLPV
+20 
-34 SNGDSVQQVADLG
+34 SNGDAVQQQGSRLG

-62 PVDRPHP
+62 PVDRPYLG
-69 AEPAPPSARLTRELS
+69 EPVFARLDRPLPAVDELTL
-84 LALGDDAE
+84 LA
-92 LIVLSAFVVLLHR
+92 AFTVLLSR
-105 YAGTADVVLGI
+105 YTGTADVVLGI
-116 GSLVPLR
+116 GALVPLR
-123 VDLGGA
+123 VDLGGS
-129 PGFDD
+129 PGFDE
-134 VVARVRAA
+134 VVARVREA
-142 REEALAHQVPF
+142 REQALAHEVPF
-153 DDLVGEV
+153 EDLVAELG
-160 QPERGR
+160 PEPGR
-166 GGSVLVNVGFAA
+166 GGSVLVNVGFGA
-178 ETTLPLDLVL
+178 ETDLALDLNL
-188 AAGDGVLEARYRA
+188 TRDGVDYRA

-206 STVDRMLGH
+206 STVDRMLDH
-215 LEHLLHDA
+215 LGNLLADA
-223 LSRPQW
+223 RERPQW
-229 PVARLNLVPEPEL
+229 PVARLELMTAPE
-242 RRMLEEWNDTAL
+242 RHRIFEEWNDT
-254 DAPLST
+254 DFGTPLST
-260 LPELFAARVREAPGS
+260 LPELFADRVREAPDA

-281 DVEVTYAELDAR
+281 DEELTYAELDGR
-293 ANRLAHVLIGRGAGP
+293 ANRLAHLLIGRGAGP
-308 ERVVALAV
+308 EQIVALAV
-316 PRSVEMIVAELAVLK
+316 PRSIEMIVAELAVLK

-336 LPLDQDYPAERI
+336 LPLDPDYPAERI

-355 GPVCVVT
+355 RPVCVVT
-362 TSELAG
+362 TRDLAD
-368 RFDGDVLVLD
+368 RFDGDVLLLD
-378 ETSPDDAPATDPGA
+378 DVSWAPAADPA
-392 AIAPASA
+392 VAMVPANA

-424 LVATQAE
+424 LVATQSE

-465 LVVVPAER
+465 LVIVPAER
-473 RVPGPELADY
+473 RVPGPELAEY

-496 ALLAEFPEDC
+496 ALLAEFPEEC
-506 DLPRD
+506 DLPKD
-511 SVLLAGTERVSPELV
+511 SVLLAGTERVAPELV

-553 DPEIAPGSAVPIG
+553 DPLIAPGSAVPIG

-579 YLAPVPVGVVGELY
+579 HLAPVPVGVVGELY

-605 RAALTSERF
+605 RPGLTAERF

-676 VVAQDGQLVAY
+676 VVAQDGQLIAY

-692 DRAAEQGHVD
+692 DRDQAAERGHVD
-702 EWHDVHEEMLAGSQG
+702 EWHDVHEEMLAGSHG

-731 SDIPLEEMREWHAAT
+731 SELPLAEMREWHAAT
-746 IDRIRALRPK
+746 IERIRALRPE

-784 SESAVENVRR
+784 SESAIENVRR
-794 EVAAMPE
+794 EVAATDY
-801 LAGKVHL
+801 ASKVHL

-816 GDLPAEPFDTVIV
+816 GELPEFDTVII

-847 TAAGLVA
+847 TVAGRLT
-854 PGGTVFLGDLRNLR
+854 PGGTIFLGDIRNLR

-874 TAVELRHGRGD
+874 TAVELQRGRTD
-885 VAAVDQAIAREGELV
+885 VAAVDQSIAREGELV
-900 LDPDFFPALARGLDG
+900 LDPDFFPALARDLDG
-915 FDDVDLWVKRGDAHN
+915 FGDVDLWVKRGTAHN

-945 KPAPPAEQVIAFG
+945 RREVAGEQVVAFG
-958 DLAAV
+958 DLGAV
-963 ERFLTAETPDRL
+963 ERFLAAETPERL
-975 RVTGVPDARLA
+975 RVTAIPDARLA
-986 GELAAVRALDEG
+986 GELAAVRALDTG
-998 DSAAALAALDRRD
+998 DPEAAVAALDRRD
-1011 GVDPEDLHR
+1011 GVDPEALYAL
-1020 VGERAGYRVAVT
+1020 GEQVGYRVAVT
-1032 WAAAGEL
+1032 LAAEGEL
-1039 EAVFGRG
+1039 EAVFTRG
-1046 SAPGAAYR
+1046 EDGAAYR
-1054 PARTTGAPGSY
+1054 PVRQTGTPGSY

-1079 ASLRS
+1079 ASLRA
-1084 HVRDRLPQYMVPT
+1084 HVRDRLPLYMVPS
-1097 AFVVLDKLP
+1097 AFVVLDRLP

-1115 KALPAPE
+1115 KALPSPE

-1130 APRTPVEQLLCELF
+1130 APRNPVEQLLCEMF
-1144 ADVLGVPRVGP
+1144 ADVLGWGGAGPNNTVGP

-1166 LMATRLIQRIRAAV
+1166 LLATRLIQRIRAAV
-1180 GTDLP
+1180 GAEVP
-1185 VRAVFDAPTVAA
+1185 VRAVFDAPTPAS
-1197 LAELL
+1197 LAHLL
-1202 AGAGSGT
+1202 AGAVT
-1209 ERRPLGRAV
+1209 ETARRPLTRVA
-1218 ERPERL
+1218 ERPDVL

-1244 TYNVPLVMRLS
+1244 TYNVPLVMRLA
-1255 GELDVDAL
+1255 GELDVEAL
-1263 RVALHDVLGRHEAL
+1263 RQALNDVLARHEAL

-1284 DGVPYQRVLPVE
+1284 DGVPYQEVLPE
-1296 EAAVELT
+1296 GTVELT
-1303 VRTVAESEVDSAVDG
+1303 VREVSDVDAEVDAI
-1318 LVRSVFDLGAGV
+1318 VRGVFDLGAGV
-1330 PVRAELLTIDQ
+1330 PVRAELLGDGP

-1367 AAAYGARRQG
+1367 ATAYRARRHG
-1377 EGPRWTPLPVQYA
+1377 ETPQWTPLPVQYA
-1390 DYTLWQRELLETE
+1390 DYTLWQRDLLASE

-1409 YWRSTLADLPE
+1409 YWRETLDGLPE
-1420 RIGLPLDRPHPAVSA
+1420 RIPLPLDRPHPPVSA
-1435 YRGEFFT
+1435 YRGGFFT
-1442 FTWDAGLRAALA
+1442 FTWDARLQAALA

-1477 RLGGGTDIPIGTP
+1477 RLGAGTDIPIGTP
-1490 IAGRADPALD
+1490 IAGRTDPALD

-1513 VDTGGDPTFRD
+1513 VDTGGDPSFRD

-1597 LWFSLTEHADGID
+1597 LWFSFTERADGVG

-1620 DRSTVD
+1620 DRATV
-1626 ALLARL
+1626 AGLLDRL
-1632 EVLLRQV
+1632 ETLLRQV
-1639 VSAPDRRLGSL
+1639 AAAPDRRLGSL
-1650 DVLTRAERDGL
+1650 DVLTAAERAGL
-1661 EAVWSGAVEAVPAV
+1661 EKTWSGATQDVPAV

-1685 ARTPDHPALVFED
+1685 ARTPGHPALVFED
-1698 ERLTYAELDAASN
+1698 DELTYAELDAVSN
-1711 RLAQALVARGA
+1711 RLARVLAARGA

-1739 TAILAVLKA
+1739 TGILAVLKT

-1755 DPGYPADRIAFMLAD
+1755 DPGYPADRIAFMLEDAD
-1770 AEPTLVLATAE
+1770 PALVLAVADTAVE
-1781 TADLV
+1781 
-1786 PGALLLDE
+1786 GALLLDDPETLAGVSGE
-1794 PVTAAGF
+1794 PLEVT
-1801 PAKAPEVVL
+1801 L
-1810 RPEHPAYVIYT
+1810 RPENPAYVIYT

-1836 GIVNRLLWMQDE
+1836 GIVNRLLWMQAE
-1848 YGLTGDDR
+1848 YRLTDGDR

-1873 WPLLVG
+1873 WPLLTG

-1884 ARPDGQKDPAYLAR
+1884 ARPDGHKDPAYLAR
-1898 LIREHE
+1898 LIRDRGI
-1904 VTTVHFVPSM
+1904 TTVHFVPSM

-1924 AECAS
+1924 GECPS

-1942 EAVARFG
+1942 DAVAQFHR
-1949 QVLDAELHNLY
+1949 VLEAELHNLY

-1967 DVTSWHTSPDETSVP
+1967 DVTSWRTSTEDSFVP

-2020 YLGRPGLSA
+2020 YLGRAGLTA
-2029 ERFIADPYGE
+2029 ERFVADPFGA
-2039 PGSRMY
+2039 PGTRMY
-2045 RTGDVARFRADG
+2045 RTGDLARFRPDG
-2057 VCEFLGRGD
+2057 VLEFLGRGD

-2082 ATLAAHDDVAHAVV
+2082 ATLSAHDDVAHAVV

-2114 ADTSASATDETEQ
+2114 AGTSGSAEEETEQ
-2127 VREWRELYDSMY
+2127 VGEWRELYDSMY
-2139 SGATDDFEGWNSSY
+2139 SGDDDEFAGWNSSY
-2153 TGEPISR
+2153 TGEPIPR
-2160 AEMREWR
+2160 EEMREWR
-2167 DAIVTRIRG
+2167 DAIVARIRA
-2176 LEPRRVLELGVG
+2176 LRPKRVLEIGVG
-2188 TGLLLTELA
+2188 SGLLLTELA
-2197 PHCESYWGT
+2197 PDCEAYWGT
-2206 DFSAEVIASL
+2206 DFSAEVIAAL
-2216 GDRVAADPALA
+2216 GKRVAADPVLA

-2236 AADVSGLPAGY
+2236 AADLDGLPSGF
-2247 FDTIVLNSVV
+2247 FDTIVLNSVI

-2268 VLDKAIGLLAPGGTV
+2268 VVRKALALLAPGGAL

-2298 AEVARQRGGDVEQGL
+2298 TAVAQARGGDVEQRL
-2313 VREKELLVAP
+2313 LREKELLVAP

-2331 VAADIRVKR
+2331 VVADIRVKR
-2340 GRGVNELS
+2340 GRAVNELT
-2348 QFRYDVVIHTEP
+2348 QYRYDVVLRPGTAEP
-2360 VQAPAVEPL
+2360 HPVETL
-2369 TWGTDVSTVDEV
+2369 TWGTDVSSVEEV
-2381 AAALDNGLRINGV
+2381 AERRRDGLRVEGV
-2394 PNGRTTTG
+2394 SNGRITDG
-2402 VNPQDWY
+2402 VNPEDWY
-2409 DLGDAHGY
+2409 ALGAV
-2417 TTAVTWS
+2417 VTWS
-2424 AEGDGSVDVVFTTG
+2424 AAGDGSVDVLFAVEP
-2438 SAAGAFRPGSEPLL
+2438 AGAFRPGPHPILG
-2452 SYTGNPGRFR
+2452 YTGNPR
-2462 RISTLSADLRALA
+2462 RSRRSIALPAALRTFA
-2475 AESLPEHMVPSAIV
+2475 AARLPEHMVPSAIV

-2498 NGKLDRPAL
+2498 NGKLDRRAL
-2507 PSPDPL
+2507 PAPEASTL
-2513 VPTSDRE
+2513 VSDRE
-2520 PRTPVERQLCAL
+2520 PRTPVERQLCEL

-2559 RLIARIRATLNAEL
+2559 RLIARVRTTLHAEL
-2573 EVRSVFETPTAAGLA
+2573 EVRAVFETPTPAGLA
-2588 ELITTGAGPARPPLV
+2588 AVLATARGTARPPLL
-2603 PLDRPALVPLSG
+2603 PARRPDLVPLSG
-2615 AQRRLW
+2615 AQQRLW

-2635 PLIMRIEGELDV
+2635 PLIMRLEGDLDV
-2647 EALRSA
+2647 DALRLA

-2671 DGVPFQDIIP
+2671 DGVPYQDVLP
-2681 AEEVDLRVREVTD
+2681 AGEADLPVREVTD
-2694 LDRALTGLVRGAFDL
+2694 LDEALTRLVRGSFDL
-2709 ERHVPMR
+2709 ERHAPMR

-2722 ADGEH
+2722 DAREH
-2727 VLALVFHH
+2727 VFALVFHH

-2752 AYAARRSGERPQWT
+2752 AYAARRAGDAPQWT

-2778 QQDLLGSEDDPDSV
+2778 QQDLLGREDDPDSV
-2792 LTAQLDYWRATL
+2792 LSTQLDYWRTAL

-2836 DLHTRL
+2836 GLHAGL
-2842 SRLARECGSSVFM
+2842 ADLARESGASVFM

-2881 GRTDQALDDL
+2881 GRTDPALDDL

-2901 RVDTAG
+2901 RVDTGG
-2907 EPSFRDLVGR
+2907 EPTFRELLAR

-2944 SLSYHPLFQVMLAGQ
+2944 SLAYHPLFQVMIAGQ
-2959 NNARAEVTLPGLTV
+2959 NNARAQATLPGLAV

-2987 SISLTEREAG
+2987 AISLTERDAG

-3004 NADVFDHAGADAIL
+3004 NADVFDHAGANAIL
-3018 RRLGVLLRAALAEP
+3018 RRLEVLLRAALTEP
-3032 DGPVGALDLLEGDE
+3032 DRPVGALGLLEGDE
-3046 RDQVLTR
+3046 RDRVLTE

-3062 TETFTG
+3062 TETFPG

-3074 RQAPDAV
+3074 AEAPDAV

-3086 DVELTYAELDARAN
+3086 DVELTYAEVNARAN
-3100 QLAHLLIERGAG
+3100 QLAHLLLARGAG

-3124 VEMIV
+3124 LDMIV

-3137 GAAYLPVDVDYPGD
+3137 GAAYLPIDVDYPGD
-3151 RIAFMIDDAA
+3151 RIAYMVEDAA

-3167 TRDVDGNLPPGVPRV
+3167 TREAEAKLPASLPRV
-3182 LLDDPALTTM
+3182 LLEDTALADM
-3192 STVDPEV
+3192 STEDPQV
-3199 PVKPENAAY
+3199 VITPENAAY

-3230 KLVATQKERFGI
+3230 KLVATQVERFGV

-3268 SGGRLIVVPAERRV
+3268 SGGRLVVVPAERRV

-3290 AHEHGA
+3290 AHAHGV

-3310 EDCDLPRDSV
+3310 ADLDLPRDSV

-3332 IRRWAPGRRMFNA
+3332 VRRWAPGRRMFNA

-3359 SDPVELADATV
+3359 SDPAELADATV

-3412 GRAGLTSERFVA
+3412 GRPGLTAERFVA

-3459 IRGYRIEPGEIEAVI
+3459 IRGYRIELGEIESVLA
-3474 TEHPAVAQ
+3474 EHPAVGQ
-3482 SVVLAQ
+3482 TVVVAQ

-3493 AYAVPAASRDE
+3493 AYAVPAAGRDE
-3504 EAELDHVGEWRELH
+3504 AAELDHVGEWRELH
-3518 ENVFDDAASGGFE
+3518 ENVFTEAASGGLE

-3541 DGSEIPLDEMREWHA
+3541 DGSEIPLEEMREWHA
-3556 ATIERIQALR
+3556 ATIDRIRSLR

-3592 GVDLSEKAIANLRRE
+3592 GVDLSEQAIANLRRE
-3607 LAGRPELAGKVH
+3607 LAATPYASKVH
-3619 VAARPAH
+3619 LAARPAH
-3626 DLGELPDEP
+3626 DLGELPE
-3635 FDTVIV
+3635 FDTVII

-3649 SVDYLAEVIRTA
+3649 SVGYLAEVLRTA
-3661 AARVRPGGAIFL
+3661 AAHVRPGGVIFL

-3695 RDVAGVDQAIARDGE
+3695 CDVAAVDQAIAREGE

-3715 DFFTALSRGLAG
+3715 DFFRALDLDG
-3727 FDDVDLWF
+3727 FDDVDLWV
-3735 KRGEAHNELT
+3735 KRGHAHNELT

-3756 PKPAPAA
+3756 PRPGTPEELVVALDDLEEALAA
-3763 EEVVTFGSVAELER
+3763 R
-3777 LLADHPARLRV
+3777 PARLRV
-3788 AGVPNA
+3788 TGVPNA

-3803 AALAERD
+3803 TALAAGD
-3810 ADAALSALDSEPTG
+3810 AEAALSALDGRDG
-3824 VDPETLQ
+3824 VDPETLH
-3831 DLGTRL
+3831 DLGERH
-3837 GYRVYTTP
+3837 GYRVHATLT
-3845 AADVSVLEVVFT
+3845 ADAGALEVVFT
-3857 TGEPVRIY
+3857 TGEPQRIH
-3865 RARPVRAALST
+3865 RGRPVRAALEA

-3885 DTSALVS
+3885 DTSALVA

-3913 LDRLPVLASGKLDR
+3913 LDRLPLLASGKLDR
-3927 RALPSPDKQAG
+3927 RALPSPDQQAVTP
-3938 AAGRAPR
+3938 GRAPR

-3951 LCGLFADVLG
+3951 LCGLFAEVLDTASIG
-3961 VPRVG
+3961 V
-3966 PDDDFFALGGHS
+3966 DDDFFALGGHS

-4013 LSTLDSS
+4013 LATSDSGD
-4020 AARPALVRAE
+4020 ARPALVRAD
-4030 PRPDALPLS
+4030 PRPDVLPLS

-4063 IRLTGDLDGT
+4063 VRLTGALDVD
-4073 ALRTALSDVVERH
+4073 ALRTALADVVERH

-4096 DGEARQQV
+4096 DGEARQLV
-4104 LEDVTIPLHARDVTE
+4104 LDDVSIPLPVHAVTE

-4130 RTVFELESEVP
+4130 GTVFELESEIP
-4141 LRAELLRLGARE
+4141 LRARLLRLGGRE

-4181 TARRTGERP
+4181 TARQAGSAP
-4190 EWTPLPVQYAD
+4190 QWTPLPVQYAD

-4208 VLGEQVIEPQLAY
+4208 VLGEPVIEPQLAY
-4221 WRETLAG
+4221 WREALAG

-4239 PHPAEASYQGE
+4239 PHPAEASYRGE
-4250 QFSFGWDAD
+4250 QFAFGWDAE
-4259 LHSGL
+4259 LHGGL
-4264 VDLARACG
+4264 VELARACG

-4295 VPIGT
+4295 IPLGT
-4300 SIAGRTDQA
+4300 SIAGRTDAA

-4323 RVGTDGDPSFR
+4323 RVDTGGDPSFR

-4358 VEALNPVRSLAY
+4358 VEALNPTRSLAY

-4380 QNNAVAELGLPGLTV
+4380 QNNAVADLALPGLTV
-4395 EEEPVRTGTARA
+4395 AEEPVRTGTARA
-4407 DLVFFVGERPGNQTG
+4407 DLTFFVGERPGNQAG

-4436 SGVEA
+4436 GTVEA
-4441 ILGRIKTLLRA
+4441 ILERLRTLLA
-4452 AVTDPDTR
+4452 AVVADPESR
-4460 IGAIDLL
+4460 IGAVDLL
-4467 TDAEHE
+4467 TAAEHDQ
-4473 RLTAEQTETVTSL
+4473 LAADPATPL
-4486 PARTTAELF
+4486 PAETAAELF

-4501 TPDATALV
+4501 TPDALALTF
-4509 IGEECLTY
+4509 GSERLTY
-4517 ADLDARAT
+4517 AELDARAT
-4525 TLAQALLARGAGPE
+4525 TLARALLARGAGPE
-4539 RVVAVALPRSAELVT
+4539 RVVAVALPRSVDLVV

-4576 RVELML
+4576 RIELML
-4582 TDAAPHLVVA
+4582 TDAAPHLVIAEDGLRPGVVSEK
-4592 WEGFG
+4592 EGSNPPYHS
-4597 ERLVRPDE
+4597 RPA
-4605 TAAEPAVWPVI
+4605 TA
-4616 SPDNP
+4616 DDL

-4631 GRPKAVAGTQLALAN
+4631 GRPKAVAGTQRALAN
-4646 RLHWGRGLAQGVRV
+4646 RLHWGRDLARGVRV

-4687 DDTTATDPHALAEF
+4687 DDTTATDPMALAAF
-4701 VRSSGAQILTVVPSL
+4701 VRETGAQVLTVVPSL
-4716 LDSFAEDVSDSAF
+4716 LDTFAEDAPAGAF
-4729 DSVTTWITSGE
+4729 DSVATWITSGE
-4740 PLSEALAEKVAR
+4740 PLSEALAAKVAA

-4766 EVGGDS
+4766 EVAGDS

-4786 ANTRAYLL
+4786 ANTRAYVL

-4809 YLAGAGLA
+4809 YLAGAGVA
-4817 RGYLGRPALSAE
+4817 RGYLGRPALTAE
-4829 RFLADPFGAPGERMY
+4829 RFVASPFEPGERMY
-4844 RTGDLVRRRADGAL
+4844 RTGDLVRRRADGTL

-4881 AVLTADPSVARA
+4881 AALMDDPSVARA
-4893 VVIARENRLVAY
+4893 AVIARDSRLIAY
-4905 VVGESADPVVL
+4905 VAPAGDPVAL
-4916 RTLVATRLPEYLVPA
+4916 RARLAERLPEYLVPSA
-4931 AVVVLAELPVNA
+4931 IVVLDALPLNA
-4943 NGKLDRRALPDPEVR
+4943 NGKLDRAALPDPEIR
-4958 TTARQA
+4958 TSGRLA

-4976 ADVLGVPAVGPDD
+4976 ADVLGVPSVGPDD
-4989 GFFTLGG
+4989 GFFALGG

-5023 APTPARLASLL
+5023 APTPARLAEAL
-5034 DPGRTSRPALVPAHR
+5034 DPGRGRRPALVAADR

-5068 DGLSATYNIPWA
+5068 DGPSATYNIPWA
-5080 WELTGPVDVDAL
+5080 WELSGPVDTDAL
-5092 RAALGDVVTRHEI
+5092 RAALGDVVARHEV
-5105 LRTVLAEDRGTP
+5105 LRTLLVEADGTP
-5117 RQIVLNPGDERAH
+5117 RQVVLDEAV
-5130 PVLVTGTA
+5130 PVLVTETA
-5138 TEADLAD
+5138 ADLD
-5145 RVAEAA
+5145 ERVAAA
-5151 AYCFTLDAEIPV
+5151 ASYCFALDAEIPI
-5163 RATLVSA
+5163 RATLVST
-5170 GPERH
+5170 GPDRH
-5175 VFVLL
+5175 VLVLL

-5200 AYAARLRGARPQWT
+5200 AYAARLRGERPRWT
-5214 PLPVQYADYTLWQQE
+5214 PLPVQYADYTLWQRA
-5229 MFGRSDDPDSLLGR
+5229 MFGRADDPDSLLGR

-5254 IPDELALPA
+5254 LPDELALPA

-5276 AVPFTVPGAVHRGL
+5276 AVPFTVPASVHKGL
-5290 RDLAHGSDTSTF
+5290 QELGRRSGTSTF
-5302 MVLQAALAAVLTR
+5302 MVLQAALATLLTR

-5328 AGRMDHAL
+5328 AGRSDHAL

-5354 GDPTFRELLA
+5354 GDPTFRELLD
-5364 RVREADLAAYAHQD
+5364 RVREADLAAYAHQE

-5387 LNPARSLARHPLFQV
+5387 LNPPRSLSRHPLFQV
-5402 MLAVYHSGSEPEK
+5402 MLAVYHSGSEPER
-5415 LLGLDASYRDTGLR
+5415 LLGLDAAYRDTGLR
-5429 PAKFDLSFD
+5429 QAKFDLSFD

-5446 EGDLEFSFDL
+5446 DGDLEYSLDL

-5470 RLMAAVVADPDR
+5470 RVMTAVVADPDR
-5482 PLSRID
+5482 PLSRLD
-5488 VLEPA
+5488 VLDAP
-5493 ERHRILGE
+5493 ERERVLRE
-5501 WGTGE
+5501 WGAGAPLT
-5506 PVTTAAPTVV
+5506 VSAPTVV

-5525 TPGATALSDAHE
+5525 TPDATALSDAHS
-5537 SVTFGEFAART
+5537 SVTFAEFAART
-5548 DRLARWLTA
+5548 DRLARWLA
-5557 HGARPEQVVALVLPR
+5557 AQGAGPEKVVALVLPR

-5581 GVFKAGAAY
+5581 GVFKTGAAY

-5597 PVDRIAAVLADSG
+5597 PADRISAILADSG
-5610 AALVLTTRALAD
+5610 AALVLSSRSLASL
-5622 RVPPERALF
+5622 VPGALF
-5631 VEDIVDSA
+5631 VEDIVDCA
-5639 VTLTPPSPANPA
+5639 AALTPPSPSNPA

-5659 TGEPK
+5659 TGKPK
-5664 GVVIPHSGLV
+5664 GVVVPHSGLV

-5695 RLRVGHAW
+5695 RLRIGHAW

-5708 ASWQPQLWMLDGH
+5708 ASWQPQLWLLDGH

-5732 DPDRLAAVV
+5732 DPERLAAVV
-5741 RERGLDFLELT
+5741 RERELDFLELT

-5759 AAAGVVE
+5759 AAAGVIA
-5766 DGSCAL
+5766 DGRCAL
-5772 GVVGVGGEAVSQS
+5772 GVVGVGGEAVSQT
-5785 LWEELR
+5785 LWETLS
-5791 SMPGTEAYN
+5791 SMPGTQAYN

-5807 TVDALVGRFRDAD
+5807 TVDALVGRFGDAD

-5827 VHNARAYVL
+5827 VHNTRAYVL

-5858 ARGYHERPSLTAD
+5858 ARGYHGRPGLTAD
-5871 RFVADPFGRP
+5871 RFVADPFGPP

-5894 RPDGQLEY
+5894 QPDGQLEY

-5911 IRGFRIE
+5911 LRGFRIE
-5918 PGEIETALTRHDD
+5918 PGEIESALARHDD
-5931 VAQALVIVREDR
+5931 VTEALVVVRDE
-5943 PGDKRLVAYTTPE
+5943 RLVAYTTPANA
-5956 TTDPARLREF
+5956 DPVRLREF
-5966 VARSLPEYMV
+5966 LARSLPEYMV
-5976 PAAIVSLDAFPVTAN
+5976 PAAIVPLAAFPVTPN
-5991 GKLDKA
+5991 GKLDRT
-5997 ALPVPELEAR
+5997 ALPEPGFAAR
-6007 GRAPETPLE
+6007 GRAPETATE
-6016 KTLCEVFAEVL
+6016 QALCEIFAEVL
-6027 DVDAVGAD
+6027 GVAAVGAD
-6035 DDLFA
+6035 DDLFT

-6046 LLVVLRNRITERT
+6046 LLVVLRNRITERL

-6067 FFRTPTAAGLAAVLT
+6067 FFRTPTAAGLAALLNEDKDSQCT
-6082 ETRGS
+6082 AP